1 MICLLP
7 ISFLS
12 KVLVPWA
19 EELGEVTTEAGAAP
33 PGEATVT
40 DASLEEEIPE
50 VEDFGNSAYVYKR
63 DYNSA
68 VYSNYASEYLIF
80 TGGYLGSTPFKV
92 YDDSGR
98 QTEGYCMQAHIK
110 APPAGRDNA
119 VHYVEGTNN
128 ATEADKA
135 AATAL
140 AEFAFGGYAT
150 DPNVECWFND
160 TTNVED
166 GGTYGTYLVSD
177 GAGGVRVARGLM
189 IRGVVYEMSYEQAR
203 SITQTAVHAT
213 CTIYDSKITSVTA
226 RDGNPNVAAAYNK
239 LCTIANTA
247 SAVVANNN
255 ATHDFHELVVTMN
268 GDGVET
274 AYSSSQKFVL
284 TIYNNK
290 TGAWDTCKSTD
301 KLSEDY
307 KDASGNVKMKLVYDS
322 FGICNNLTSSDSG
335 TLHADD
341 PHKTVSYNYNPYK
354 VGNSTAH
361 FDYFKV
367 YEATGN
373 QVDFTVTYDKVT
385 AGTVRKHVP
394 YEGDAAHQV
403 SENVNTFGQTAT
415 ITCKYSDLRGKPL
428 KIAYYTEDA
437 MAHAKY
443 YNGTNYA
450 ARMYKNADYQDTFV
464 LNSSQRLSKNGSVS
478 LQAESLSHVTL
489 KKSSSNPNCS
499 NNNPLY
505 DLAGTTYT
513 LYTDVN
519 AKNVAKTVS
528 GSNAVLTC
536 NSAGN
541 TNTLEMPIGTYYAKE
556 TAVGKGY
563 LKSDQVLGPFILT
576 AANTVGN
583 PYVINTTDTPVDDPI
598 SVALTKTNNSNV
610 PIKGAVYCIE
620 YYPGIQTYSES
631 EAQTKHTGS
640 VSKWYFETDANGKV
654 IFLLSPTA
662 SGYNSSPFFTDPMGD
677 RTIPLGTVIMY
688 EKKAPANYTKSS
700 THWVFQVRQEGS
712 GGEAWLYGMDNGVE
726 KQYKNG
732 TTVSDTNAPKFSD
745 TPIPVNLTV
754 QKKNGNTAPQQGSTG
769 DVTLEGAVFGLYVKR
784 DIVDES
790 TGETKVKAEN
800 YSVDTPLTH
809 SDGTPVID
817 PTTGKQVVAK
827 AGTAKAIRISVATG
841 KDGKIDFNGLFPAK
855 NADDYY
861 VVELCAPKDF
871 YRDKTEH
878 PVDLR
883 DNRTDAEKSN
893 VNYTA
898 LSKHLDV
905 TNQPIMQPIHVK
917 KYVPVKDGNTTK
929 IKPLNGAGFSVY
941 LISSLKGD
949 ISACKVT
956 NADGSVS
963 YNFKSYDFSNE
974 TGEVVTD
981 DGERVLVTG
990 SGDNDDGEVTSIDL
1004 MPGTYVIVETKT
1016 PEGYETVDPMVVTL
1030 PRYRKDSAGNFVLD
1044 ANGDPK
1050 IYATTSVSPTDMT
1063 IEKYLKINKKDKS
1076 TNEFVLQNKAK
1087 FSIWDIS
1094 GADSSEYSKDPKTY
1108 GKQVT
1113 QQRQTENGYTD
1124 VSIFE
1129 TNDEGFLLLFEAF
1142 KYGEYTIVEEEAP
1155 TGYDK
1160 DDNITFS
1167 VRQDGIYLWANNQW
1181 VKATTY
1187 SNKVG
1192 DTEYEYWEVDF
1203 YDAPFSLEIAKA
1215 DWETG
1220 DWVPNAELTIYKA
1233 MDKAGHIA
1241 IGEDGKPVVLVARD
1255 ESGKDV
1261 EAVWVT
1267 SAGIKKFDKVPS
1279 GWYVIRETKAP
1290 TEDGYATCADK
1301 VVYVGNDET
1310 IAPGGKMTISGDE
1323 TVYYSFSYDKDGVT
1337 IANVAEYEYNTK
1349 NGKVALY
1356 DKPITVELSK
1366 IDSAT
1371 EKELPGAVLTLYR
1384 MDNDGD
1390 TKIETWTSTSE
1401 SHVIKYL
1408 TPGRYKLHEDTVPL
1422 GYYTTQ
1428 NTIEFD
1434 VYDSEEIQKCV
1445 MINHPIEVTF
1455 DKQSVNLGGASMKG
1469 ATLALYRV
1477 SDGPAFA
1484 TATDAT
1490 TSDAS
1495 SSDATVSDATNSDA
1509 EGLRLVERWVSDGT
1523 PHTIK
1528 YLTPGDY
1535 RLIEEK
1541 TPYGYTTSNSIDF
1554 SISDQKAAE
1563 AVVMYDEPIKCYVQI
1578 FKHGEMLTTT
1588 EIVECEYGKYT
1599 KFKWEDAPISQISF
1613 DVYDEDDNLVDTIVT
1628 DENGTGISKELAFGS
1643 YKIKERVPDGWVD
1656 NHVVYNVKFTWLQ
1669 GMTETNLTA
1678 SVTINNESCN
1688 TQININKVGE
1698 EAVLNNKGEYE
1709 YVEKPLKGVLFGVY
1723 AKDAIKDYSG
1733 KEIAAADTCVGYAV
1747 TDSNGVASCDSK
1759 LVRGEYYYKELKTA
1773 GPQYVM
1779 DEDLHPFTLILAN
1792 SKISTFNVN
1801 ETLPIKNVL
1810 ARGNIK
1816 VLKVNKDGRAP
1827 LAGAEFDVFNADGK
1841 IVDHLVTGADGT
1853 AMTKVLPYGKYSLRE
1868 TKAPTGFVLSKA
1880 AFDTEIIA
1888 NGDVPL
1894 LEITNSTITKLG
1906 SKGIFIVVGL
1916 AVIFAGLVT
1925 VICFKLRRK

>member
-1 MICLLP
+1 MKSKKKKRLLILIGILMICLLP

-12 KVLVPWA
+12 KALVPWA

-40 DASLEEEIPE
+40 DAANDTVIDAGRTLLSGIQNGSIKYTDLSVEQAVQVVKAILCSKEDFAWFCSLDDSQAKKIFSVDKRRIQFEFETLMKDNTDMSFVKDMS
-50 VEDFGNSAYVYKR
+50 VEDYDKFFGTTEGKSVISTVMNGKTVDATAAADGGFNMNITSCAPGHEGILQILPLGKHYVHCIEGGHYVSGSNKPPYGWMEVNGSKFYLMCGNDNREINSFFAFSTKSIEAEEWEISVAFPSATQMYFDYYWTKKGGAQPSNEVPDR
-63 DYNSA
+63 DFHDA
-68 VYSNYASEYLIF
+68 LGKLMEGV
-80 TGGYLGSTPFKV
+80 GSTSSYNGKSYAYPGSWNDVIRSERYKV
-92 YDDSGR
+92 FD
-98 QTEGYCMQAHIK
+98 
-110 APPAGRDNA
+110 
-119 VHYVEGTNN
+119 
-128 ATEADKA
+128 AD
-135 AATAL
+135 
-140 AEFAFGGYAT
+140 
-150 DPNVECWFND
+150 
-160 TTNVED
+160 
-166 GGTYGTYLVSD
+166 
-177 GAGGVRVARGLM
+177 
-189 IRGVVYEMSYEQAR
+189 
-203 SITQTAVHAT
+203 
-213 CTIYDSKITSVTA
+213 
-226 RDGNPNVAAAYNK
+226 
-239 LCTIANTA
+239 
-247 SAVVANNN
+247 
-255 ATHDFHELVVTMN
+255 
-268 GDGVET
+268 
-274 AYSSSQKFVL
+274 
-284 TIYNNK
+284 
-290 TGAWDTCKSTD
+290 TGA
-301 KLSEDY
+301 E
-307 KDASGNVKMKLVYDS
+307 
-322 FGICNNLTSSDSG
+322 
-335 TLHADD
+335 
-341 PHKTVSYNYNPYK
+341 
-354 VGNSTAH
+354 
-361 FDYFKV
+361 
-367 YEATGN
+367 
-373 QVDFTVTYDKVT
+373 
-385 AGTVRKHVP
+385 
-394 YEGDAAHQV
+394 
-403 SENVNTFGQTAT
+403 
-415 ITCKYSDLRGKPL
+415 
-428 KIAYYTEDA
+428 
-437 MAHAKY
+437 
-443 YNGTNYA
+443 
-450 ARMYKNADYQDTFV
+450 
-464 LNSSQRLSKNGSVS
+464 LNSSSLLEMSVVDGQQITHKLRFETGTSYFGTTITVPQGTVFHYYQGANQYDVVGGQRVTVPNGTIGYFYAPLSTNGVIAAETVS
-478 LQAESLSHVTL
+478 AGWYVETTYRFECKGKPVQISTGNRLPVQQLLCPITKQPSLNFSIKAATTSHVAL
-489 KKSSSNPNCS
+489 KKTSSNPNCS
-499 NNNPLY
+499 SNNPLY
-505 DLAGTTYT
+505 DLAGTQYT
-513 LYTDVN
+513 VYNQDGTP
-519 AKNVAKTVS
+519 ATTIAGTP
-528 GSNAVLTC
+528 AVLTC
-536 NSAGN
+536 KSDGT
-541 TNTLEMPIGTYYAKE
+541 TNILEMPIGSYKVKE
-556 TAVGKGY
+556 TKVGKGY
-563 LKSDQVLGPFILT
+563 LKNDDEIPITLT
-576 AANTVGN
+576 AENTADN
-583 PYVINTTDTPVDDPI
+583 PYVINTTDIPTYDPI
-598 SVALTKTNNSNV
+598 NVALTKSTDTNK
-610 PIKGAVYCIE
+610 PIRGAVYCIE

-654 IFLLSPTA
+654 RFKTSPTA
-662 SGYNSSPFFTDPMGD
+662 SGYISSPFYTDPLGM
-677 RTIPLGTVIMY
+677 RTMPLGTVIMY
-688 EKKAPANYTKSS
+688 EEKAPANYTKSE
-700 THWVFQVRQEGS
+700 THWVFQVRQTSDGQK
-712 GGEAWLYGMDNGVE
+712 AWLYSLGKNGTE
-726 KQYKNG
+726 IAYENG
-732 TTVSDTNAPKFSD
+732 TTVSDTNAPNFTESPIHVRLPLIKAYTDKNPKQGDYGD
-745 TPIPVNLTV
+745 TLV
-754 QKKNGNTAPQQGSTG
+754 A
-769 DVTLEGAVFGLYVKR
+769 GAVFALYAER
-784 DIVDES
+784 DIVDVS
-790 TGETKVKAEN
+790 TGETVVKAET
-800 YSVDTPLTH
+800 YTVDTPLKFD
-809 SDGTPVID
+809 DGTPVTD
-817 PTTGKQVVAK
+817 PTTGKQVIAK
-827 AGTAKAIRISVATG
+827 AGTPKVIKISAPTD
-841 KDGKIDFNGLFPAK
+841 KDGKTEMNNIFPAK

-861 VVELCAPKDF
+861 VMEICAPKDF
-871 YRDKTEH
+871 YKDTTKH
-878 PVDLR
+878 PQDLR
-883 DNRTDAEKSN
+883 DGRTDQQKLTVNYDEYTAKTFTISNRT
-893 VNYTA
+893 
-898 LSKHLDV
+898 
-905 TNQPIMQPIHVK
+905 IMQPIHVK

-1050 IYATTSVSPTDMT
+1050 IYATTSVSPTDMQ

-1241 IGEDGKPVVLVARD
+1241 IGEDGKPVVLEARD
-1255 ESGKDV
+1255 ESGKTV
-1261 EAVWVT
+1261 KAVWVT
-1267 SAGIKKFDKVPS
+1267 AGGIKKFDKVPA

-1384 MDNDGD
+1384 MDSNGD

-1455 DKQSVNLGGASMKG
+1455 DKQSVNLGGASVKG

-1509 EGLRLVERWVSDGT
+1509 EGLQLVERWVSDGT

-1599 KFKWEDAPISQISF
+1599 KFKWEDAPMSQISF
-1613 DVYDEDDNLVDTIVT
+1613 DVYDEDGNLVDTIVT

-1643 YKIKERVPDGWVD
+1643 YKIKERVPDGWVA

-1688 TQININKVGE
+1688 TQVNINKVGE
-1698 EAVLNNKGEYE
+1698 EAVLNSKGEYE
-1709 YVEKPLKGVLFGVY
+1709 YVEKPLKGVLFGIY

-1841 IVDHLVTGADGT
+1841 IVDHLVTGTDGT

-1880 AFDTEIIA
+1880 TFDTEIIA

-1906 SKGIFIVVGL
+1906 STDIFVIVGL
-1916 AVIFAGLVT
+1916 AIVFAGLLT

>member
-1 MICLLP
+1 MKSKKKKRLLILIGILMVCLLP

-33 PGEATVT
+33 PGDATVT
-40 DASLEEEIPE
+40 DAANDPAIDVGRTLLLGIQNGSVKYTDLSVEQAVQVVKAILCSKEDFAWFCSLDDSQAKKIFSVDKRRIQFEFETLMKDNTDMSFVKDMS
-50 VEDFGNSAYVYKR
+50 VEDYDKFFGTTEGKSVISTVMNGKTVDATAAADGGFNMNITSCAPGHEGILQILPLGKHYVHCIEGGHYVSGSNKPPYGWMEVNGSKFYLMCGNDNKEINSFFAFSTKSIEAEEWEISVAFPSATQMYFDYYWTKKGGAQPSNEVPDR
-63 DYNSA
+63 DFHDA
-68 VYSNYASEYLIF
+68 LGKLMEGV
-80 TGGYLGSTPFKV
+80 GSTSSYNGKSYSYPGSWNDVIRSERYKV
-92 YDDSGR
+92 FD
-98 QTEGYCMQAHIK
+98 
-110 APPAGRDNA
+110 
-119 VHYVEGTNN
+119 
-128 ATEADKA
+128 AD
-135 AATAL
+135 
-140 AEFAFGGYAT
+140 
-150 DPNVECWFND
+150 
-160 TTNVED
+160 
-166 GGTYGTYLVSD
+166 
-177 GAGGVRVARGLM
+177 
-189 IRGVVYEMSYEQAR
+189 
-203 SITQTAVHAT
+203 
-213 CTIYDSKITSVTA
+213 
-226 RDGNPNVAAAYNK
+226 
-239 LCTIANTA
+239 
-247 SAVVANNN
+247 
-255 ATHDFHELVVTMN
+255 
-268 GDGVET
+268 
-274 AYSSSQKFVL
+274 
-284 TIYNNK
+284 
-290 TGAWDTCKSTD
+290 TGA
-301 KLSEDY
+301 E
-307 KDASGNVKMKLVYDS
+307 
-322 FGICNNLTSSDSG
+322 
-335 TLHADD
+335 
-341 PHKTVSYNYNPYK
+341 
-354 VGNSTAH
+354 
-361 FDYFKV
+361 
-367 YEATGN
+367 
-373 QVDFTVTYDKVT
+373 
-385 AGTVRKHVP
+385 
-394 YEGDAAHQV
+394 
-403 SENVNTFGQTAT
+403 
-415 ITCKYSDLRGKPL
+415 
-428 KIAYYTEDA
+428 
-437 MAHAKY
+437 
-443 YNGTNYA
+443 
-450 ARMYKNADYQDTFV
+450 
-464 LNSSQRLSKNGSVS
+464 LNSSSLLEMSVVDGQQITHKLRFETGTSYFGTTITVPQGTVFHYYQGANQYDVVGGQRVTVPNGTIGYFYAPLSTNGVIAAETVS
-478 LQAESLSHVTL
+478 AGWYVETTYRFECKGKPVQISTGKRLPVQQLLCPITKQPSLNFSIKAATTSHVAL

-505 DLAGTTYT
+505 DLAGTQYT
-513 LYTDVN
+513 VYNQDGTP
-519 AKNVAKTVS
+519 ATTIAGTP
-528 GSNAVLTC
+528 AILTC
-536 NSAGN
+536 KSDGT
-541 TNTLEMPIGTYYAKE
+541 TNMLEMSIGSYKVKE
-556 TAVGKGY
+556 TKVGKGY
-563 LKSDQVLGPFILT
+563 LLNKNEIPITLT
-576 AANTVGN
+576 ADNTVDN
-583 PYVINTTDTPVDDPI
+583 PLVINTTDQPVDDPI
-598 SVALTKTNNSNV
+598 SVILKKENDKNV
-610 PIKGAVYCIE
+610 AIKGAVYCIE

-654 IFLLSPTA
+654 SFDLSPTA
-662 SGYNSSPFFTDPMGD
+662 SGYISSPFYTNPLGG

-688 EKKAPANYTKSS
+688 EKKAPENYTKSS

-712 GGEAWLYGMDNGVE
+712 GGEAWLYGMEGGTE
-726 KQYKNG
+726 KRYDDG
-732 TTVSDTNAPKFSD
+732 TTVSDTNAPKFTD
-745 TPIPVNLTV
+745 TYIPVNLTV
-754 QKKNGNTAPQQGSTG
+754 QKKNGNPTPQQGSTG

-817 PTTGKQVVAK
+817 PTTGKQVIAK
-827 AGTAKAIRISVATG
+827 AGTAKAIRISTVTG
-841 KDGKIDFNGLFPAK
+841 KDGKISFNGLFPAK

-871 YRDKTEH
+871 YRDKAEH

-883 DNRTDAEKSN
+883 DNRTDAEKSD

-917 KYVPVKDGNTTK
+917 KYVPVKGGNTTK
-929 IKPLNGAGFSVY
+929 IEPLNGAGFSVY

-1050 IYATTSVSPTDMT
+1050 IYATTSVSPTDMQ

-1167 VRQDGIYLWANNQW
+1167 VRQDGIYLWARNQW
-1181 VKATTY
+1181 VKAETY

-1192 DTEYEYWEVDF
+1192 DTEYDFWEVNF

-1267 SAGIKKFDKVPS
+1267 SAGIKRFDKVPS
-1279 GWYVIRETKAP
+1279 GWYVIRETKTP
-1290 TEDGYATCADK
+1290 TQEGYATCPDR

-1310 IAPGGKMTISGDE
+1310 IAPNGKMTISGDE
-1323 TVYYSFSYDKDGVT
+1323 TVYFSFTYDDDGVT
-1337 IANVAEYEYNTK
+1337 IANVPEYEADTK

-1356 DKPITVELSK
+1356 DKPITVEISK
-1366 IDSAT
+1366 IDAAT

-1384 MDNDGD
+1384 VDEDED
-1390 TKIETWTSTSE
+1390 TVIETWTSTKT
-1401 SHVIKYL
+1401 SHVVKYL

-1422 GYYTTQ
+1422 GYYTTE

-1434 VYDSEEIQKCV
+1434 VSNTEEIQKCV
-1445 MINHPIEVTF
+1445 MVNHPIEVTF
-1455 DKQSVNLGGASMKG
+1455 DKQSVNLGGTSLPG
-1469 ATLALYRV
+1469 ATLALYRI
-1477 SDGPAFA
+1477 SEDPAFA

-1490 TSDAS
+1490 ASDAS
-1495 SSDATVSDATNSDA
+1495 NSDATVSDASNSDA
-1509 EGLRLVERWVSDGT
+1509 DGLQLVKRWVTDGK
-1523 PHTIK
+1523 PYTIK

-1541 TPYGYTTSNSIDF
+1541 TPEGYTTAASIDF

-1578 FKHGEMLTTT
+1578 FKHGEMLTKT

-1599 KFKWEDAPISQISF
+1599 KFKWEDAPMSQISF
-1613 DVYDEDDNLVDTIVT
+1613 DVYDENDNLVDTIVT
-1628 DENGTGISKELAFGS
+1628 NENGTGVSTDLAFGS
-1643 YKIKERVPDGWVD
+1643 YKIKERVPDGWID
-1656 NHVVYNVKFTWLQ
+1656 KHVVYNVKFTWLQ

-1678 SVTINNESCN
+1678 SVTVNNESCN
-1688 TQININKVGE
+1688 TQVNINKVGE
-1698 EAVLNNKGEYE
+1698 EAVLNSKGEYE
-1709 YVEKPLKGVLFGVY
+1709 YVEKPLKGVLFGIY

-1880 AFDTEIIA
+1880 TFDTEIIA

>member
-1 MICLLP
+1 MKSKKKKRLLILIGILMVCLLP

-33 PGEATVT
+33 PGDATVT
-40 DASLEEEIPE
+40 DAANDPAIDVGRTLLSGIQNGSVKYTDLSVEQAVQVVKAILCSKEDFAWFCSLNDSQAKKIFSVDKRRIQFEFETLMKDNTDMSFVKDMS
-50 VEDFGNSAYVYKR
+50 VEDYDKFFGTTEGKSVISTVMNGKTVDATAAADGGFNMNITSCAPGHEGILQILPLGKHYVHCIEGGHYVSGSNKPPYGWMEVNGSKFYLMCGNDNKEINSFFAFSTKSIEAEEWEISVAFPSATQMYFDYYWTKKGGAQPSNEVPDR
-63 DYNSA
+63 DFHDA
-68 VYSNYASEYLIF
+68 LGKLME
-80 TGGYLGSTPFKV
+80 GEGSTSSYNGKSYAYPGSWNDVIRSERYKV
-92 YDDSGR
+92 FD
-98 QTEGYCMQAHIK
+98 
-110 APPAGRDNA
+110 
-119 VHYVEGTNN
+119 
-128 ATEADKA
+128 AD
-135 AATAL
+135 
-140 AEFAFGGYAT
+140 
-150 DPNVECWFND
+150 
-160 TTNVED
+160 
-166 GGTYGTYLVSD
+166 
-177 GAGGVRVARGLM
+177 
-189 IRGVVYEMSYEQAR
+189 
-203 SITQTAVHAT
+203 
-213 CTIYDSKITSVTA
+213 
-226 RDGNPNVAAAYNK
+226 
-239 LCTIANTA
+239 
-247 SAVVANNN
+247 
-255 ATHDFHELVVTMN
+255 
-268 GDGVET
+268 
-274 AYSSSQKFVL
+274 
-284 TIYNNK
+284 
-290 TGAWDTCKSTD
+290 TGA
-301 KLSEDY
+301 E
-307 KDASGNVKMKLVYDS
+307 
-322 FGICNNLTSSDSG
+322 
-335 TLHADD
+335 
-341 PHKTVSYNYNPYK
+341 
-354 VGNSTAH
+354 
-361 FDYFKV
+361 
-367 YEATGN
+367 
-373 QVDFTVTYDKVT
+373 
-385 AGTVRKHVP
+385 
-394 YEGDAAHQV
+394 
-403 SENVNTFGQTAT
+403 
-415 ITCKYSDLRGKPL
+415 
-428 KIAYYTEDA
+428 
-437 MAHAKY
+437 
-443 YNGTNYA
+443 
-450 ARMYKNADYQDTFV
+450 
-464 LNSSQRLSKNGSVS
+464 LNSSSLLEMSVVDGQQITHKLRFETGTSYFGTTITVPQGTVFHYYQGANQYDVVGGQRVTVPNGTIGYFYAPLSTNGVIAAETVS
-478 LQAESLSHVTL
+478 AGWYVETTYRFECKGKPVQISTGKRLPVQQLLCPITKQPSLNFSIKAATTSHVAL

-505 DLAGTTYT
+505 DLAGTQYT
-513 LYTDVN
+513 IYNQDGVT
-519 AKNVAKTVS
+519 VAKTIS
-528 GSNAVLTC
+528 GNNAILTC

-541 TNTLEMPIGTYYAKE
+541 TNTLELPIGKYVVKE
-556 TAVGKGY
+556 TKAGKGY
-563 LKSDQVLGPFILT
+563 LLDKSTIAIELT
-576 AANTVGN
+576 ASNTTDN
-583 PYVINTTDTPVDDPI
+583 PYVINTTDKPVDDPI
-598 SVALTKTNNSNV
+598 SVALTKENNNKV

-640 VSKWYFETDANGKV
+640 VSKWYFETDANGEV
-654 IFLLSPTA
+654 VFLSSLTA
-662 SGYNSSPFFTDPMGD
+662 AGYSSSPFFTGALGG

-688 EKKAPANYTKSS
+688 EEKAPDNYTKSDK
-700 THWVFQVRQEGS
+700 HWVFQVRQAS
-712 GGEAWLYGMDNGVE
+712 DDLAYMYGMDNGVE
-726 KQYKNG
+726 KCYDGVN
-732 TTVSDTNAPKFSD
+732 VSDTNAPKFID

-754 QKKNGNTAPQQGSTG
+754 QKKNGNPSPAQGSTG

-929 IKPLNGAGFSVY
+929 IEPLNGAEFSVY

-956 NADGSVS
+956 NADGSIS

-990 SGDNDDGEVTSIDL
+990 SDDNDDGEVTSIDL

-1050 IYATTSVSPTDMT
+1050 IYATTSVSPTDMQ

-1167 VRQDGIYLWANNQW
+1167 VRQDGIYLWARNQW
-1181 VKATTY
+1181 VKAETY

-1192 DTEYEYWEVDF
+1192 DTEYDFWEVNF

-1267 SAGIKKFDKVPS
+1267 SAGIKRFDKVPS
-1279 GWYVIRETKAP
+1279 GWYVIRETKTP
-1290 TEDGYATCADK
+1290 TQEGYATCPDR
-1301 VVYVGNDET
+1301 VVYVGNDKT
-1310 IAPGGKMTISGDE
+1310 IAPNGKMTISGDE
-1323 TVYYSFSYDKDGVT
+1323 TVYFSFTYDDDGVT
-1337 IANVAEYEYNTK
+1337 IANVPEYEADTK

-1356 DKPITVELSK
+1356 DKPITVKISK
-1366 IDSAT
+1366 IDAAT

-1384 MDNDGD
+1384 VDEEED
-1390 TKIETWTSTSE
+1390 TVIETWTSTKT
-1401 SHVIKYL
+1401 SHVVKYL

-1422 GYYTTQ
+1422 GYYTTE

-1434 VYDSEEIQKCV
+1434 ISNTEEIQKCV
-1445 MINHPIEVTF
+1445 MVNHPIEVTF
-1455 DKQSVNLGGASMKG
+1455 DKQSINLGGTSLPG
-1469 ATLALYRV
+1469 ATLALYRI
-1477 SDGPAFA
+1477 SEGPAFA

-1490 TSDAS
+1490 ASDAS
-1495 SSDATVSDATNSDA
+1495 SSDATVSDASNSDA
-1509 EGLRLVERWVSDGT
+1509 DGLQLVKRWVTDGK
-1523 PHTIK
+1523 PYTIK

-1541 TPYGYTTSNSIDF
+1541 TPEGYTTAASIDF
-1554 SISDQKAAE
+1554 NISDQKAAE
-1563 AVVMYDEPIKCYVQI
+1563 AIVMYDEPIKCYVQI
-1578 FKHGEMLTTT
+1578 FKHGEMLTKT
-1588 EIVECEYGKYT
+1588 EIVDCEYGKYT
-1599 KFKWEDAPISQISF
+1599 KFKWEDAPMSQISF
-1613 DVYDEDDNLVDTIVT
+1613 DVYDEDGNLVDTIVT
-1628 DENGTGISKELAFGS
+1628 NENGTGVSKELAFGS

-1656 NHVVYNVKFTWLQ
+1656 KHVVYNVKFTWLQ

-1678 SVTINNESCN
+1678 SVTVNNESCN

-1698 EAVLNNKGEYE
+1698 EAVLNSKGEYE
-1709 YVEKPLKGVLFGVY
+1709 YVEKPLKGVLFGIY

-1880 AFDTEIIA
+1880 TFDTEIIA

>member
-1 MICLLP
+1 MKSKKKKRLLILIGILMVCLLP

-33 PGEATVT
+33 PGDATVT
-40 DASLEEEIPE
+40 DAANDTVIDAGRTLLSGIQNGSIKYTDLSVEQAVQVVKAILCSKEDFAWFCSLDDSQAKKIFSVDKRRIQFEFETLMKDNTDMSFVKDMS
-50 VEDFGNSAYVYKR
+50 VEDYDKFFGTTEGKSVISTVMNGKTVDATAAADGGFNMNITSCAPGHEGILQILPLGKHYVHCIEGGHYVSGSNKPPYGWMEVNGSKFYLMCGNDNKEINSFFAFSTKSIEAEEWEISVAFPSATQMYFDYYWTKKGGAQPSNEVPDR
-63 DYNSA
+63 DFHDA
-68 VYSNYASEYLIF
+68 LGKLMEGV
-80 TGGYLGSTPFKV
+80 GSTSSYNGKSYAYPGSWNDVIRSERYKV
-92 YDDSGR
+92 FD
-98 QTEGYCMQAHIK
+98 
-110 APPAGRDNA
+110 
-119 VHYVEGTNN
+119 
-128 ATEADKA
+128 AD
-135 AATAL
+135 
-140 AEFAFGGYAT
+140 
-150 DPNVECWFND
+150 
-160 TTNVED
+160 
-166 GGTYGTYLVSD
+166 
-177 GAGGVRVARGLM
+177 
-189 IRGVVYEMSYEQAR
+189 
-203 SITQTAVHAT
+203 
-213 CTIYDSKITSVTA
+213 
-226 RDGNPNVAAAYNK
+226 
-239 LCTIANTA
+239 
-247 SAVVANNN
+247 
-255 ATHDFHELVVTMN
+255 
-268 GDGVET
+268 
-274 AYSSSQKFVL
+274 
-284 TIYNNK
+284 
-290 TGAWDTCKSTD
+290 TGA
-301 KLSEDY
+301 E
-307 KDASGNVKMKLVYDS
+307 
-322 FGICNNLTSSDSG
+322 
-335 TLHADD
+335 
-341 PHKTVSYNYNPYK
+341 
-354 VGNSTAH
+354 
-361 FDYFKV
+361 
-367 YEATGN
+367 
-373 QVDFTVTYDKVT
+373 
-385 AGTVRKHVP
+385 
-394 YEGDAAHQV
+394 
-403 SENVNTFGQTAT
+403 
-415 ITCKYSDLRGKPL
+415 
-428 KIAYYTEDA
+428 
-437 MAHAKY
+437 
-443 YNGTNYA
+443 
-450 ARMYKNADYQDTFV
+450 
-464 LNSSQRLSKNGSVS
+464 LNSSSLLEMSVVDGQQITHKLRFETGTSYFGTTITVPQGTVFHYYQGANQYDVVGGQRVTVPNGTIGYFYAPLSTNGVIAAETVS
-478 LQAESLSHVTL
+478 AGWYVETTYRFECKGKPVQISTGKRLPVQQLLCPITKQPSLNFSIKAATTSHVAL

-505 DLAGTTYT
+505 DLAGTQYT
-513 LYTDVN
+513 VYNQDGVT
-519 AKNVAKTVS
+519 VAKTIS
-528 GSNAVLTC
+528 GNNAVLTC

-541 TNTLEMPIGTYYAKE
+541 TNTLEMPIGKYVVKE
-556 TAVGKGY
+556 TKAGKGY
-563 LKSDQVLGPFILT
+563 LLDKSTIAIELT
-576 AANTVGN
+576 ASNTTDN
-583 PYVINTTDTPVDDPI
+583 PYVINTTDKPVDDPI
-598 SVALTKTNNSNV
+598 SVALTKENNNKV

-640 VSKWYFETDANGKV
+640 VSKWYFETDANGEV
-654 IFLLSPTA
+654 VFLSSLTA
-662 SGYNSSPFFTDPMGD
+662 AGYSSSPFFTGALGG

-688 EKKAPANYTKSS
+688 EEKAPDNYTKSDK
-700 THWVFQVRQEGS
+700 HWVFQVRQAS
-712 GGEAWLYGMDNGVE
+712 DDLAYMYGMDNGVE
-726 KQYKNG
+726 KCYDGVN
-732 TTVSDTNAPKFSD
+732 VSDTNAPKFSD

-754 QKKNGNTAPQQGSTG
+754 QKKNGNPTPQQGSTG

-800 YSVDTPLTH
+800 YSADTPLTH

-817 PTTGKQVVAK
+817 PTTGKQVIAK

-841 KDGKIDFNGLFPAK
+841 KDGKISFNDLFPAK

-871 YRDKTEH
+871 YRDKAEH
-878 PVDLR
+878 SVDLR
-883 DNRTDAEKSN
+883 DNRTDAEKSD

-929 IKPLNGAGFSVY
+929 IEPLNGAGFSVY

-956 NADGSVS
+956 NADGSIS

-990 SGDNDDGEVTSIDL
+990 SGDNDDGEATSIDL

-1050 IYATTSVSPTDMT
+1050 IYATTSVSPTDMQ

-1124 VSIFE
+1124 VSVFE

-1192 DTEYEYWEVDF
+1192 DTEYDFWEVNF

-1267 SAGIKKFDKVPS
+1267 SAGIKRFDKVPS
-1279 GWYVIRETKAP
+1279 GWYVIRETKTP
-1290 TEDGYATCADK
+1290 TQEGYATCPDR

-1310 IAPGGKMTISGDE
+1310 IAPNGKMTISGDE
-1323 TVYYSFSYDKDGVT
+1323 TVYFSFTYDDDGVT
-1337 IANVAEYEYNTK
+1337 IANVPEYEADTK

-1356 DKPITVELSK
+1356 DKPITVKISK
-1366 IDSAT
+1366 IDAAT

-1384 MDNDGD
+1384 VDEDKD
-1390 TKIETWTSTSE
+1390 TVIETWTSTKT
-1401 SHVIKYL
+1401 SHVVKYL

-1422 GYYTTQ
+1422 GYYTTE

-1434 VYDSEEIQKCV
+1434 VSNTEEIQKCV
-1445 MINHPIEVTF
+1445 MVNHPIEVTF
-1455 DKQSVNLGGASMKG
+1455 DKQSINLGGTSLPG
-1469 ATLALYRV
+1469 ATLALYRI
-1477 SDGPAFA
+1477 SEGPAFA

-1490 TSDAS
+1490 ASDAS
-1495 SSDATVSDATNSDA
+1495 SSDATVSDASNSDA
-1509 EGLRLVERWVSDGT
+1509 DGLQLVKRWVTDGK
-1523 PHTIK
+1523 PYTIK

-1541 TPYGYTTSNSIDF
+1541 TPEGYTTAASIDF

-1578 FKHGEMLTTT
+1578 FKHGEMLTKT
-1588 EIVECEYGKYT
+1588 EIVDCEYGKYT
-1599 KFKWEDAPISQISF
+1599 KFKWEDAPMSQISF
-1613 DVYDEDDNLVDTIVT
+1613 DVYDEDGNLVDTIVT
-1628 DENGTGISKELAFGS
+1628 NENGTGVSKELAFGS

-1656 NHVVYNVKFTWLQ
+1656 KHVVYNVKFTWLQ
-1669 GMTETNLTA
+1669 DMTETNLTA
-1678 SVTINNESCN
+1678 SVTVNNESCN
-1688 TQININKVGE
+1688 TQVNINKVGE
-1698 EAVLNNKGEYE
+1698 EAVLNSKGEYE
-1709 YVEKPLKGVLFGVY
+1709 YVEKPLKGVLFGIY

-1880 AFDTEIIA
+1880 TFDTEIIA

>member
-1 MICLLP
+1 MKSKKKKRLLILIGILMICLLP

-33 PGEATVT
+33 PGDATVT
-40 DASLEEEIPE
+40 DAANDTVIDAGRTLLSGIQNGSIKYTDLSVEQAVQVVKAILCSKEDFAWFCSLDDSQAKKIFSVDKRRIQFEFETLMKDNTDMSFVKDMS
-50 VEDFGNSAYVYKR
+50 VEDYDKFFGTTEGKSVISTVMNGKTVDATAAADGGFNMNITSCAPGHEGILQILPLGKHYVHCIEGGHYVSGSNKPPYGWMEVNGSKFYLMCGNDNREINSFFAFSTKSIEAEEWEISVAFPSATQMYFDYYWTKKGGAQPSNEVPDR
-63 DYNSA
+63 DFHDA
-68 VYSNYASEYLIF
+68 LGKLMEGV
-80 TGGYLGSTPFKV
+80 GSTSSYNGKSYAYPGSWNDVIRSERYKV
-92 YDDSGR
+92 FD
-98 QTEGYCMQAHIK
+98 
-110 APPAGRDNA
+110 
-119 VHYVEGTNN
+119 
-128 ATEADKA
+128 AD
-135 AATAL
+135 
-140 AEFAFGGYAT
+140 
-150 DPNVECWFND
+150 
-160 TTNVED
+160 
-166 GGTYGTYLVSD
+166 
-177 GAGGVRVARGLM
+177 
-189 IRGVVYEMSYEQAR
+189 
-203 SITQTAVHAT
+203 
-213 CTIYDSKITSVTA
+213 
-226 RDGNPNVAAAYNK
+226 
-239 LCTIANTA
+239 
-247 SAVVANNN
+247 
-255 ATHDFHELVVTMN
+255 
-268 GDGVET
+268 
-274 AYSSSQKFVL
+274 
-284 TIYNNK
+284 
-290 TGAWDTCKSTD
+290 TGA
-301 KLSEDY
+301 E
-307 KDASGNVKMKLVYDS
+307 
-322 FGICNNLTSSDSG
+322 
-335 TLHADD
+335 
-341 PHKTVSYNYNPYK
+341 
-354 VGNSTAH
+354 
-361 FDYFKV
+361 
-367 YEATGN
+367 
-373 QVDFTVTYDKVT
+373 
-385 AGTVRKHVP
+385 
-394 YEGDAAHQV
+394 
-403 SENVNTFGQTAT
+403 
-415 ITCKYSDLRGKPL
+415 
-428 KIAYYTEDA
+428 
-437 MAHAKY
+437 
-443 YNGTNYA
+443 
-450 ARMYKNADYQDTFV
+450 
-464 LNSSQRLSKNGSVS
+464 LNSSSLLEMSVVDGQQITHKLRFETGTSYFGTTITVPQGTVFHYYQGANQYDVVGGQRVTVPNGTIGYFYAPLSTNGVIAAETVS
-478 LQAESLSHVTL
+478 AGWYVETTYRFECKGKPVQISTGKRLPVQQLLCPITKQPSLNFSIKAATTSHVAL
-489 KKSSSNPNCS
+489 KKTSSNPNCS

-505 DLAGTTYT
+505 DLAGTQYT
-513 LYTDVN
+513 VYNQDGTP
-519 AKNVAKTVS
+519 ATTIAGTP
-528 GSNAVLTC
+528 AVLTC
-536 NSAGN
+536 KSDGT
-541 TNTLEMPIGTYYAKE
+541 TNILEMPIGSYKVKE
-556 TAVGKGY
+556 TKVGKGY
-563 LKSDQVLGPFILT
+563 LKNDDEIPITLT
-576 AANTVGN
+576 AANTVDN
-583 PYVINTTDTPVDDPI
+583 PYVINTTDIPTDDPI
-598 SVALTKTNNSNV
+598 NVALTKSTDTNK
-610 PIKGAVYCIE
+610 PIRGAVYCIE

-654 IFLLSPTA
+654 DFTRFPTA
-662 SGYNSSPFFTDPMGD
+662 SGYNSSPFFSVPLGG

-688 EKKAPANYTKSS
+688 EEKAPANYTKSA
-700 THWVFQVRQEGS
+700 TRWVFQIRQSADGQR
-712 GGEAWLYGMDNGVE
+712 AWLYGM
-726 KQYKNG
+726 KNG
-732 TTVSDTNAPKFSD
+732 AEVKYENGITVSDTNAPNFTES
-745 TPIPVNLTV
+745 PIHVRLPLVKAYTD
-754 QKKNGNTAPQQGSTG
+754 KNPQQGDYG
-769 DVTLEGAVFGLYVKR
+769 DTSVAGAVFALYAER
-784 DIVDES
+784 DIIDVS
-790 TGETKVKAEN
+790 TGETVVKAET
-800 YSVDTPLTH
+800 YSADTPLKFD
-809 SDGTPVID
+809 DGTPVTD
-817 PTTGKQVVAK
+817 PTTGKQVIAK
-827 AGTAKAIRISVATG
+827 AGTPKVIKISAPTD
-841 KDGKIDFNGLFPAK
+841 KDGKTEMNNIFPAK

-861 VVELCAPKDF
+861 VMEICAPKDF
-871 YRDKTEH
+871 YRDKAEH
-878 PVDLR
+878 SVDLR
-883 DNRTDAEKSN
+883 DGRTDQQKLTVNYDEYTAKTFTISNRT
-893 VNYTA
+893 
-898 LSKHLDV
+898 
-905 TNQPIMQPIHVK
+905 IMQPIHVK
-917 KYVPVKDGNTTK
+917 KYTPVKVGNMTE
-929 IKPLNGAGFSVY
+929 IKPLNGAEFSVY

-956 NADGSVS
+956 NADGSIS

-1030 PRYRKDSAGNFVLD
+1030 PRYRKD
-1044 ANGDPK
+1044 ANGNIVKDNNDDPR
-1050 IYATTSVSPTDMT
+1050 IYATTSVSPTDGP

-1076 TNEFVLQNKAK
+1076 TSEFVFQNRAK
-1087 FSIWDIS
+1087 FSIWNIS
-1094 GADSSEYSKDPKTY
+1094 GTDTSEYSKDPKTY

-1113 QQRQTENGYTD
+1113 QQRQTETGYTD
-1124 VSIFE
+1124 VSTFE
-1129 TNDEGFLLLFEAF
+1129 TNDEGYLMLFEPF
-1142 KYGEYTIVEEEAP
+1142 KYGEYAIVEEEAP
-1155 TGYDK
+1155 VGFDK
-1160 DDNITFS
+1160 AEPIIFS
-1167 VRQDGIYLWANNQW
+1167 VRQDGVYLWVNNSW
-1181 VKATTY
+1181 EKAAVYTNAT
-1187 SNKVG
+1187 G
-1192 DTEYEYWEVDF
+1192 ETEYEYWEVDF
-1203 YDAPFSLEIAKA
+1203 YDAPFSLEVAKA

-1220 DWVPNAELTIYKA
+1220 KWVPNAELTIYKA
-1233 MDKAGHIA
+1233 LDKAGHVA
-1241 IGEDGKPVVLVARD
+1241 LDESGNPVILEARD
-1255 ESGKDV
+1255 ESGKTV
-1261 EAVWVT
+1261 KAVWVT
-1267 SAGIKKFDKVPS
+1267 AGGIKKFDKVPA

-1337 IANVAEYEYNTK
+1337 IANVAKYEYNTK

-1384 MDNDGD
+1384 MDSDGD

-1455 DKQSVNLGGASMKG
+1455 DKQSVNLGGASVKG

-1490 TSDAS
+1490 ASDAS
-1495 SSDATVSDATNSDA
+1495 NSDATVRDATNSDA
-1509 EGLRLVERWVSDGT
+1509 EGLQLVERWVSDGT

-1599 KFKWEDAPISQISF
+1599 KFKWEDAPMSQISF
-1613 DVYDEDDNLVDTIVT
+1613 DVYDEYGNLVDTIVT

-1698 EAVLNNKGEYE
+1698 EAVLNSKGEYE
-1709 YVEKPLKGVLFGVY
+1709 YVEKPLKGVLFGIY

-1841 IVDHLVTGADGT
+1841 IVDHLVTGTDGT

-1880 AFDTEIIA
+1880 TFDTEIIA

-1906 SKGIFIVVGL
+1906 STDIFVIVGL
-1916 AVIFAGLVT
+1916 AIVFAGLLT

>member
-1 MICLLP
+1 MKSKKKKRLLILIGILIVCLLP

-19 EELGEVTTEAGAAP
+19 EELGGVTTEAGAAP
-33 PGEATVT
+33 PGDATVT
-40 DASLEEEIPE
+40 DASKDDVWVDISDPILTWEEVQMLYAPPAHQESRFPHIHDMYWGYFSGVQATLYCIAVNANDKEYATHGYCYQHGVSTDTYGTVLSAVDGHTEFSQDSYTNIAKALAYAKHWSPMPGVVWNGFTSDGGNNEHTKNDNAVVALACSYFSGASEETSKASTIYGYGTGYYGNSPRAYIDALNAISYKDLPFLVDGVNGVSKGKRCGVTGRTKADKSEDGLLMSDVLTVDASSDLVWNYAIPANYKFRVYTNAE
-50 VEDFGNSAYVYKR
+50 LTQYTDYNAGSTVSLRGGNQFRVYANPIVGNKTVTFDFGNNTKYIM
-63 DYNSA
+63 
-68 VYSNYASEYLIF
+68 YLTCWVSPGGLQNVV
-80 TGGYLGSTPFKV
+80 TGDLSFSPFSFQV
-92 YDDSGR
+92 
-98 QTEGYCMQAHIK
+98 EW
-110 APPAGRDNA
+110 
-119 VHYVEGTNN
+119 EGT
-128 ATEADKA
+128 
-135 AATAL
+135 
-140 AEFAFGGYAT
+140 
-150 DPNVECWFND
+150 
-160 TTNVED
+160 
-166 GGTYGTYLVSD
+166 
-177 GAGGVRVARGLM
+177 
-189 IRGVVYEMSYEQAR
+189 
-203 SITQTAVHAT
+203 
-213 CTIYDSKITSVTA
+213 
-226 RDGNPNVAAAYNK
+226 
-239 LCTIANTA
+239 
-247 SAVVANNN
+247 
-255 ATHDFHELVVTMN
+255 
-268 GDGVET
+268 
-274 AYSSSQKFVL
+274 
-284 TIYNNK
+284 
-290 TGAWDTCKSTD
+290 
-301 KLSEDY
+301 
-307 KDASGNVKMKLVYDS
+307 
-322 FGICNNLTSSDSG
+322 
-335 TLHADD
+335 
-341 PHKTVSYNYNPYK
+341 
-354 VGNSTAH
+354 
-361 FDYFKV
+361 
-367 YEATGN
+367 
-373 QVDFTVTYDKVT
+373 
-385 AGTVRKHVP
+385 
-394 YEGDAAHQV
+394 
-403 SENVNTFGQTAT
+403 
-415 ITCKYSDLRGKPL
+415 
-428 KIAYYTEDA
+428 
-437 MAHAKY
+437 
-443 YNGTNYA
+443 
-450 ARMYKNADYQDTFV
+450 
-464 LNSSQRLSKNGSVS
+464 
-478 LQAESLSHVTL
+478 SHVTL
-489 KKSSSNPNCS
+489 KKTSSNPNCS

-505 DLAGTTYT
+505 DLAGTQYT
-513 LYTDVN
+513 VYNQDGTP
-519 AKNVAKTVS
+519 ATTIAGTP
-528 GSNAVLTC
+528 AVLTC
-536 NSAGN
+536 KSDGT
-541 TNTLEMPIGTYYAKE
+541 TNILEMSIGSYKVKE
-556 TAVGKGY
+556 TKAGKGY
-563 LKSDQVLGPFILT
+563 LLNKNEIPITLT
-576 AANTVGN
+576 ADNTADN
-583 PYVINTTDTPVDDPI
+583 PLVINATDKPVDDPI
-598 SVALTKTNNSNV
+598 NVILKKENDENVA
-610 PIKGAVYCIE
+610 IKGAVYCIE

-631 EAQTKHTGS
+631 EAQIKHSGT
-640 VSKWYFETDANGKV
+640 VSKWYFETDANGSV
-654 IFLLSPTA
+654 RFTSSPTA
-662 SGYNSSPFFTDPMGD
+662 SGYTSSPFFKTPLGV
-677 RTIPLGTVIMY
+677 RTIPLGTVVMY
-688 EKKAPANYTKSS
+688 EEKAPDNYKKSG
-700 THWVFQVRQEGS
+700 THWVFQVKQDGEG
-712 GGEAWLYGMDNGVE
+712 GVAYLYDSTGKKYDD
-726 KQYKNG
+726 G
-732 TTVSDTNAPKFSD
+732 TTVSDTNAPKFID

-754 QKKNGNTAPQQGSTG
+754 QKKNGNPSPAQGSTG

-929 IKPLNGAGFSVY
+929 IEPLNGAGFSVY

-981 DGERVLVTG
+981 DGERVLITG

-1050 IYATTSVSPTDMT
+1050 IYATTSVSPTDMQ

-1160 DDNITFS
+1160 DNNITFS

-1192 DTEYEYWEVDF
+1192 DTEYDFWEVNF

-1267 SAGIKKFDKVPS
+1267 SAGIKRFDKVPS
-1279 GWYVIRETKAP
+1279 GWYVIRETKTP
-1290 TEDGYATCADK
+1290 TQEGYATCPDR

-1310 IAPGGKMTISGDE
+1310 IAPNGKMTISGDE
-1323 TVYYSFSYDKDGVT
+1323 TVYFSFTYDDDGVT
-1337 IANVAEYEYNTK
+1337 IANVPEYEADTK

-1356 DKPITVELSK
+1356 DKPITVKISK
-1366 IDSAT
+1366 IDAAT

-1384 MDNDGD
+1384 VDEDKD
-1390 TKIETWTSTSE
+1390 TVIETWTSTKT
-1401 SHVIKYL
+1401 SHVVKYL

-1422 GYYTTQ
+1422 GYYTTE

-1434 VYDSEEIQKCV
+1434 VSNTEEIQKCV
-1445 MINHPIEVTF
+1445 MVNHPIEVTF
-1455 DKQSVNLGGASMKG
+1455 DKQSINLGGTSLPG
-1469 ATLALYRV
+1469 ATLALYRI
-1477 SDGPAFA
+1477 SEGPAFA

-1490 TSDAS
+1490 ASDAS
-1495 SSDATVSDATNSDA
+1495 SSDATVSDASNSDA
-1509 EGLRLVERWVSDGT
+1509 DGLQLVKRWVTDGK
-1523 PHTIK
+1523 PYTIK

-1541 TPYGYTTSNSIDF
+1541 TPEGYTTAASIDF

-1578 FKHGEMLTTT
+1578 FKHGEMLTKT

-1599 KFKWEDAPISQISF
+1599 KFKWEDAPMSQISF
-1613 DVYDEDDNLVDTIVT
+1613 DVYDENDNLVDTIVT
-1628 DENGTGISKELAFGS
+1628 NENGTGVSTDLAFGS

-1698 EAVLNNKGEYE
+1698 EAVLNSKGEYE
-1709 YVEKPLKGVLFGVY
+1709 YVEKPLKGVLFGIY

-1841 IVDHLVTGADGT
+1841 IVDHLVTGTDGT

-1880 AFDTEIIA
+1880 TFDTEIIA

>member
-1 MICLLP
+1 MKSKKKKRLLILIGILMVCLLP

-33 PGEATVT
+33 PGDATVT
-40 DASLEEEIPE
+40 DAANDTVIDAGRTLLSGIQNGSIKYTDLSVEQAVQVVKAILCSKEDFAWFCSLDDSQAKKIFSVDKRRIQFEFETLMKDNTDMSFVKDMS
-50 VEDFGNSAYVYKR
+50 VEDYDKFFGTTEGKSVISTVMNGKTVDATAAADGGFNMNITSCAPGHESILQILPLGKHYVHCIEGGHYVSGSNKPPYGWMEVNGSKFYLMCGNDNTEINSFFAFSTKSIEAEEWEISVAFPSATQMYFDYYWTKKGGAQPSNEVPDR
-63 DYNSA
+63 DFHDA
-68 VYSNYASEYLIF
+68 LGKLMEGV
-80 TGGYLGSTPFKV
+80 GSTSSYNGKSYAYPGSWNDVIRSERYKV
-92 YDDSGR
+92 FD
-98 QTEGYCMQAHIK
+98 
-110 APPAGRDNA
+110 
-119 VHYVEGTNN
+119 
-128 ATEADKA
+128 AD
-135 AATAL
+135 
-140 AEFAFGGYAT
+140 
-150 DPNVECWFND
+150 
-160 TTNVED
+160 
-166 GGTYGTYLVSD
+166 
-177 GAGGVRVARGLM
+177 
-189 IRGVVYEMSYEQAR
+189 
-203 SITQTAVHAT
+203 
-213 CTIYDSKITSVTA
+213 
-226 RDGNPNVAAAYNK
+226 
-239 LCTIANTA
+239 
-247 SAVVANNN
+247 
-255 ATHDFHELVVTMN
+255 
-268 GDGVET
+268 
-274 AYSSSQKFVL
+274 
-284 TIYNNK
+284 
-290 TGAWDTCKSTD
+290 TGA
-301 KLSEDY
+301 E
-307 KDASGNVKMKLVYDS
+307 
-322 FGICNNLTSSDSG
+322 
-335 TLHADD
+335 
-341 PHKTVSYNYNPYK
+341 
-354 VGNSTAH
+354 
-361 FDYFKV
+361 
-367 YEATGN
+367 
-373 QVDFTVTYDKVT
+373 
-385 AGTVRKHVP
+385 
-394 YEGDAAHQV
+394 
-403 SENVNTFGQTAT
+403 
-415 ITCKYSDLRGKPL
+415 
-428 KIAYYTEDA
+428 
-437 MAHAKY
+437 
-443 YNGTNYA
+443 
-450 ARMYKNADYQDTFV
+450 
-464 LNSSQRLSKNGSVS
+464 LNSSSLLEMSVVDGQQITHKLRFETGTSYFGTTITVPQGTVFHYYQGANQYDVVGGQRVTVPNGTIGYFYAPLSTNGVIAAETVS
-478 LQAESLSHVTL
+478 AGWYVETTYRFECKGKPVQISTGKRLPVQQLLCPITKQPSLNFSIKAATTSHVAL
-489 KKSSSNPNCS
+489 KKTSSNPNCS
-499 NNNPLY
+499 SNNPLY
-505 DLAGTTYT
+505 DLAGTQYT
-513 LYTDVN
+513 VYNQDGTP
-519 AKNVAKTVS
+519 ATTIAGTP
-528 GSNAVLTC
+528 AVLTC
-536 NSAGN
+536 KSDGT
-541 TNTLEMPIGTYYAKE
+541 TNILEMPIGSYKVKE
-556 TAVGKGY
+556 TKVGKGY
-563 LKSDQVLGPFILT
+563 LKNDDEIPITLT
-576 AANTVGN
+576 AENTADN
-583 PYVINTTDTPVDDPI
+583 PYVINTTDIPTDDPI
-598 SVALTKTNNSNV
+598 NVALTKSTDTNK
-610 PIKGAVYCIE
+610 PIRGAVYCIE

-654 IFLLSPTA
+654 RFKTSPTA
-662 SGYNSSPFFTDPMGD
+662 SGYISSPFYTDPLGM
-677 RTIPLGTVIMY
+677 RTMPLGTVIMY
-688 EKKAPANYTKSS
+688 EEKAPANYTKSE
-700 THWVFQVRQEGS
+700 THWVFQVRQTSDGQK
-712 GGEAWLYGMDNGVE
+712 AWLYSLGKNGTE
-726 KQYKNG
+726 IAYENG
-732 TTVSDTNAPKFSD
+732 TTVSDTNAPNFTES
-745 TPIPVNLTV
+745 PIHVRLPLIKAYTD
-754 QKKNGNTAPQQGSTG
+754 KNPQQGDYG
-769 DVTLEGAVFGLYVKR
+769 DTSVAGAVFALYAER
-784 DIVDES
+784 DIVDIS
-790 TGETKVKAEN
+790 TGETVVKAET
-800 YSVDTPLTH
+800 YTVDTPLKFD
-809 SDGTPVID
+809 DGTPVTD
-817 PTTGKQVVAK
+817 PTTGKQVIAK
-827 AGTAKAIRISVATG
+827 AGTPKVIKISAPTD
-841 KDGKIDFNGLFPAK
+841 KDGKTEMNNIFPAK
-855 NADDYY
+855 NANDYY
-861 VVELCAPKDF
+861 VMEVCAPKDF
-871 YRDKTEH
+871 YRDKAVH
-878 PVDLR
+878 SVDLR
-883 DNRTDAEKSN
+883 DGRTDQQKLTVNYDEYTAKTFTISNRTIK
-893 VNYTA
+893 
-898 LSKHLDV
+898 
-905 TNQPIMQPIHVK
+905 QPIHVK
-917 KYVPVKDGNTTK
+917 KYTPVKVGNTTE

-949 ISACKVT
+949 VSSCKIM
-956 NADGSVS
+956 NADGSIS

-974 TGEVVTD
+974 TGEVVTG
-981 DGERVLVTG
+981 DGERILVTG

-1004 MPGTYVIVETKT
+1004 MPGTYVVVETQT

-1030 PRYRKDSAGNFVLD
+1030 PRYRKD
-1044 ANGDPK
+1044 ANGNIVKDNNDDPR
-1050 IYATTSVSPTDMT
+1050 IYATTSVSPTDGP

-1076 TNEFVLQNKAK
+1076 TSEFVFQNRAK
-1087 FSIWDIS
+1087 FSIWNIS
-1094 GADSSEYSKDPKTY
+1094 GTNTSEYGKDPKTY
-1108 GKQVT
+1108 GKRVT
-1113 QQRQTENGYTD
+1113 QQRQTETGYTD
-1124 VSIFE
+1124 VSTFE
-1129 TNDEGFLLLFEAF
+1129 TNDEGYLMLFEPF
-1142 KYGEYTIVEEEAP
+1142 KYGEYAIVEEEAP
-1155 TGYDK
+1155 VGFDK
-1160 DDNITFS
+1160 AEPIIFS
-1167 VRQDGIYLWANNQW
+1167 VRQDGVYLWVNNSW
-1181 VKATTY
+1181 EKAAVYTNAT
-1187 SNKVG
+1187 G
-1192 DTEYEYWEVDF
+1192 ETEYEYWEVDF
-1203 YDAPFSLEIAKA
+1203 YDAPFSLEVAKA

-1220 DWVPNAELTIYKA
+1220 KWVPNAELTIYKA

-1241 IGEDGKPVVLVARD
+1241 IGEDGKPVVLEARD
-1255 ESGKDV
+1255 ESGKIV
-1261 EAVWVT
+1261 KAVWVT
-1267 SAGIKKFDKVPS
+1267 AGGIKKFDKVPA

-1337 IANVAEYEYNTK
+1337 IANVAKYEYNTK

-1455 DKQSVNLGGASMKG
+1455 DKQSVNLGGASVKG

-1490 TSDAS
+1490 ASDAS
-1495 SSDATVSDATNSDA
+1495 NSDATVRDATNSDA
-1509 EGLRLVERWVSDGT
+1509 EGLQLVERWVSDGT

-1554 SISDQKAAE
+1554 NISDQKAAE

-1599 KFKWEDAPISQISF
+1599 KFKWEDAPMSQISF
-1613 DVYDEDDNLVDTIVT
+1613 DVYDEDGNLVDTIVT

-1669 GMTETNLTA
+1669 GMTEINLTA

-1688 TQININKVGE
+1688 TQVNINKVGE
-1698 EAVLNNKGEYE
+1698 EAVLNSKGEYE
-1709 YVEKPLKGVLFGVY
+1709 YVEKPLKGVLFGIY

-1841 IVDHLVTGADGT
+1841 IVDHLVTGTDGT
-1853 AMTKVLPYGKYSLRE
+1853 AMTKILPYGKYSLRE

-1880 AFDTEIIA
+1880 TFDTEIIA

>member
-1 MICLLP
+1 MKSKKKKRLLILIGILMICLLP

-33 PGEATVT
+33 PGDATVT
-40 DASLEEEIPE
+40 DAANDTVIDAGRTLLSGIQNGSIKYTDLSVEQAVQVVKAILCSKEDFAWFCSLDDSQAKKIFSVDKRRIQFEFETLMKDNTDMSFVKDMS
-50 VEDFGNSAYVYKR
+50 VEDYDKFFGTTEGKSVISTVMNGKTVDATAAADGGFNMNITSCAPGHEGILQILPLGKHYVHCIEGGHYVSGSNKPPYGWMEVNGSKFYLMCGNDNKEINSFFAFSTKSIEAEEWEISVAFPSATQMYFDYYWTKKGGAQPSNEVPDR
-63 DYNSA
+63 DFHDA
-68 VYSNYASEYLIF
+68 LGKLME
-80 TGGYLGSTPFKV
+80 GEGSTSSYNGKSYAYPGSWNDVIRSERYKV
-92 YDDSGR
+92 FDADTGAELNSGSLLEMSVVDGQQITHKLRFETGTSYFGTTITVPQGTVFHYYQGANQYDVVGGQR
-98 QTEGYCMQAHIK
+98 VTVPNGTIGYFYAPLSTNGVIAAETVSAGWYVETTYRFECKGKPVQISTGKRLPVQQLLCPITKQPSLNFSIK
-110 APPAGRDNA
+110 A
-119 VHYVEGTNN
+119 
-128 ATEADKA
+128 AT
-135 AATAL
+135 T
-140 AEFAFGGYAT
+140 
-150 DPNVECWFND
+150 
-160 TTNVED
+160 
-166 GGTYGTYLVSD
+166 
-177 GAGGVRVARGLM
+177 
-189 IRGVVYEMSYEQAR
+189 
-203 SITQTAVHAT
+203 
-213 CTIYDSKITSVTA
+213 
-226 RDGNPNVAAAYNK
+226 
-239 LCTIANTA
+239 
-247 SAVVANNN
+247 
-255 ATHDFHELVVTMN
+255 
-268 GDGVET
+268 
-274 AYSSSQKFVL
+274 
-284 TIYNNK
+284 
-290 TGAWDTCKSTD
+290 
-301 KLSEDY
+301 
-307 KDASGNVKMKLVYDS
+307 
-322 FGICNNLTSSDSG
+322 
-335 TLHADD
+335 
-341 PHKTVSYNYNPYK
+341 
-354 VGNSTAH
+354 
-361 FDYFKV
+361 
-367 YEATGN
+367 
-373 QVDFTVTYDKVT
+373 
-385 AGTVRKHVP
+385 
-394 YEGDAAHQV
+394 
-403 SENVNTFGQTAT
+403 
-415 ITCKYSDLRGKPL
+415 
-428 KIAYYTEDA
+428 
-437 MAHAKY
+437 
-443 YNGTNYA
+443 
-450 ARMYKNADYQDTFV
+450 
-464 LNSSQRLSKNGSVS
+464 
-478 LQAESLSHVTL
+478 SHVAL

-505 DLAGTTYT
+505 DLAGTQYT
-513 LYTDVN
+513 VYNQDGTP
-519 AKNVAKTVS
+519 ATTIAGTP
-528 GSNAVLTC
+528 AILTC
-536 NSAGN
+536 KSDGT
-541 TNTLEMPIGTYYAKE
+541 TNMLEMSIGSYKVKE
-556 TAVGKGY
+556 TKVGKGY
-563 LKSDQVLGPFILT
+563 LLNKNEIPITLT
-576 AANTVGN
+576 ADNTVDN
-583 PYVINTTDTPVDDPI
+583 PLVINTTDQPVDDPI
-598 SVALTKTNNSNV
+598 SVILKKENDKNV
-610 PIKGAVYCIE
+610 AIKGAVYCIE

-654 IFLLSPTA
+654 SFDLSPTA
-662 SGYNSSPFFTDPMGD
+662 SGYISSPFYTNPLGG

-688 EKKAPANYTKSS
+688 EKKAPENYTKSS

-712 GGEAWLYGMDNGVE
+712 GGEAWLYGMEGGTE
-726 KQYKNG
+726 KRYDDG
-732 TTVSDTNAPKFSD
+732 TTVSDTNAPKFTD
-745 TPIPVNLTV
+745 TYIPVNLTV
-754 QKKNGNTAPQQGSTG
+754 QKKNGNPTPQQGSAG
-769 DVTLEGAVFGLYVKR
+769 DATLEGAVFGLYVKR

-817 PTTGKQVVAK
+817 PTTGKQVIAK

-841 KDGKIDFNGLFPAK
+841 KDGKISFNELFPAK

-871 YRDKTEH
+871 YRDKAEH
-878 PVDLR
+878 SVDLR
-883 DNRTDAEKSN
+883 DNRTDAEKSD

-929 IKPLNGAGFSVY
+929 IEPLNGAGFSVY

-1050 IYATTSVSPTDMT
+1050 IYATTSVSPTDMQ

-1108 GKQVT
+1108 GTQVT

-1167 VRQDGIYLWANNQW
+1167 VRQDGIYLWARNQW
-1181 VKATTY
+1181 VKAETY

-1192 DTEYEYWEVDF
+1192 DTEYDFWEVNF

-1267 SAGIKKFDKVPS
+1267 SAGIKRFDKVPS
-1279 GWYVIRETKAP
+1279 GWYVIRETKTP
-1290 TEDGYATCADK
+1290 TQEGYATCPDR

-1310 IAPGGKMTISGDE
+1310 IAPNGKMTISGDE
-1323 TVYYSFSYDKDGVT
+1323 TVYFSFTYDDDGVT
-1337 IANVAEYEYNTK
+1337 IANVPEYEADTK

-1356 DKPITVELSK
+1356 DKPITVKISK
-1366 IDSAT
+1366 IDAAT

-1384 MDNDGD
+1384 VDEDED
-1390 TKIETWTSTSE
+1390 TVIETWTSTKT
-1401 SHVIKYL
+1401 SHVVKYL

-1422 GYYTTQ
+1422 GYYTTE

-1434 VYDSEEIQKCV
+1434 ISNTEEIQKCV
-1445 MINHPIEVTF
+1445 MVNHPIEVTF
-1455 DKQSVNLGGASMKG
+1455 DKQSINLGGTSLPG
-1469 ATLALYRV
+1469 ATLALYRI
-1477 SDGPAFA
+1477 SEGPAFA

-1490 TSDAS
+1490 ASDAS
-1495 SSDATVSDATNSDA
+1495 SSDATVSDASNSDA
-1509 EGLRLVERWVSDGT
+1509 DGLQLVKRWVTDGK
-1523 PHTIK
+1523 PYTIK

-1541 TPYGYTTSNSIDF
+1541 TPEGYTTAASIDF
-1554 SISDQKAAE
+1554 NISDQKAAE

-1578 FKHGEMLTTT
+1578 FKHGEMLTKT
-1588 EIVECEYGKYT
+1588 EIVDCEYGKYT
-1599 KFKWEDAPISQISF
+1599 KFKWEDAPMSQISF
-1613 DVYDEDDNLVDTIVT
+1613 DVYDENDNLVDTIVT
-1628 DENGTGISKELAFGS
+1628 NENGTGVSTDLAFGS

-1656 NHVVYNVKFTWLQ
+1656 KHVVYNVKFTWLQ

-1678 SVTINNESCN
+1678 SVTVNNESCN
-1688 TQININKVGE
+1688 TQVNINKVGE
-1698 EAVLNNKGEYE
+1698 EAVLNSTGEYE
-1709 YVEKPLKGVLFGVY
+1709 YVEKPLKGVLFGIY

-1880 AFDTEIIA
+1880 TFDTEIIA

>member
-1 MICLLP
+1 MKSKKKKRLLILIGVILICLLP

-33 PGEATVT
+33 PGDATAMDAVTDEKEGQLVNISDPILSWKEVQLLYAPQPHQETQFPHIHDFYYGRFYKTSSSYVQATLYCIAINASDKAYATHGYCYQHGVSTDNYGTVLSAVDGHSQFTSQDSYTNIAKALAYAKHWSPMPGVVWNGFTSDGGDNEHTKNDNAVVALACSYFSGASEETSKASTIYGYGTGYYGNSPRAYIDALNAISYKDLPFLVDGVNGVSKGKRCGVTGRTKADKSEDGLLMSDVLTVDASSDLVWNYAIPANYKFRVYTNAELTQYTDYNAGSTVSLRGGNQFRVYANPIVGNKTVT
-40 DASLEEEIPE
+40 F
-50 VEDFGNSAYVYKR
+50 DFGNNTKYIM
-63 DYNSA
+63 
-68 VYSNYASEYLIF
+68 YLTCWISPGGLQNVV
-80 TGGYLGSTPFKV
+80 TGDLSFSPF
-92 YDDSGR
+92 SF
-98 QTEGYCMQAHIK
+98 QLEW
-110 APPAGRDNA
+110 
-119 VHYVEGTNN
+119 EGT
-128 ATEADKA
+128 
-135 AATAL
+135 
-140 AEFAFGGYAT
+140 
-150 DPNVECWFND
+150 
-160 TTNVED
+160 
-166 GGTYGTYLVSD
+166 
-177 GAGGVRVARGLM
+177 
-189 IRGVVYEMSYEQAR
+189 
-203 SITQTAVHAT
+203 
-213 CTIYDSKITSVTA
+213 
-226 RDGNPNVAAAYNK
+226 
-239 LCTIANTA
+239 
-247 SAVVANNN
+247 
-255 ATHDFHELVVTMN
+255 
-268 GDGVET
+268 
-274 AYSSSQKFVL
+274 
-284 TIYNNK
+284 
-290 TGAWDTCKSTD
+290 
-301 KLSEDY
+301 
-307 KDASGNVKMKLVYDS
+307 
-322 FGICNNLTSSDSG
+322 
-335 TLHADD
+335 
-341 PHKTVSYNYNPYK
+341 
-354 VGNSTAH
+354 
-361 FDYFKV
+361 
-367 YEATGN
+367 
-373 QVDFTVTYDKVT
+373 
-385 AGTVRKHVP
+385 
-394 YEGDAAHQV
+394 
-403 SENVNTFGQTAT
+403 
-415 ITCKYSDLRGKPL
+415 
-428 KIAYYTEDA
+428 
-437 MAHAKY
+437 
-443 YNGTNYA
+443 
-450 ARMYKNADYQDTFV
+450 
-464 LNSSQRLSKNGSVS
+464 
-478 LQAESLSHVTL
+478 SHVTL
-489 KKSSSNPNCS
+489 KKSSSNSNCS

-505 DLAGTTYT
+505 DLAGTQYT
-513 LYTDVN
+513 VYNQDGTP
-519 AKNVAKTVS
+519 ATTIAGTP
-528 GSNAVLTC
+528 AVLTC
-536 NSAGN
+536 KSDGT
-541 TNTLEMPIGTYYAKE
+541 TNMLEMPIGSYKVKE
-556 TAVGKGY
+556 TKVGKGY
-563 LKSDQVLGPFILT
+563 LKNDDEIPITLT
-576 AANTVGN
+576 AENTADN
-583 PYVINTTDTPVDDPI
+583 PYVINTTDIPTDDPI
-598 SVALTKTNNSNV
+598 NVALTKSTDTNK
-610 PIKGAVYCIE
+610 PIRGAVYCIE

-654 IFLLSPTA
+654 RFKTSPTA
-662 SGYNSSPFFTDPMGD
+662 SGYISSPFYTDPLGM
-677 RTIPLGTVIMY
+677 RTMPLGTVIMY
-688 EKKAPANYTKSS
+688 EEKAPANYTKSE
-700 THWVFQVRQEGS
+700 THWVFQVRQTSDGQK
-712 GGEAWLYGMDNGVE
+712 AWLYSLGKNGTE
-726 KQYKNG
+726 IAYENG
-732 TTVSDTNAPKFSD
+732 TTVSDTNAPNFTESPIHVRLPLIKAYTDKNPKQGDYGD
-745 TPIPVNLTV
+745 TSV
-754 QKKNGNTAPQQGSTG
+754 A
-769 DVTLEGAVFGLYVKR
+769 GAVFALYAER
-784 DIVDES
+784 DIVDVS
-790 TGETKVKAEN
+790 TGETVVKAET
-800 YSVDTPLTH
+800 YTVDTPLKFD
-809 SDGTPVID
+809 DGTPVTD
-817 PTTGKQVVAK
+817 PTTGKKVIAK
-827 AGTAKAIRISVATG
+827 AGTPKVIKISAPTD
-841 KDGKIDFNGLFPAK
+841 KDGKTEMNNIFPAK

-861 VVELCAPKDF
+861 VMEICAPKDF
-871 YRDKTEH
+871 YKDTTKH
-878 PVDLR
+878 PQDLR
-883 DNRTDAEKSN
+883 DGRTDQQKLTVNYDEYTAKTFTISNRT
-893 VNYTA
+893 
-898 LSKHLDV
+898 
-905 TNQPIMQPIHVK
+905 IMQPIHVK

-1050 IYATTSVSPTDMT
+1050 IYATTSVSPTDMQ

-1241 IGEDGKPVVLVARD
+1241 IGEDGKPVVLEARD
-1255 ESGKDV
+1255 ESGKTV
-1261 EAVWVT
+1261 KAVWVT
-1267 SAGIKKFDKVPS
+1267 AGGIKKFDKVPA

-1337 IANVAEYEYNTK
+1337 IANVSKYEYNTK

-1384 MDNDGD
+1384 MDSDGD

-1455 DKQSVNLGGASMKG
+1455 DKQSVNLGGASVKG
-1469 ATLALYRV
+1469 ATLALYRI
-1477 SDGPAFA
+1477 SEGPAFA

-1490 TSDAS
+1490 VSDAS

-1509 EGLRLVERWVSDGT
+1509 EGLQLVERWVSDGT

-1599 KFKWEDAPISQISF
+1599 KFKWEDAPMSQISF
-1613 DVYDEDDNLVDTIVT
+1613 DVYDEDGNLVDTIVT

-1688 TQININKVGE
+1688 TQVNINKVGE
-1698 EAVLNNKGEYE
+1698 EAVLNSKGEYE
-1709 YVEKPLKGVLFGVY
+1709 YIEKPLKGVLFGIY

-1841 IVDHLVTGADGT
+1841 IVDHLVTGTDGT

-1880 AFDTEIIA
+1880 TFDTEIIA

>member
-1 MICLLP
+1 MKSKKKKRLLILIGILMICLLP

-33 PGEATVT
+33 PGDATVT
-40 DASLEEEIPE
+40 DASKDDVWVDISDPILTWEEVQMLYAPPAHQESRFPHIHDMYWGYFSGVKATLYCIAVNANDSEYATHGYCYQHGVSTDTYGTVLSAVDGHTEFSQDSYTNIAKALAYAKHWSPMPGVVWNGFTSDGGNNEHTKNDNAVVALACSYFSGASEETSKASTIYGYGTGYYGNSPRAYIDALNAISYKDLPFLVDGVNGVSKGKRCGVTGRTKADKSEDGLLMSDVLTVDASSDLVWNYAIPANYKFRVYTNAE
-50 VEDFGNSAYVYKR
+50 LTQYTDYNAGSTVSLRGGNQFRVYANPIVGNKTVTFDFGNNTKYIM
-63 DYNSA
+63 
-68 VYSNYASEYLIF
+68 YLTCWVSPGGLQNVV
-80 TGGYLGSTPFKV
+80 TGDLSFSPFSFQV
-92 YDDSGR
+92 
-98 QTEGYCMQAHIK
+98 EW
-110 APPAGRDNA
+110 
-119 VHYVEGTNN
+119 EGT
-128 ATEADKA
+128 
-135 AATAL
+135 
-140 AEFAFGGYAT
+140 
-150 DPNVECWFND
+150 
-160 TTNVED
+160 
-166 GGTYGTYLVSD
+166 
-177 GAGGVRVARGLM
+177 
-189 IRGVVYEMSYEQAR
+189 
-203 SITQTAVHAT
+203 
-213 CTIYDSKITSVTA
+213 
-226 RDGNPNVAAAYNK
+226 
-239 LCTIANTA
+239 
-247 SAVVANNN
+247 
-255 ATHDFHELVVTMN
+255 
-268 GDGVET
+268 
-274 AYSSSQKFVL
+274 
-284 TIYNNK
+284 
-290 TGAWDTCKSTD
+290 
-301 KLSEDY
+301 
-307 KDASGNVKMKLVYDS
+307 
-322 FGICNNLTSSDSG
+322 
-335 TLHADD
+335 
-341 PHKTVSYNYNPYK
+341 
-354 VGNSTAH
+354 
-361 FDYFKV
+361 
-367 YEATGN
+367 
-373 QVDFTVTYDKVT
+373 
-385 AGTVRKHVP
+385 
-394 YEGDAAHQV
+394 
-403 SENVNTFGQTAT
+403 
-415 ITCKYSDLRGKPL
+415 
-428 KIAYYTEDA
+428 
-437 MAHAKY
+437 
-443 YNGTNYA
+443 
-450 ARMYKNADYQDTFV
+450 
-464 LNSSQRLSKNGSVS
+464 
-478 LQAESLSHVTL
+478 SHVAL
-489 KKSSSNPNCS
+489 KKSSSNPTCT

-513 LYTDVN
+513 VYNEDGVT
-519 AKNVAKTVS
+519 VAKTVS
-528 GSNAVLTC
+528 GNNAVLTC

-541 TNTLEMPIGTYYAKE
+541 TNTLELPIGKYVVKE
-556 TAVGKGY
+556 TKAGKGY
-563 LKSDQVLGPFILT
+563 QLNKSTIAIELT
-576 AANTVGN
+576 ASNTADN
-583 PYVINTTDTPVDDPI
+583 PYVINTTDKPVDDPI
-598 SVALTKTNNSNV
+598 SVALTKENNNKI

-640 VSKWYFETDANGKV
+640 VSKWYFETDANGEA
-654 IFLLSPTA
+654 IFSSSPTA
-662 SGYNSSPFFTDPMGD
+662 SGYSSSPFFTSSIGK

-688 EKKAPANYTKSS
+688 EEKAPGNYTKSS
-700 THWVFQVRQEGS
+700 KHWVFQIRQAGDGS
-712 GGEAWLYGMDNGVE
+712 GDAYLYGLNASGTEVRYDG
-726 KQYKNG
+726 G

-754 QKKNGNTAPQQGSTG
+754 QKKNGNPTPQQGSTG

-790 TGETKVKAEN
+790 TGETKVKAES

-817 PTTGKQVVAK
+817 PTTGKQVIAK
-827 AGTAKAIRISVATG
+827 AGTAKAIHISVATG
-841 KDGKIDFNGLFPAK
+841 KDGKISFNDLFPAK

-871 YRDKTEH
+871 YRDKAEH
-878 PVDLR
+878 SVDLR
-883 DNRTDAEKSN
+883 DNRTDAEKSD

-929 IKPLNGAGFSVY
+929 IEPLNGAGFSVY

-1050 IYATTSVSPTDMT
+1050 IYATTSVSPTDMQ

-1167 VRQDGIYLWANNQW
+1167 VRQDGIYLWARNQW
-1181 VKATTY
+1181 VKAETY

-1192 DTEYEYWEVDF
+1192 DTEYDFWEVNF

-1267 SAGIKKFDKVPS
+1267 SAGIKRFDKVPS
-1279 GWYVIRETKAP
+1279 GWYVIRETKTP
-1290 TEDGYATCADK
+1290 TQEGYATCPDR

-1310 IAPGGKMTISGDE
+1310 IAPNGKMTISGDE
-1323 TVYYSFSYDKDGVT
+1323 TVYFSFTYDDDGVT
-1337 IANVAEYEYNTK
+1337 IANVPEYEADTK

-1356 DKPITVELSK
+1356 DKPITVKISK
-1366 IDSAT
+1366 IDAAT

-1384 MDNDGD
+1384 VDEDED
-1390 TKIETWTSTSE
+1390 TVIETWTSTKT
-1401 SHVIKYL
+1401 SHVVKYL

-1422 GYYTTQ
+1422 GYYTTE

-1434 VYDSEEIQKCV
+1434 VSNTEEIQKCV
-1445 MINHPIEVTF
+1445 MVNHPIEVTF
-1455 DKQSVNLGGASMKG
+1455 DKQSVNLGGTSLPG
-1469 ATLALYRV
+1469 ATLALYRI
-1477 SDGPAFA
+1477 SEGPAFA

-1490 TSDAS
+1490 ASDAS
-1495 SSDATVSDATNSDA
+1495 NSDATVSDASNSDA
-1509 EGLRLVERWVSDGT
+1509 DGLQLVKRWVTNGK
-1523 PHTIK
+1523 PYTIK

-1541 TPYGYTTSNSIDF
+1541 TPEGYTTAASIDF

-1563 AVVMYDEPIKCYVQI
+1563 AIVMYDEPIKCYVQI
-1578 FKHGEMLTTT
+1578 FKHGEMLTKT

-1599 KFKWEDAPISQISF
+1599 KFKWEDAPMSQISF
-1613 DVYDEDDNLVDTIVT
+1613 DVYDEDGNLVDTIVT
-1628 DENGTGISKELAFGS
+1628 NENGTGVSIDLAFGS

-1656 NHVVYNVKFTWLQ
+1656 KHVVYNVTFTWLQ

-1678 SVTINNESCN
+1678 SVTVNNESCN
-1688 TQININKVGE
+1688 TQVNINKVGE
-1698 EAVLNNKGEYE
+1698 EAVLNSKGEYE
-1709 YVEKPLKGVLFGVY
+1709 YVEKPLKGVLFGIY

-1880 AFDTEIIA
+1880 TFDTEIIA

>member
-1 MICLLP
+1 MKSKKKKRLLILIGILMICLLP

-19 EELGEVTTEAGAAP
+19 DELGEVTTEAGAAP
-33 PGEATVT
+33 PGDATVT
-40 DASLEEEIPE
+40 DAVTDEKEGQLVNISDPILSWKEVQLLYAPQPHQETQFPHIHDFYYGRFYKTSSNYVQATLYCIAINASDKAYATHGYCYQHGVSTDNYGTVLSAVDGHSQFTSQDSYTNIAKALAYAKHWTPMPGVVWNGFTSDGGDNEHTKNDNAVVALACSYFSGASEETSKASTIYGYGTGYYGNSPRAYIDALNAISYKDLPFLVDGVNGVSKGKRCGVTGRTKADKSEDGLLMSDVLTVDASSDLVWNYAIPANYKFRVYTNAELTQYTDYNAGSTVSLRGGNQFRVYANPI
-50 VEDFGNSAYVYKR
+50 VGNKTVTFDFGNNTKYIM
-63 DYNSA
+63 
-68 VYSNYASEYLIF
+68 YL
-80 TGGYLGSTPFKV
+80 TCWLSPGGYQNVVTGDLSFSPF
-92 YDDSGR
+92 SF
-98 QTEGYCMQAHIK
+98 QLEW
-110 APPAGRDNA
+110 
-119 VHYVEGTNN
+119 EGT
-128 ATEADKA
+128 
-135 AATAL
+135 
-140 AEFAFGGYAT
+140 
-150 DPNVECWFND
+150 
-160 TTNVED
+160 
-166 GGTYGTYLVSD
+166 
-177 GAGGVRVARGLM
+177 
-189 IRGVVYEMSYEQAR
+189 
-203 SITQTAVHAT
+203 
-213 CTIYDSKITSVTA
+213 
-226 RDGNPNVAAAYNK
+226 
-239 LCTIANTA
+239 
-247 SAVVANNN
+247 
-255 ATHDFHELVVTMN
+255 
-268 GDGVET
+268 
-274 AYSSSQKFVL
+274 
-284 TIYNNK
+284 
-290 TGAWDTCKSTD
+290 
-301 KLSEDY
+301 
-307 KDASGNVKMKLVYDS
+307 
-322 FGICNNLTSSDSG
+322 
-335 TLHADD
+335 
-341 PHKTVSYNYNPYK
+341 
-354 VGNSTAH
+354 
-361 FDYFKV
+361 
-367 YEATGN
+367 
-373 QVDFTVTYDKVT
+373 
-385 AGTVRKHVP
+385 
-394 YEGDAAHQV
+394 
-403 SENVNTFGQTAT
+403 
-415 ITCKYSDLRGKPL
+415 
-428 KIAYYTEDA
+428 
-437 MAHAKY
+437 
-443 YNGTNYA
+443 
-450 ARMYKNADYQDTFV
+450 
-464 LNSSQRLSKNGSVS
+464 
-478 LQAESLSHVTL
+478 SHVAL
-489 KKSSSNPNCS
+489 KKTSSNPNCS
-499 NNNPLY
+499 SNNPLY
-505 DLAGTTYT
+505 DLAGTQYT
-513 LYTDVN
+513 VYNQDGTP
-519 AKNVAKTVS
+519 ATTIAGTP
-528 GSNAVLTC
+528 AVLTC
-536 NSAGN
+536 KSDGT
-541 TNTLEMPIGTYYAKE
+541 TNILEMPIGSYKVKE
-556 TAVGKGY
+556 TKVGKGY
-563 LKSDQVLGPFILT
+563 LKNDDEIPITLT
-576 AANTVGN
+576 AANTVDN
-583 PYVINTTDTPVDDPI
+583 PYVINTTDIPTDDPI
-598 SVALTKTNNSNV
+598 NVALTKSTDTNK
-610 PIKGAVYCIE
+610 PIRGAVYCIE

-654 IFLLSPTA
+654 DFTRFPTA
-662 SGYNSSPFFTDPMGD
+662 SGYNSSPFFSDPLGG

-688 EKKAPANYTKSS
+688 EEKAPANYTKSA
-700 THWVFQVRQEGS
+700 TRWVFQIRQSADGQ
-712 GGEAWLYGMDNGVE
+712 GAWLYGM
-726 KQYKNG
+726 KNG
-732 TTVSDTNAPKFSD
+732 AEVKYENGITVSDTNAPNFTES
-745 TPIPVNLTV
+745 PIHVRLPLVKAYTD
-754 QKKNGNTAPQQGSTG
+754 KNPQQGDYG
-769 DVTLEGAVFGLYVKR
+769 DTSVAGAVFALYAER
-784 DIVDES
+784 DIIDVS
-790 TGETKVKAEN
+790 TGETVVKAET
-800 YSVDTPLTH
+800 YSADTPLKFD
-809 SDGTPVID
+809 DGTPVTD
-817 PTTGKQVVAK
+817 PTTGKQVIAK
-827 AGTAKAIRISVATG
+827 AGTPKVIKISAPTD
-841 KDGKIDFNGLFPAK
+841 KDGKTEMNNIFPAK

-861 VVELCAPKDF
+861 VMEICAPKDF
-871 YRDKTEH
+871 YRDKAEH
-878 PVDLR
+878 SVDLR
-883 DNRTDAEKSN
+883 DGRTDQQKLTVNYDEYTAKTFTISNRT
-893 VNYTA
+893 
-898 LSKHLDV
+898 
-905 TNQPIMQPIHVK
+905 IMQPIHVK
-917 KYVPVKDGNTTK
+917 KYTPVKVGNMTE
-929 IKPLNGAGFSVY
+929 IKPLNGAEFSVY

-956 NADGSVS
+956 NADGSIS

-1030 PRYRKDSAGNFVLD
+1030 PRYRKD
-1044 ANGDPK
+1044 ANGNIVKDNNDDPR
-1050 IYATTSVSPTDMT
+1050 IYATTSVSPTDGP

-1076 TNEFVLQNKAK
+1076 TSEFVFQNRAK
-1087 FSIWDIS
+1087 FSIWNIS
-1094 GADSSEYSKDPKTY
+1094 GTDTSEYSKDPKTY

-1113 QQRQTENGYTD
+1113 QQRQTETGYTD
-1124 VSIFE
+1124 VSTFE
-1129 TNDEGFLLLFEAF
+1129 TNDEGYLMLFEPF
-1142 KYGEYTIVEEEAP
+1142 KYGEYAIVEEEAP
-1155 TGYDK
+1155 VGFDK
-1160 DDNITFS
+1160 AEPIIFS
-1167 VRQDGIYLWANNQW
+1167 VRQDGVYLWVNNSW
-1181 VKATTY
+1181 EKAAVYTNAT
-1187 SNKVG
+1187 G
-1192 DTEYEYWEVDF
+1192 ETEYEYWEVDF
-1203 YDAPFSLEIAKA
+1203 YDAPFSLEVAKA

-1220 DWVPNAELTIYKA
+1220 KWVPNAELTIYKA
-1233 MDKAGHIA
+1233 LDKAGHVA
-1241 IGEDGKPVVLVARD
+1241 LDESGNPVILEARD
-1255 ESGKDV
+1255 ESGKTV
-1261 EAVWVT
+1261 KAVWVT
-1267 SAGIKKFDKVPS
+1267 AGGIKKFDKVPS

-1455 DKQSVNLGGASMKG
+1455 DKQSVNLGGASVKG

-1509 EGLRLVERWVSDGT
+1509 EGLQLVERWVSDGT

-1599 KFKWEDAPISQISF
+1599 KFKWEDAPMSQISF
-1613 DVYDEDDNLVDTIVT
+1613 DVYDEDGNLVDTIVT

-1688 TQININKVGE
+1688 TQVNINKVGE
-1698 EAVLNNKGEYE
+1698 EAVLNSKGEYE
-1709 YVEKPLKGVLFGVY
+1709 YVEKPLKGVLFGIY

-1880 AFDTEIIA
+1880 TFDTEIIA

>member
-1 MICLLP
+1 MKSKKKKRLLILIGILIVCLLP

-33 PGEATVT
+33 PGDATVT
-40 DASLEEEIPE
+40 DAANDTVIDAGRTLLSGIQNGSIKYTDLSVEQAVQVVKAILCSKEDFAWFCSLDDSQAKKIFSVDKRRIQFEFETLMKDNTDMSFVKDMS
-50 VEDFGNSAYVYKR
+50 VEDYDKFFGTTEGKSVISTVMNGKTVDATAAADGGFNMNITSCAPGHEGILQILPLGKHYVHCIEGGHYVSGSNKPPYGWMEVNGSKFYLMCGNDNKEINSFFAFSTKSIEAEEWEISVAFPSATQMYFDYYWTKKGGAQPSNEVPDR
-63 DYNSA
+63 DFHDA
-68 VYSNYASEYLIF
+68 LGKLMEGV
-80 TGGYLGSTPFKV
+80 GSTSSYNGKSYAYPGSWNDVIRSERYKV
-92 YDDSGR
+92 FD
-98 QTEGYCMQAHIK
+98 
-110 APPAGRDNA
+110 
-119 VHYVEGTNN
+119 
-128 ATEADKA
+128 AD
-135 AATAL
+135 
-140 AEFAFGGYAT
+140 
-150 DPNVECWFND
+150 
-160 TTNVED
+160 
-166 GGTYGTYLVSD
+166 
-177 GAGGVRVARGLM
+177 
-189 IRGVVYEMSYEQAR
+189 
-203 SITQTAVHAT
+203 
-213 CTIYDSKITSVTA
+213 
-226 RDGNPNVAAAYNK
+226 
-239 LCTIANTA
+239 
-247 SAVVANNN
+247 
-255 ATHDFHELVVTMN
+255 
-268 GDGVET
+268 
-274 AYSSSQKFVL
+274 
-284 TIYNNK
+284 
-290 TGAWDTCKSTD
+290 TGA
-301 KLSEDY
+301 E
-307 KDASGNVKMKLVYDS
+307 
-322 FGICNNLTSSDSG
+322 
-335 TLHADD
+335 
-341 PHKTVSYNYNPYK
+341 
-354 VGNSTAH
+354 
-361 FDYFKV
+361 
-367 YEATGN
+367 
-373 QVDFTVTYDKVT
+373 
-385 AGTVRKHVP
+385 
-394 YEGDAAHQV
+394 
-403 SENVNTFGQTAT
+403 
-415 ITCKYSDLRGKPL
+415 
-428 KIAYYTEDA
+428 
-437 MAHAKY
+437 
-443 YNGTNYA
+443 
-450 ARMYKNADYQDTFV
+450 
-464 LNSSQRLSKNGSVS
+464 LNSSSLLEMSVVDGQQITHKLRFETGTSYFGTTITVPQGTVFHYYQGANQYDVVGGQRVTVPNGTIGYFYAPLSTNGVIAAETVS
-478 LQAESLSHVTL
+478 AGWYVETTYRFECKGKPVQISTGKRLPVQQLLCPITKQPSLNFSIKAATTSHVAL

-513 LYTDVN
+513 IYNQDGTP
-519 AKNVAKTVS
+519 ATTIAGTP
-528 GSNAVLTC
+528 AVLTC
-536 NSAGN
+536 KSDGT
-541 TNTLEMPIGTYYAKE
+541 TNILEMPIGSYKVKE
-556 TAVGKGY
+556 TKVGKGY
-563 LKSDQVLGPFILT
+563 LKNDDEIPITLT
-576 AANTVGN
+576 AANTADN
-583 PYVINTTDTPVDDPI
+583 PYVINTTDIPTDDPI
-598 SVALTKTNNSNV
+598 NVALTKSTDTNK
-610 PIKGAVYCIE
+610 PIRGAVYCIE

-654 IFLLSPTA
+654 YFRDSITA
-662 SGYNSSPFFTDPMGD
+662 SGYSSSAFFKNSLGM
-677 RTIPLGTVIMY
+677 RTIPLGTVVMY
-688 EKKAPANYTKSS
+688 EEKAPANYTKSS
-700 THWVFQVRQEGS
+700 TRWIFQIRQESS
-712 GGEAWLYGMDNGVE
+712 GGDAWLYGLDKSGTEVKYTNGI
-726 KQYKNG
+726 
-732 TTVSDTNAPKFSD
+732 TVSDTNAPNFTES
-745 TPIPVNLTV
+745 PIHVWLPLVKAYTD
-754 QKKNGNTAPQQGSTG
+754 KNPQQGDYG
-769 DVTLEGAVFGLYVKR
+769 DTSVAGAVFALYAER
-784 DIVDES
+784 DIVDVS
-790 TGETKVKAEN
+790 TGETVVKAET
-800 YSVDTPLTH
+800 YTVDTPLKFD
-809 SDGTPVID
+809 DGTPVTD
-817 PTTGKQVVAK
+817 PTTGKQVIAK
-827 AGTAKAIRISVATG
+827 AGTPKVIKISAPTD
-841 KDGKIDFNGLFPAK
+841 KDGKTEMNNIFPAK

-861 VVELCAPKDF
+861 VMEICAPKDF
-871 YRDKTEH
+871 YKDTTKH
-878 PVDLR
+878 PQDLR
-883 DNRTDAEKSN
+883 DGRTDQQKLTVNYDEYTAKTFTISNRT
-893 VNYTA
+893 
-898 LSKHLDV
+898 
-905 TNQPIMQPIHVK
+905 IMQPIHVK

-929 IKPLNGAGFSVY
+929 IEPLNGAGFSVY

-1050 IYATTSVSPTDMT
+1050 IYVTTSVSPTDMQ

-1094 GADSSEYSKDPKTY
+1094 GADSSEYSKDPKIY

-1113 QQRQTENGYTD
+1113 QQRQTESGYTD
-1124 VSIFE
+1124 VSVFE

-1167 VRQDGIYLWANNQW
+1167 VRQDGIYLWARNQW
-1181 VKATTY
+1181 VKAETY

-1192 DTEYEYWEVDF
+1192 DTEYDFWEVNF

-1267 SAGIKKFDKVPS
+1267 SAGIKRFDKVPS
-1279 GWYVIRETKAP
+1279 GWYVIRETKTP

-1323 TVYYSFSYDKDGVT
+1323 TVYYSFSYDDDGVT
-1337 IANVAEYEYNTK
+1337 IANVPEYEADTK

-1356 DKPITVELSK
+1356 DKPITVKISK
-1366 IDSAT
+1366 IDAAT

-1384 MDNDGD
+1384 VDEDED
-1390 TKIETWTSTSE
+1390 TVIETWTSTE
-1401 SHVIKYL
+1401 TSHVVKYL

-1422 GYYTTQ
+1422 GYYTTE

-1434 VYDSEEIQKCV
+1434 ISNTEEIQKCV
-1445 MINHPIEVTF
+1445 MVNHPIEVTF
-1455 DKQSVNLGGASMKG
+1455 DKQSINLGGTSLPG
-1469 ATLALYRV
+1469 ATLALYRI
-1477 SDGPAFA
+1477 SEGPAFA

-1490 TSDAS
+1490 ASDAS
-1495 SSDATVSDATNSDA
+1495 SSDATVSDASNSDA
-1509 EGLRLVERWVSDGT
+1509 DGLQLVKRWVTDGK
-1523 PHTIK
+1523 PYTIK

-1541 TPYGYTTSNSIDF
+1541 TPEGYTTAASIDF
-1554 SISDQKAAE
+1554 NISDQKAAE
-1563 AVVMYDEPIKCYVQI
+1563 AIVMYDEPIKCYVQI
-1578 FKHGEMLTTT
+1578 FKHGEMLTKT
-1588 EIVECEYGKYT
+1588 EIVDCEYGKYT
-1599 KFKWEDAPISQISF
+1599 KFKWEDAPMSQISF
-1613 DVYDEDDNLVDTIVT
+1613 DVYDEDGNLVDTIVT
-1628 DENGTGISKELAFGS
+1628 NENGTGVSKDLAFGS

-1656 NHVVYNVKFTWLQ
+1656 KHVVYNVKFTWLQ

-1678 SVTINNESCN
+1678 SVTVNNESCN

-1698 EAVLNNKGEYE
+1698 EAVLNSKGEYE
-1709 YVEKPLKGVLFGVY
+1709 YVEKPLKGVLFGIY

-1841 IVDHLVTGADGT
+1841 IVDHLVTGTDGT

-1880 AFDTEIIA
+1880 TFDTEIIA

>member
-1 MICLLP
+1 MKSKKKKRLLILIGILMICLLP

-12 KVLVPWA
+12 KALVPWA

-40 DASLEEEIPE
+40 DAANDTVIDAGRTLLSGIQNGSIKYTDLSVEQAVQVVKAILCSKEDFAWFCSLDDSQAKKIFSVDKRRIQFEFETLMKDNTDMSFVKDMS
-50 VEDFGNSAYVYKR
+50 VEDYDKFFGTTEGKSVISTVMNGKTVDATAAADGGFNMNITSCAPGHEGILQILPLGKHYVHCIEGGHYVSGSNKPPYGWMEVNGSKFYLMCGNDNREINSFFAFSTKSIEAEEWEISVAFPSATQMYFDYYWTKKGGAQPSNEVPDR
-63 DYNSA
+63 DFHDA
-68 VYSNYASEYLIF
+68 LGKLMEGV
-80 TGGYLGSTPFKV
+80 GSTSSYNGKSYAYPGSWNDVIRSERYKV
-92 YDDSGR
+92 FD
-98 QTEGYCMQAHIK
+98 
-110 APPAGRDNA
+110 
-119 VHYVEGTNN
+119 
-128 ATEADKA
+128 AD
-135 AATAL
+135 
-140 AEFAFGGYAT
+140 
-150 DPNVECWFND
+150 
-160 TTNVED
+160 
-166 GGTYGTYLVSD
+166 
-177 GAGGVRVARGLM
+177 
-189 IRGVVYEMSYEQAR
+189 
-203 SITQTAVHAT
+203 
-213 CTIYDSKITSVTA
+213 
-226 RDGNPNVAAAYNK
+226 
-239 LCTIANTA
+239 
-247 SAVVANNN
+247 
-255 ATHDFHELVVTMN
+255 
-268 GDGVET
+268 
-274 AYSSSQKFVL
+274 
-284 TIYNNK
+284 
-290 TGAWDTCKSTD
+290 TGA
-301 KLSEDY
+301 E
-307 KDASGNVKMKLVYDS
+307 
-322 FGICNNLTSSDSG
+322 
-335 TLHADD
+335 
-341 PHKTVSYNYNPYK
+341 
-354 VGNSTAH
+354 
-361 FDYFKV
+361 
-367 YEATGN
+367 
-373 QVDFTVTYDKVT
+373 
-385 AGTVRKHVP
+385 
-394 YEGDAAHQV
+394 
-403 SENVNTFGQTAT
+403 
-415 ITCKYSDLRGKPL
+415 
-428 KIAYYTEDA
+428 
-437 MAHAKY
+437 
-443 YNGTNYA
+443 
-450 ARMYKNADYQDTFV
+450 
-464 LNSSQRLSKNGSVS
+464 LNSSSLLEMSVVDGQQITHKLRFETGTSYFGTTITVPQGTVFHYYQGANQYDVVGGQRVTVPNGTIGYFYAPLSTNGVIAAETVS
-478 LQAESLSHVTL
+478 AGWYVETTYRFECKGKPVQISTGKRLPVQQLLCPITKQPSLNFSIKAATTSHVAL
-489 KKSSSNPNCS
+489 KKTSSNPNCS

-505 DLAGTTYT
+505 DLAGTQYT
-513 LYTDVN
+513 VYNQDGTP
-519 AKNVAKTVS
+519 ATTIAGTP
-528 GSNAVLTC
+528 AVLTC
-536 NSAGN
+536 KSDGT
-541 TNTLEMPIGTYYAKE
+541 TNILEMPIGSYKVKE
-556 TAVGKGY
+556 TKVGKGY
-563 LKSDQVLGPFILT
+563 LKNDDEIPITLT
-576 AANTVGN
+576 AANTVDN
-583 PYVINTTDTPVDDPI
+583 PYVINTTDIPTDDPI
-598 SVALTKTNNSNV
+598 NVALTKSTDTNK
-610 PIKGAVYCIE
+610 PIRGAVYCIE

-654 IFLLSPTA
+654 DFTRFPTA
-662 SGYNSSPFFTDPMGD
+662 SGYNSSPFFSDPLGG

-688 EKKAPANYTKSS
+688 EEKAPANYTKSA
-700 THWVFQVRQEGS
+700 TRWVFQIRQSADGQR
-712 GGEAWLYGMDNGVE
+712 AWLYGM
-726 KQYKNG
+726 KNG
-732 TTVSDTNAPKFSD
+732 AEVKYENGITVSDTNAPNFTES
-745 TPIPVNLTV
+745 PIHVRLPLVKAYTD
-754 QKKNGNTAPQQGSTG
+754 KNPQQGDYG
-769 DVTLEGAVFGLYVKR
+769 DTSVAGAVFALYAER
-784 DIVDES
+784 DIIDVS
-790 TGETKVKAEN
+790 TGETVVKAET
-800 YSVDTPLTH
+800 YSADTPLKFD
-809 SDGTPVID
+809 DGTPVTD
-817 PTTGKQVVAK
+817 PTTGKQVIAK
-827 AGTAKAIRISVATG
+827 AGTPKVIKISAPTD
-841 KDGKIDFNGLFPAK
+841 KDGKTEMNNIFPAK

-861 VVELCAPKDF
+861 VMEICAPKDF
-871 YRDKTEH
+871 YRDKAEH
-878 PVDLR
+878 SVDLR
-883 DNRTDAEKSN
+883 DGRTDQQKLTVNYDEYTAKTFTISNRT
-893 VNYTA
+893 
-898 LSKHLDV
+898 
-905 TNQPIMQPIHVK
+905 IMQPIHVK
-917 KYVPVKDGNTTK
+917 KYTPVKVGNMTE
-929 IKPLNGAGFSVY
+929 IKPLNGAEFSVY

-956 NADGSVS
+956 NADGSIS

-1030 PRYRKDSAGNFVLD
+1030 PRYRKD
-1044 ANGDPK
+1044 ANGNIVKDNNDDPR
-1050 IYATTSVSPTDMT
+1050 IYATTSVSPTDGP

-1076 TNEFVLQNKAK
+1076 TSEFVFQNRAK
-1087 FSIWDIS
+1087 FSIWNIS
-1094 GADSSEYSKDPKTY
+1094 GTDTSEYSKDPKTY

-1113 QQRQTENGYTD
+1113 QQRQTETGYTD
-1124 VSIFE
+1124 VSTFE
-1129 TNDEGFLLLFEAF
+1129 TNDEGYLMLFEPF
-1142 KYGEYTIVEEEAP
+1142 KYGEYAIVEEEAP
-1155 TGYDK
+1155 VGFDK
-1160 DDNITFS
+1160 AEPIIFS
-1167 VRQDGIYLWANNQW
+1167 VRQDGVYLWVNNSW
-1181 VKATTY
+1181 EKAAVYTNAT
-1187 SNKVG
+1187 G
-1192 DTEYEYWEVDF
+1192 ETEYEYWEVDF
-1203 YDAPFSLEIAKA
+1203 YDAPFSLEVAKA

-1220 DWVPNAELTIYKA
+1220 KWVPNAELTIYKA
-1233 MDKAGHIA
+1233 LDKAGHVA
-1241 IGEDGKPVVLVARD
+1241 LDESGNPVILEARD
-1255 ESGKDV
+1255 ESGKTV
-1261 EAVWVT
+1261 KAVWVT
-1267 SAGIKKFDKVPS
+1267 AGGIKKFDKVPA

-1337 IANVAEYEYNTK
+1337 IANVAKYEYNTK

-1384 MDNDGD
+1384 MDSDGD

-1455 DKQSVNLGGASMKG
+1455 DKQSVNLGGASVKG

-1490 TSDAS
+1490 ASDAS
-1495 SSDATVSDATNSDA
+1495 NSDATVRDATNSDA
-1509 EGLRLVERWVSDGT
+1509 EGLQLVERWVSDGT

-1599 KFKWEDAPISQISF
+1599 KFKWEDAPMSQISF
-1613 DVYDEDDNLVDTIVT
+1613 DVYDEYGNLVDTIVT

-1678 SVTINNESCN
+1678 SVTVNNESCN

-1698 EAVLNNKGEYE
+1698 EAVLNSKGEYE
-1709 YVEKPLKGVLFGVY
+1709 YVEKPLKGVLFGIY

-1841 IVDHLVTGADGT
+1841 IVDHLVTGTDGT

-1880 AFDTEIIA
+1880 TFDTEIIA

-1906 SKGIFIVVGL
+1906 STDIFVIVGL
-1916 AVIFAGLVT
+1916 AIVFAGLLT

>member
-33 PGEATVT
+33 PGDATVT
-40 DASLEEEIPE
+40 DAANDTVIDVGRTLLSGIQNGSIKYTDLSVEQAVQVVKALLADKQSFDWFCSLDDEQAKKIFSVDKRRIQFEFETLMKDNTDMSFVKDMS
-50 VEDFGNSAYVYKR
+50 VEDYDKFFGTTEGKSVISTVMNGKTVDATAAADGGFNMNITSCAPRHEGILQILPLGKHYVHCIEGGHYVSGSNKPPYGWMEVNGRKFYLMCGNDNREINSFFAFSTKSIEAEEWEISVAFPSATQMYFDYYWTKKGGAQPSNEVPDR
-63 DYNSA
+63 DFHDA
-68 VYSNYASEYLIF
+68 LGKLMEGV
-80 TGGYLGSTPFKV
+80 GSTSSYNGKSYAYPGSWNDVIRSERYKV
-92 YDDSGR
+92 FDVDTGAELNSSSLLEMSVVDGQQITHRLRFETGTSYFGTTITVPLGTVFHYYQGANQYDVAGGQR
-98 QTEGYCMQAHIK
+98 ITVPNGTIGYFY
-110 APPAGRDNA
+110 APLSTNGVMSAETVSAGW
-119 VHYVEGTNN
+119 YVET
-128 ATEADKA
+128 TYR
-135 AATAL
+135 
-140 AEFAFGGYAT
+140 F
-150 DPNVECWFND
+150 EC
-160 TTNVED
+160 
-166 GGTYGTYLVSD
+166 
-177 GAGGVRVARGLM
+177 
-189 IRGVVYEMSYEQAR
+189 
-203 SITQTAVHAT
+203 
-213 CTIYDSKITSVTA
+213 K
-226 RDGNPNVAAAYNK
+226 
-239 LCTIANTA
+239 
-247 SAVVANNN
+247 
-255 ATHDFHELVVTMN
+255 
-268 GDGVET
+268 
-274 AYSSSQKFVL
+274 
-284 TIYNNK
+284 
-290 TGAWDTCKSTD
+290 
-301 KLSEDY
+301 
-307 KDASGNVKMKLVYDS
+307 
-322 FGICNNLTSSDSG
+322 
-335 TLHADD
+335 
-341 PHKTVSYNYNPYK
+341 
-354 VGNSTAH
+354 
-361 FDYFKV
+361 
-367 YEATGN
+367 
-373 QVDFTVTYDKVT
+373 
-385 AGTVRKHVP
+385 
-394 YEGDAAHQV
+394 
-403 SENVNTFGQTAT
+403 
-415 ITCKYSDLRGKPL
+415 GKPL
-428 KIAYYTEDA
+428 QISTGNRLPVQQLLCPITK
-437 MAHAKY
+437 
-443 YNGTNYA
+443 
-450 ARMYKNADYQDTFV
+450 QPS
-464 LNSSQRLSKNGSVS
+464 LNFSIK
-478 LQAESLSHVTL
+478 AEAISHVAL
-489 KKSSSNPNCS
+489 KKTSSNPNCS
-499 NNNPLY
+499 SNNPLY

-519 AKNVAKTVS
+519 ATNVAKTVS

-563 LKSDQVLGPFILT
+563 LKSEQVLGPFILT
-576 AANTVGN
+576 AANTVDN

-598 SVALTKTNNSNV
+598 YVALTKSTDANK
-610 PIKGAVYCIE
+610 PIRGAIYCIE

-631 EAQTKHTGS
+631 DAQTKHTGS
-640 VSKWYFETDANGKV
+640 VSKWYFETDATGKV
-654 IFLLSPTA
+654 DFHYSSTA
-662 SGYNSSPFFTDPMGD
+662 SGYNSSSFFTDPMGD
-677 RTIPLGTVIMY
+677 RTIPLGTIIMY
-688 EKKAPANYTKSS
+688 EEKAPDNYTKSS
-700 THWVFQVRQEGS
+700 THWVFQVRQADNGQR
-712 GGEAWLYGMDNGVE
+712 AWLYGLDKNGVE
-726 KQYKNG
+726 QQYDS
-732 TTVSDTNAPKFSD
+732 TTVSDTNAPNFTES
-745 TPIPVNLTV
+745 PIHVRLPLVKAYTD
-754 QKKNGNTAPQQGSTG
+754 KNPQQGDYG
-769 DVTLEGAVFGLYVKR
+769 DTSVAGAVFALYAER
-784 DIVDES
+784 DIVDVS
-790 TGETKVKAEN
+790 TGETVVKAET
-800 YSVDTPLTH
+800 YAVDTPLKFD
-809 SDGTPVID
+809 DGTPVTD
-817 PTTGKQVVAK
+817 PTTGKQVIAK
-827 AGTAKAIRISVATG
+827 AGTPKVIKISAPTD
-841 KDGKIDFNGLFPAK
+841 KDGKTEMNNIFPAK

-861 VVELCAPKDF
+861 VMEICAPKDF
-871 YRDKTEH
+871 YKDTTKH
-878 PVDLR
+878 PQDLR
-883 DNRTDAEKSN
+883 DGRTDQQKLTVNYDEYTAKTFTISNRTIE
-893 VNYTA
+893 
-898 LSKHLDV
+898 
-905 TNQPIMQPIHVK
+905 QPIHVK

-929 IKPLNGAGFSVY
+929 IEPLNGAGFSVY

-1050 IYATTSVSPTDMT
+1050 IYATTSVSPTDMQ

-1167 VRQDGIYLWANNQW
+1167 VRQDGIYLWARNQW
-1181 VKATTY
+1181 VKAETY

-1192 DTEYEYWEVDF
+1192 DTEYDFWEVNF

-1267 SAGIKKFDKVPS
+1267 SAGIKRFDKVPS
-1279 GWYVIRETKAP
+1279 GWYVIRETKTP
-1290 TEDGYATCADK
+1290 TQEGYATCPDR

-1310 IAPGGKMTISGDE
+1310 IAPNGKMTISGDE
-1323 TVYYSFSYDKDGVT
+1323 TVYFSFTYDDDGVT
-1337 IANVAEYEYNTK
+1337 IADVPEYEADTK

-1356 DKPITVELSK
+1356 DKPITVEISK
-1366 IDSAT
+1366 IDAAT

-1384 MDNDGD
+1384 VDENED
-1390 TKIETWTSTSE
+1390 TVIETWTSTKT
-1401 SHVIKYL
+1401 SHVVKYL

-1422 GYYTTQ
+1422 GYYTTE

-1434 VYDSEEIQKCV
+1434 VSNTEEIQKCV
-1445 MINHPIEVTF
+1445 MVNHPIEVTF
-1455 DKQSVNLGGASMKG
+1455 DKQSINLGGTSLPG
-1469 ATLALYRV
+1469 ATLALYRI
-1477 SDGPAFA
+1477 SEGPAFA

-1490 TSDAS
+1490 ASDAS
-1495 SSDATVSDATNSDA
+1495 SSDATVSDASNSDA
-1509 EGLRLVERWVSDGT
+1509 DGLQLVERWVTDGK

-1528 YLTPGDY
+1528 YLIPGDY

-1541 TPYGYTTSNSIDF
+1541 TPEGYTTAASIDF
-1554 SISDQKAAE
+1554 NISDQNAAE

-1578 FKHGEMLTTT
+1578 FKHGEMLTKT
-1588 EIVECEYGKYT
+1588 EIVDCEYGKYT
-1599 KFKWEDAPISQISF
+1599 KFKWEDAPMSQISF
-1613 DVYDEDDNLVDTIVT
+1613 DVYDEDGNLVDTIVT
-1628 DENGTGISKELAFGS
+1628 NENGTGVSKELAFGS

-1656 NHVVYNVKFTWLQ
+1656 KHVVYNVKFTWLQ
-1669 GMTETNLTA
+1669 DMTETNLTA
-1678 SVTINNESCN
+1678 SVTVNNESCN
-1688 TQININKVGE
+1688 TQVNINKVGE
-1698 EAVLNNKGEYE
+1698 EAVLNSKGEYE
-1709 YVEKPLKGVLFGVY
+1709 YVEKPLKGVLFGIY

-1880 AFDTEIIA
+1880 TFDTEIIA

>member
-1 MICLLP
+1 MKSKKKKRLLILIGILMVCLLP

-33 PGEATVT
+33 PGEATAT
-40 DASLEEEIPE
+40 DASLEEEIPMLDLAIDYDHNNPFLVSAFGVHGITGGTGADGNADCADYVAKAIYGYYTE
-50 VEDFGNSAYVYKR
+50 QMHEEFPALGHFLTGSCTVVSKVTAALDANPYFSQVYANSTLYSDLGGSGYNQATANLYNTAYDEHTEAGDIVIFVYQFPNSNFTFVHIGICGGGKSLIYQSPSHGWGSYDAGWYIAHARYTLNGRDLDSPLVYQDRDGYRKALTGMFVYRHMAPADSALRVCKMPYYGGANVESLVANNPE
-63 DYNSA
+63 YNTVKGA
-68 VYSNYASEYLIF
+68 VYAIYSDAALRNVV
-80 TGGYLGSTPFKV
+80 GYCIQD
-92 YDDSGR
+92 DDS
-98 QTEGYCMQAHIK
+98 
-110 APPAGRDNA
+110 DN
-119 VHYVEGTNN
+119 VSTNMKKTPDVN
-128 ATEADKA
+128 GE
-135 AATAL
+135 
-140 AEFAFGGYAT
+140 E
-150 DPNVECWFND
+150 V
-160 TTNVED
+160 
-166 GGTYGTYLVSD
+166 
-177 GAGGVRVARGLM
+177 
-189 IRGVVYEMSYEQAR
+189 
-203 SITQTAVHAT
+203 
-213 CTIYDSKITSVTA
+213 KITSSGTYYLKETKAPDNGVMALSSNVYSFYVDVTKG
-226 RDGNPNVAAAYNK
+226 RH
-239 LCTIANTA
+239 TIGVPY
-247 SAVVANNN
+247 SF
-255 ATHDFHELVVTMN
+255 ATRSKMNLV
-268 GDGVET
+268 
-274 AYSSSQKFVL
+274 SSQPGV
-284 TIYNNK
+284 YNENP
-290 TGAWDTCKSTD
+290 T
-301 KLSEDY
+301 
-307 KDASGNVKMKLVYDS
+307 LV
-322 FGICNNLTSSDSG
+322 SG
-335 TLHADD
+335 TNHNQPGIIDD
-341 PHKTVSYNYNPYK
+341 ANY
-354 VGNSTAH
+354 G
-361 FDYFKV
+361 
-367 YEATGN
+367 
-373 QVDFTVTYDKVT
+373 
-385 AGTVRKHVP
+385 HV
-394 YEGDAAHQV
+394 A
-403 SENVNTFGQTAT
+403 
-415 ITCKYSDLRGKPL
+415 
-428 KIAYYTEDA
+428 
-437 MAHAKY
+437 
-443 YNGTNYA
+443 
-450 ARMYKNADYQDTFV
+450 
-464 LNSSQRLSKNGSVS
+464 
-478 LQAESLSHVTL
+478 L
-489 KKSSSNPNCS
+489 KKTSSNPNCS

-505 DLAGTTYT
+505 DLAGTTYIVYDAAT
-513 LYTDVN
+513 RT
-519 AKNVAKTVS
+519 VAKTVT
-528 GSNAVLTC
+528 GSDAILVCDSN
-536 NSAGN
+536 GN
-541 TNTLEMPIGTYYAKE
+541 TATLEMPLGSYYVEE
-556 TAVGKGY
+556 TKAGKGY
-563 LKSDQVLGPFILT
+563 LKNERALPTFELT
-576 AANTVGN
+576 AAHTTDN

-598 SVALTKTNNSNV
+598 TVALTKSTNSNK

-620 YYPGIQTYSES
+620 YYPGIQTYNEL
-631 EAQTKHTGS
+631 EAQIKHTGS
-640 VSKWYFETDANGKV
+640 VSKWYFETDANGEARFV
-654 IFLLSPTA
+654 SSPTA
-662 SGYNSSPFFTDPMGD
+662 SGYNSSPFFTGVLGN

-688 EKKAPANYTKSS
+688 EEKAPENYTKSP

-712 GGEAWLYGMDNGVE
+712 GGGAWLYGMDNGVE

-732 TTVSDTNAPKFSD
+732 TTASDTNAPKFSD
-745 TPIPVNLTV
+745 TSIPVNLTV
-754 QKKNGNTAPQQGSTG
+754 QKKNGNPTPQQGSTG

-817 PTTGKQVVAK
+817 PTTGKQVIAK
-827 AGTAKAIRISVATG
+827 AGTAKAIRISTATG
-841 KDGKIDFNGLFPAK
+841 KDGKISFNDLFPAK

-871 YRDKTEH
+871 YRDKAEH
-878 PVDLR
+878 SVDLR

-929 IKPLNGAGFSVY
+929 IEPLNGAGFSVY

-956 NADGSVS
+956 NADGSIS

-1004 MPGTYVIVETKT
+1004 MPGTYVVVETQT

-1030 PRYRKDSAGNFVLD
+1030 PRYRKD
-1044 ANGDPK
+1044 ANGNIVKDNNDDPR
-1050 IYATTSVSPTDMT
+1050 IYATTSVSPTDGP

-1076 TNEFVLQNKAK
+1076 TSEFVFQNRAK
-1087 FSIWDIS
+1087 FSIWNIS
-1094 GADSSEYSKDPKTY
+1094 GTNTSEYSKDPKTY

-1113 QQRQTENGYTD
+1113 QQRQTETGYTD
-1124 VSIFE
+1124 VSTFE
-1129 TNDEGFLLLFEAF
+1129 TNDEGYLMLFEPF
-1142 KYGEYTIVEEEAP
+1142 KYGEYAIVEEEAP
-1155 TGYDK
+1155 VGFDK
-1160 DDNITFS
+1160 AEPIIFS
-1167 VRQDGIYLWANNQW
+1167 VRQDGVYLWVNNSW
-1181 VKATTY
+1181 EKAAVYTNAT
-1187 SNKVG
+1187 G
-1192 DTEYEYWEVDF
+1192 ETEYEYWEVDF
-1203 YDAPFSLEIAKA
+1203 YDAPFSLEVAKA

-1220 DWVPNAELTIYKA
+1220 KWVPNAELTIYKA
-1233 MDKAGHIA
+1233 LDKAGHVA
-1241 IGEDGKPVVLVARD
+1241 LDESGNPVILEARD
-1255 ESGKDV
+1255 ESGKIV
-1261 EAVWVT
+1261 KAVWVT
-1267 SAGIKKFDKVPS
+1267 AGGIKKFDKVPS

-1290 TEDGYATCADK
+1290 TEDGYATCVDK

-1337 IANVAEYEYNTK
+1337 IANVAKYEYNTK

-1384 MDNDGD
+1384 MDSDGD

-1455 DKQSVNLGGASMKG
+1455 DKQSVNLGGASVKG
-1469 ATLALYRV
+1469 ATLALYRI
-1477 SDGPAFA
+1477 SEGPAFA

-1490 TSDAS
+1490 VSDAS

-1509 EGLRLVERWVSDGT
+1509 EGLQLVERWVSDGT

-1599 KFKWEDAPISQISF
+1599 KFKWEDAPMSQISF
-1613 DVYDEDDNLVDTIVT
+1613 DVYDEDGNLVDTIVT

-1698 EAVLNNKGEYE
+1698 EAVLNSKGEYE
-1709 YVEKPLKGVLFGVY
+1709 YVEKPLKGVLFGIY

-1880 AFDTEIIA
+1880 TFDTEIIA

>member
-1 MICLLP
+1 MKSKKKKRLLILIGILMVCLLP

-33 PGEATVT
+33 PGDATVT
-40 DASLEEEIPE
+40 DAANDTVIDAGRTLLSGIQNGSIKYTDLSVEQAVQVVKAILCSKEDFAWFCSLDDSQAKKIFSVDKRRIQFEFETLMKDNTDMSFVKDMS
-50 VEDFGNSAYVYKR
+50 VEDYDKFFGTTEGKSVISTVMNGKTVDATAAADGGFNMNITSCAPGHEGILQILPLGKHYVHCIEGGHYVSGSNKPPYGWMEVNGSKFYLMCGNDNKEINSFFAFSTKSIEAEEWEISVAFPSATQMYFDYYWTKKGGAQPSNEVPDR
-63 DYNSA
+63 DFHDA
-68 VYSNYASEYLIF
+68 LGKLMEGV
-80 TGGYLGSTPFKV
+80 GSTSSYNGKSYAYPGSWNDVIRSERYKV
-92 YDDSGR
+92 FD
-98 QTEGYCMQAHIK
+98 
-110 APPAGRDNA
+110 
-119 VHYVEGTNN
+119 
-128 ATEADKA
+128 AD
-135 AATAL
+135 
-140 AEFAFGGYAT
+140 
-150 DPNVECWFND
+150 
-160 TTNVED
+160 
-166 GGTYGTYLVSD
+166 
-177 GAGGVRVARGLM
+177 
-189 IRGVVYEMSYEQAR
+189 
-203 SITQTAVHAT
+203 
-213 CTIYDSKITSVTA
+213 
-226 RDGNPNVAAAYNK
+226 
-239 LCTIANTA
+239 
-247 SAVVANNN
+247 
-255 ATHDFHELVVTMN
+255 
-268 GDGVET
+268 
-274 AYSSSQKFVL
+274 
-284 TIYNNK
+284 
-290 TGAWDTCKSTD
+290 TGA
-301 KLSEDY
+301 E
-307 KDASGNVKMKLVYDS
+307 
-322 FGICNNLTSSDSG
+322 
-335 TLHADD
+335 
-341 PHKTVSYNYNPYK
+341 
-354 VGNSTAH
+354 
-361 FDYFKV
+361 
-367 YEATGN
+367 
-373 QVDFTVTYDKVT
+373 
-385 AGTVRKHVP
+385 
-394 YEGDAAHQV
+394 
-403 SENVNTFGQTAT
+403 
-415 ITCKYSDLRGKPL
+415 
-428 KIAYYTEDA
+428 
-437 MAHAKY
+437 
-443 YNGTNYA
+443 
-450 ARMYKNADYQDTFV
+450 
-464 LNSSQRLSKNGSVS
+464 LNSSSLLEMSVVDGQQITHKLRFETGTSYFGTTITVPQGTVFHYYQGANQYDVVGGQRVTVPNGTIGYFYAPLSTNGVIAAETVS
-478 LQAESLSHVTL
+478 AGWYVETTYRFECKGKPVQISTGKRLPVQQLLCPITKQPSLNFSIKAATTSHVAL

-505 DLAGTTYT
+505 DLAGTQYT
-513 LYTDVN
+513 VYNQDGVT
-519 AKNVAKTVS
+519 VAKTIS
-528 GSNAVLTC
+528 GNNAVLTC

-541 TNTLEMPIGTYYAKE
+541 TNTLEMPIGKYVVKE
-556 TAVGKGY
+556 TKAGKGY
-563 LKSDQVLGPFILT
+563 LLDKSTIAIELT
-576 AANTVGN
+576 ASNTTDN
-583 PYVINTTDTPVDDPI
+583 PYVINTTDKPVDDPI
-598 SVALTKTNNSNV
+598 SVALTKENNNKV

-640 VSKWYFETDANGKV
+640 VSKWYFETDANGEV
-654 IFLLSPTA
+654 VFLSSLTA
-662 SGYNSSPFFTDPMGD
+662 AGYSSSPFFTGALGG

-688 EKKAPANYTKSS
+688 EEKAPDNYTKSDK
-700 THWVFQVRQEGS
+700 HWVFQVRQAS
-712 GGEAWLYGMDNGVE
+712 DDLAYMYGMDNGVE
-726 KQYKNG
+726 KCYDGVN
-732 TTVSDTNAPKFSD
+732 VSDTNAPKFSD

-754 QKKNGNTAPQQGSTG
+754 QKKNGNPTPQQGSTG
-769 DVTLEGAVFGLYVKR
+769 DGTLEGAVFGLYVKR

-800 YSVDTPLTH
+800 YSADTPLTH

-817 PTTGKQVVAK
+817 PTTGKQVIAK

-841 KDGKIDFNGLFPAK
+841 KDGKISFNELFPAK

-871 YRDKTEH
+871 YRDKAEH
-878 PVDLR
+878 SVDLR
-883 DNRTDAEKSN
+883 DNRTDAEKSD

-929 IKPLNGAGFSVY
+929 IEPLNGAGFSVY

-1050 IYATTSVSPTDMT
+1050 IYATTSVSPTDMQ

-1113 QQRQTENGYTD
+1113 QQRQTESGYTD
-1124 VSIFE
+1124 VSVFE

-1167 VRQDGIYLWANNQW
+1167 VRQDGIYLWARNQW
-1181 VKATTY
+1181 VKAETY

-1192 DTEYEYWEVDF
+1192 DTEYDFWEVNF

-1267 SAGIKKFDKVPS
+1267 SAGIKRFDKVPS
-1279 GWYVIRETKAP
+1279 GWYVIRETKTP
-1290 TEDGYATCADK
+1290 TQEGYATCPDR

-1310 IAPGGKMTISGDE
+1310 IAPNGKMTISGDE
-1323 TVYYSFSYDKDGVT
+1323 TVYFSFTYDDDGVT
-1337 IANVAEYEYNTK
+1337 IANVPEYEADTK

-1356 DKPITVELSK
+1356 DKPITVEISK
-1366 IDSAT
+1366 IDAAT

-1384 MDNDGD
+1384 VDEDED
-1390 TKIETWTSTSE
+1390 TVIETWTSTKT
-1401 SHVIKYL
+1401 SHVVKYL

-1422 GYYTTQ
+1422 GYYTTE

-1434 VYDSEEIQKCV
+1434 VSNTEEIQKCV
-1445 MINHPIEVTF
+1445 MVNHPIEVTF
-1455 DKQSVNLGGASMKG
+1455 DKQSINLGGTSLPG
-1469 ATLALYRV
+1469 ATLALYRI
-1477 SDGPAFA
+1477 SEGPAFA

-1490 TSDAS
+1490 ASDAS
-1495 SSDATVSDATNSDA
+1495 SSDATVSDASNSDA
-1509 EGLRLVERWVSDGT
+1509 DGLQLVKRWVTDGK
-1523 PHTIK
+1523 PYTIK

-1541 TPYGYTTSNSIDF
+1541 TPEGYTTAASIDF

-1578 FKHGEMLTTT
+1578 FKHGEMLTKT

-1599 KFKWEDAPISQISF
+1599 KFKWEDAPMSQISF
-1613 DVYDEDDNLVDTIVT
+1613 DVYDEDGNLVDTIVT
-1628 DENGTGISKELAFGS
+1628 NENGTGVSKDLAFGS

-1656 NHVVYNVKFTWLQ
+1656 KHVVYNVKFTWLQ

-1678 SVTINNESCN
+1678 SVTVNNESCN
-1688 TQININKVGE
+1688 TQVNINKVGE
-1698 EAVLNNKGEYE
+1698 EAVLNSNGEYE
-1709 YVEKPLKGVLFGVY
+1709 YVEKPLKGVLFGIY

-1841 IVDHLVTGADGT
+1841 IVDHLVTGTDGT

-1880 AFDTEIIA
+1880 TFDTEIIA

>member
-1 MICLLP
+1 MKSKKKKRLLILIGILMVCLLP

-33 PGEATVT
+33 PGDATVT
-40 DASLEEEIPE
+40 DAANDTVIDVGRTLLSGIQNGSVKYTDLSVEQAVQVVKALLADKQSFDWFCSLDDEQAKKIFSVDKRRIQFEFETLMKDNTDMSFVKDMS
-50 VEDFGNSAYVYKR
+50 VEDYDKFFGTTEGKSVISTVMNGKTVDATAAADGGFNMNITSCAPGHEGILQILPLGKHYVHCIEGGHYVSGSNKPPYGWMEVNGRKFYLMCGNDNREINSFFAFSTKSIEAEEWEISVAFPSATQMYFDYYWTKKGGAQPSNEVPDR
-63 DYNSA
+63 DFHDA
-68 VYSNYASEYLIF
+68 LGKLMEGV
-80 TGGYLGSTPFKV
+80 GSTSSYNGKSYANPGSWNDVIRSERYKV
-92 YDDSGR
+92 FD
-98 QTEGYCMQAHIK
+98 
-110 APPAGRDNA
+110 
-119 VHYVEGTNN
+119 
-128 ATEADKA
+128 AD
-135 AATAL
+135 
-140 AEFAFGGYAT
+140 
-150 DPNVECWFND
+150 
-160 TTNVED
+160 
-166 GGTYGTYLVSD
+166 
-177 GAGGVRVARGLM
+177 
-189 IRGVVYEMSYEQAR
+189 
-203 SITQTAVHAT
+203 
-213 CTIYDSKITSVTA
+213 
-226 RDGNPNVAAAYNK
+226 
-239 LCTIANTA
+239 
-247 SAVVANNN
+247 
-255 ATHDFHELVVTMN
+255 
-268 GDGVET
+268 
-274 AYSSSQKFVL
+274 
-284 TIYNNK
+284 
-290 TGAWDTCKSTD
+290 TGA
-301 KLSEDY
+301 E
-307 KDASGNVKMKLVYDS
+307 
-322 FGICNNLTSSDSG
+322 
-335 TLHADD
+335 
-341 PHKTVSYNYNPYK
+341 
-354 VGNSTAH
+354 
-361 FDYFKV
+361 
-367 YEATGN
+367 
-373 QVDFTVTYDKVT
+373 
-385 AGTVRKHVP
+385 
-394 YEGDAAHQV
+394 
-403 SENVNTFGQTAT
+403 
-415 ITCKYSDLRGKPL
+415 
-428 KIAYYTEDA
+428 
-437 MAHAKY
+437 
-443 YNGTNYA
+443 
-450 ARMYKNADYQDTFV
+450 
-464 LNSSQRLSKNGSVS
+464 LNSSSLLEMSVVDGQQITHKLRFETGTSYFGTTITVPQGTVFHYYQGANQYDVVGGQRVTVPNGTIGYFYAPLSTNGVIAAETVS
-478 LQAESLSHVTL
+478 AGWYVETTYRFECKGKPVQISTGKRLPVQQLLCPITKQPSLNFSIKAATTSHVAL

-505 DLAGTTYT
+505 DLAGTQYT
-513 LYTDVN
+513 VYNQDGTP
-519 AKNVAKTVS
+519 ATTIAGTP
-528 GSNAVLTC
+528 AVLTC
-536 NSAGN
+536 KSDGT
-541 TNTLEMPIGTYYAKE
+541 TNILEMPIGSYKVKE
-556 TAVGKGY
+556 TKAGKGY
-563 LKSDQVLGPFILT
+563 LKNDDEIPITLT
-576 AANTVGN
+576 AANTADN
-583 PYVINTTDTPVDDPI
+583 PYVINTTDIPTTDPI
-598 SVALTKTNNSNV
+598 TVALTKSTNTNK
-610 PIKGAVYCIE
+610 PIRGAVYCIE
-620 YYPGIQTYSES
+620 YYPGIQTYSAS
-631 EAQTKHTGS
+631 EAQIKHTGS
-640 VSKWYFETDANGKV
+640 VSKWYFETDAKGEV
-654 IFLLSPTA
+654 RFVSSPTA
-662 SGYNSSPFFTDPMGD
+662 SGYTSSPFFTNALGA

-688 EKKAPANYTKSS
+688 EEKAPDNYTKSS
-700 THWVFQVRQEGS
+700 TRWVFQVRQSADGQR
-712 GGEAWLYGMDNGVE
+712 AWLYGMENGVE
-726 KQYKNG
+726 KQYEN
-732 TTVSDTNAPKFSD
+732 TTVSDTNAPNFTES
-745 TPIPVNLTV
+745 PIHVRLPLVKAYTD
-754 QKKNGNTAPQQGSTG
+754 KNPQQGDYG
-769 DVTLEGAVFGLYVKR
+769 DTSVAGAVFALYAER
-784 DIVDES
+784 DIVDVS
-790 TGETKVKAEN
+790 TGETVVKAET
-800 YSVDTPLTH
+800 YTVDTPLKFD
-809 SDGTPVID
+809 DGTPVTD
-817 PTTGKQVVAK
+817 STTGKQVIAK
-827 AGTAKAIRISVATG
+827 AGTPKVIKLSAPTD
-841 KDGKIDFNGLFPAK
+841 KDGKTEMNNIFPAK

-861 VVELCAPKDF
+861 VMEICAPKDF
-871 YRDKTEH
+871 YRDKAEH
-878 PVDLR
+878 SVDLR
-883 DNRTDAEKSN
+883 DGRTDQQKLTVNYDEYTAKTFTISNRT
-893 VNYTA
+893 
-898 LSKHLDV
+898 
-905 TNQPIMQPIHVK
+905 IMQPIHVK

-929 IKPLNGAGFSVY
+929 IDPLNGAEFSVY

-956 NADGSVS
+956 NADGSIS

-1050 IYATTSVSPTDMT
+1050 IYATTSVSPTDMQ

-1203 YDAPFSLEIAKA
+1203 YDAPFSLEVAKA

-1220 DWVPNAELTIYKA
+1220 KWVPNAELTIYKA

-1241 IGEDGKPVVLVARD
+1241 IGEDGKPVVLEARD
-1255 ESGKDV
+1255 ESGKTV
-1261 EAVWVT
+1261 KAVWVT
-1267 SAGIKKFDKVPS
+1267 AGGIKKFDKVPA

-1455 DKQSVNLGGASMKG
+1455 DKQSVNLGGASVKG

-1509 EGLRLVERWVSDGT
+1509 EGLQLVERWVSDGT

-1599 KFKWEDAPISQISF
+1599 KFKWEDAPMSQISF
-1613 DVYDEDDNLVDTIVT
+1613 DVYDEDGNLVDTIVT

-1709 YVEKPLKGVLFGVY
+1709 YVEKPLKGVLFGIY

-1841 IVDHLVTGADGT
+1841 IVDHLVTGTDGT

-1880 AFDTEIIA
+1880 TFDTEIIA

>member
-1 MICLLP
+1 MKSKKKKRLLILIGILMVCLLP

-33 PGEATVT
+33 PGDATVT
-40 DASLEEEIPE
+40 DAANDTVIDAGRTLLSGIQNGSIKYTDLSVEQAVQVVKAILCSKEDFAWFCSLDDSQSKKIFSVDKRRIQFEFETLMKDNTDMSFVKDMS
-50 VEDFGNSAYVYKR
+50 VEDYDKFFGTTEGKSVISTVMNGKTVDATAADDGGFNMNITSCAPGHEGILQILPLGKHYVHCIEGGHYVSGSNKPPYGWMEVNGSKFYLMCGNDNTEINSFFAFSTKSIEAEEWKISVAFPSATQMYFDYYWTKKGGAQPSNEVPDR
-63 DYNSA
+63 DFHDA
-68 VYSNYASEYLIF
+68 LGKLMEGV
-80 TGGYLGSTPFKV
+80 GSTSSYNGKSYAYPGSWNDVIRSERYKV
-92 YDDSGR
+92 FD
-98 QTEGYCMQAHIK
+98 
-110 APPAGRDNA
+110 
-119 VHYVEGTNN
+119 
-128 ATEADKA
+128 AD
-135 AATAL
+135 
-140 AEFAFGGYAT
+140 
-150 DPNVECWFND
+150 
-160 TTNVED
+160 
-166 GGTYGTYLVSD
+166 
-177 GAGGVRVARGLM
+177 
-189 IRGVVYEMSYEQAR
+189 
-203 SITQTAVHAT
+203 
-213 CTIYDSKITSVTA
+213 
-226 RDGNPNVAAAYNK
+226 
-239 LCTIANTA
+239 
-247 SAVVANNN
+247 
-255 ATHDFHELVVTMN
+255 
-268 GDGVET
+268 
-274 AYSSSQKFVL
+274 
-284 TIYNNK
+284 
-290 TGAWDTCKSTD
+290 TGA
-301 KLSEDY
+301 E
-307 KDASGNVKMKLVYDS
+307 
-322 FGICNNLTSSDSG
+322 
-335 TLHADD
+335 
-341 PHKTVSYNYNPYK
+341 
-354 VGNSTAH
+354 
-361 FDYFKV
+361 
-367 YEATGN
+367 
-373 QVDFTVTYDKVT
+373 
-385 AGTVRKHVP
+385 
-394 YEGDAAHQV
+394 
-403 SENVNTFGQTAT
+403 
-415 ITCKYSDLRGKPL
+415 
-428 KIAYYTEDA
+428 
-437 MAHAKY
+437 
-443 YNGTNYA
+443 
-450 ARMYKNADYQDTFV
+450 
-464 LNSSQRLSKNGSVS
+464 LNSSSLLEMSVVDGQQITHKLRFETGTSYFGTTITVPQGTVFHYYQGANQYDVVGGQRVTVPNGTIGYFYAPLSTNGVIAAETVS
-478 LQAESLSHVTL
+478 AGWYVETTYRFECKGKPVQISTGKRLPVQQLLCPITKQPSLNFSIKAATTSHVAL
-489 KKSSSNPNCS
+489 KKTSSNPNCS

-505 DLAGTTYT
+505 DLAGTQYT
-513 LYTDVN
+513 VYNQDGTP
-519 AKNVAKTVS
+519 ATTIAGTP
-528 GSNAVLTC
+528 AVLTC
-536 NSAGN
+536 KSDGT
-541 TNTLEMPIGTYYAKE
+541 TNILEMPIGSYKVKE
-556 TAVGKGY
+556 TKVGKGY
-563 LKSDQVLGPFILT
+563 LKNDDEIPITLT
-576 AANTVGN
+576 AANTVDN
-583 PYVINTTDTPVDDPI
+583 PYVINTTDIPTDDPI
-598 SVALTKTNNSNV
+598 NVALTKSTDTNK
-610 PIKGAVYCIE
+610 PIRGAVYCIE

-654 IFLLSPTA
+654 DFTRFPTA
-662 SGYNSSPFFTDPMGD
+662 SGYNSSPFFSDPLGG

-688 EKKAPANYTKSS
+688 EEKAPANYTKSA
-700 THWVFQVRQEGS
+700 TRWVFQIRQSADGQR
-712 GGEAWLYGMDNGVE
+712 AWLYGM
-726 KQYKNG
+726 KNG
-732 TTVSDTNAPKFSD
+732 AEVKYENGITVSDTNAPNFTES
-745 TPIPVNLTV
+745 PIHVRLPLVKAYTD
-754 QKKNGNTAPQQGSTG
+754 KNPQQGDYG
-769 DVTLEGAVFGLYVKR
+769 DTSVAGAVFALYAER
-784 DIVDES
+784 DIIDVS
-790 TGETKVKAEN
+790 TGETVVKAET
-800 YSVDTPLTH
+800 YSADTPLKFD
-809 SDGTPVID
+809 DGTPVTD
-817 PTTGKQVVAK
+817 PTTGKQVIAK
-827 AGTAKAIRISVATG
+827 AGTPKVIKISAPTD
-841 KDGKIDFNGLFPAK
+841 KDGKTEMNNIFPAK

-861 VVELCAPKDF
+861 VMEICAPKDF
-871 YRDKTEH
+871 YRDKAEH
-878 PVDLR
+878 SVDLR
-883 DNRTDAEKSN
+883 DGRTDQQKLTVNYDEYTAKTFTISNRT
-893 VNYTA
+893 
-898 LSKHLDV
+898 
-905 TNQPIMQPIHVK
+905 IMQPIHVK
-917 KYVPVKDGNTTK
+917 KYTPVKVGNMTE
-929 IKPLNGAGFSVY
+929 IKPLNGAEFSVY

-956 NADGSVS
+956 NADGSIS

-1030 PRYRKDSAGNFVLD
+1030 PRYRKD
-1044 ANGDPK
+1044 ANGNIVKDNNDDPR
-1050 IYATTSVSPTDMT
+1050 IYATTSVSPTDGP

-1076 TNEFVLQNKAK
+1076 TSEFVFQNRAK
-1087 FSIWDIS
+1087 FSIWNIS
-1094 GADSSEYSKDPKTY
+1094 GTDTSEYSKDPKTY

-1113 QQRQTENGYTD
+1113 QQRQTETGYTD
-1124 VSIFE
+1124 VSTFE
-1129 TNDEGFLLLFEAF
+1129 TNDEGYLMLFEPF
-1142 KYGEYTIVEEEAP
+1142 KYGEYAIVEEEAP
-1155 TGYDK
+1155 VGFDK
-1160 DDNITFS
+1160 AEPIIFS
-1167 VRQDGIYLWANNQW
+1167 VRQDGVYLWVNNSW
-1181 VKATTY
+1181 EKAAVYTNAT
-1187 SNKVG
+1187 G
-1192 DTEYEYWEVDF
+1192 ETEYEYWEVDF
-1203 YDAPFSLEIAKA
+1203 YDAPFSLEVAKA

-1220 DWVPNAELTIYKA
+1220 KWVPNAELTIYKA
-1233 MDKAGHIA
+1233 LDKAGHVA
-1241 IGEDGKPVVLVARD
+1241 LDESGNPVILEARD
-1255 ESGKDV
+1255 ESGKIV
-1261 EAVWVT
+1261 KAVWVT
-1267 SAGIKKFDKVPS
+1267 AGGIKKFDKVPS

-1290 TEDGYATCADK
+1290 TEDGYATCVDK

-1337 IANVAEYEYNTK
+1337 IANVAKYEYNTK

-1455 DKQSVNLGGASMKG
+1455 DKQSVNLGGASVKG

-1490 TSDAS
+1490 ASDAS
-1495 SSDATVSDATNSDA
+1495 NSDATVRDATNSDA
-1509 EGLRLVERWVSDGT
+1509 EGLQLVERWVSDGT

-1554 SISDQKAAE
+1554 NISDQKAAE

-1599 KFKWEDAPISQISF
+1599 KFKWEDAPMSQISF
-1613 DVYDEDDNLVDTIVT
+1613 DVYDEDGNLVDTIVT

-1643 YKIKERVPDGWVD
+1643 YKIKERVPDGWVA

-1688 TQININKVGE
+1688 TQVNINKVGE
-1698 EAVLNNKGEYE
+1698 EAVLNSKGEYE
-1709 YVEKPLKGVLFGVY
+1709 YVEKPLKGVLFGIY

-1841 IVDHLVTGADGT
+1841 IVDHLVTGTDGT

-1880 AFDTEIIA
+1880 TFDTEIIA

-1906 SKGIFIVVGL
+1906 STDIFVIVGL
-1916 AVIFAGLVT
+1916 AIVFAGLLT

>member
-1 MICLLP
+1 MKSKKKKRLLILIGILMICLLP

-12 KVLVPWA
+12 KALVPWA

-40 DASLEEEIPE
+40 DAANDTVIDAGRTLLSGIQNGSIKYTDLSVEQAVQVVKAILCSKEDFAWFCSLDDSQAKKIFSVDKRRIQFEFETLMKDNTDMSFVKDMS
-50 VEDFGNSAYVYKR
+50 VEDYDKFFGTTEGKSVISTVMNGKTVDATAAADGGFNMNITSCAPGHEGILQILPLGKHYVHCIEGGHYVSGSNKPPYGWMEVNGSKFYLMCGNDNREINSFFAFSTKSIEAEEWEISVAFPSATQMYFDYYWTKKGGAQPSNEVPDR
-63 DYNSA
+63 DFHDA
-68 VYSNYASEYLIF
+68 LGKLMEGV
-80 TGGYLGSTPFKV
+80 GSTSSYNGKSYAYPGSWNDVIRSERYKV
-92 YDDSGR
+92 FD
-98 QTEGYCMQAHIK
+98 
-110 APPAGRDNA
+110 
-119 VHYVEGTNN
+119 
-128 ATEADKA
+128 AD
-135 AATAL
+135 
-140 AEFAFGGYAT
+140 
-150 DPNVECWFND
+150 
-160 TTNVED
+160 
-166 GGTYGTYLVSD
+166 
-177 GAGGVRVARGLM
+177 
-189 IRGVVYEMSYEQAR
+189 
-203 SITQTAVHAT
+203 
-213 CTIYDSKITSVTA
+213 
-226 RDGNPNVAAAYNK
+226 
-239 LCTIANTA
+239 
-247 SAVVANNN
+247 
-255 ATHDFHELVVTMN
+255 
-268 GDGVET
+268 
-274 AYSSSQKFVL
+274 
-284 TIYNNK
+284 
-290 TGAWDTCKSTD
+290 TGA
-301 KLSEDY
+301 E
-307 KDASGNVKMKLVYDS
+307 
-322 FGICNNLTSSDSG
+322 
-335 TLHADD
+335 
-341 PHKTVSYNYNPYK
+341 
-354 VGNSTAH
+354 
-361 FDYFKV
+361 
-367 YEATGN
+367 
-373 QVDFTVTYDKVT
+373 
-385 AGTVRKHVP
+385 
-394 YEGDAAHQV
+394 
-403 SENVNTFGQTAT
+403 
-415 ITCKYSDLRGKPL
+415 
-428 KIAYYTEDA
+428 
-437 MAHAKY
+437 
-443 YNGTNYA
+443 
-450 ARMYKNADYQDTFV
+450 
-464 LNSSQRLSKNGSVS
+464 LNSSSLLEMSVVDGQQITHKLRFETGTSYFGTTITVPQGTVFHYYQGANQYDVVGGQRVTVPNGTIGYFYAPLSTNGVIAAETVS
-478 LQAESLSHVTL
+478 AGWYVETTYRFECKGKPVQISTGNRLPVQQLLCPITKQPSLNFSIKAATTSHVAL
-489 KKSSSNPNCS
+489 KKTSSNPNCS
-499 NNNPLY
+499 SNNPLY
-505 DLAGTTYT
+505 DLAGTQYT
-513 LYTDVN
+513 VYNQDGTP
-519 AKNVAKTVS
+519 ATTIAGTP
-528 GSNAVLTC
+528 AVLTC
-536 NSAGN
+536 KSDGT
-541 TNTLEMPIGTYYAKE
+541 TNILEMPIGSYKVKE
-556 TAVGKGY
+556 TKVGKGY
-563 LKSDQVLGPFILT
+563 LKNDDEIPITLT
-576 AANTVGN
+576 AENTADN
-583 PYVINTTDTPVDDPI
+583 PYVINTTDIPTDDPI
-598 SVALTKTNNSNV
+598 NVALTKSTDTNK
-610 PIKGAVYCIE
+610 PIRGAVYCIE

-654 IFLLSPTA
+654 RFKTSPTA
-662 SGYNSSPFFTDPMGD
+662 SGYISSPFYTDPLGM
-677 RTIPLGTVIMY
+677 RTMPLGTVIMY
-688 EKKAPANYTKSS
+688 EEKAPANYTKSE
-700 THWVFQVRQEGS
+700 THWVFQVRQTSDGQK
-712 GGEAWLYGMDNGVE
+712 AWLYSLGKNGTE
-726 KQYKNG
+726 IAYENG
-732 TTVSDTNAPKFSD
+732 TTVSDTNAPNFTESPIHVRLPLIKAYTDKNPKQGDYGD
-745 TPIPVNLTV
+745 TLV
-754 QKKNGNTAPQQGSTG
+754 A
-769 DVTLEGAVFGLYVKR
+769 GAVFALYAER
-784 DIVDES
+784 DIVDVS
-790 TGETKVKAEN
+790 TGETVVKVET
-800 YSVDTPLTH
+800 YTVDTPLKFD
-809 SDGTPVID
+809 DGTPVTD
-817 PTTGKQVVAK
+817 PTTGKQVIAK
-827 AGTAKAIRISVATG
+827 AGTPKVIKISAPTD
-841 KDGKIDFNGLFPAK
+841 KDGKTEMNNIFPAK

-861 VVELCAPKDF
+861 VMEICAPKDF
-871 YRDKTEH
+871 YKDTTKH
-878 PVDLR
+878 PQDLR
-883 DNRTDAEKSN
+883 DGRTDQQKLTVNYDEYTAKTFTISNRT
-893 VNYTA
+893 
-898 LSKHLDV
+898 
-905 TNQPIMQPIHVK
+905 IMQPIHVK

-1050 IYATTSVSPTDMT
+1050 IYATTSVSPTDMQ

-1241 IGEDGKPVVLVARD
+1241 IGEDGKPVVLEARD
-1255 ESGKDV
+1255 ESGKTV
-1261 EAVWVT
+1261 KAVWVT
-1267 SAGIKKFDKVPS
+1267 AGGIKKFDKVPA

-1384 MDNDGD
+1384 MDSNGD

-1455 DKQSVNLGGASMKG
+1455 DKQSVNLGGASVKG

-1509 EGLRLVERWVSDGT
+1509 EGLQLVERWVSDGT

-1599 KFKWEDAPISQISF
+1599 KFKWEDAPMSQISF
-1613 DVYDEDDNLVDTIVT
+1613 DVYDEDGNLVDTIVT
-1628 DENGTGISKELAFGS
+1628 DENGTGVSKELAFGT
-1643 YKIKERVPDGWVD
+1643 YKIKEHVPDGWVD
-1656 NHVVYNVKFTWLQ
+1656 SHVVYNVKFTWLQ

-1688 TQININKVGE
+1688 TQVNINKVGE

-1709 YVEKPLKGVLFGVY
+1709 YVEKPLKGVLFGIY

-1827 LAGAEFDVFNADGK
+1827 LAGAEFDVFNANGK
-1841 IVDHLVTGADGT
+1841 IVDHLVTGTDGT
-1853 AMTKVLPYGKYSLRE
+1853 AMTKILPYGKYSLRE

-1880 AFDTEIIA
+1880 TFDTEIIA

>member
-1 MICLLP
+1 M
-7 ISFLS
+7 
-12 KVLVPWA
+12 
-19 EELGEVTTEAGAAP
+19 
-33 PGEATVT
+33 
-40 DASLEEEIPE
+40 
-50 VEDFGNSAYVYKR
+50 
-63 DYNSA
+63 
-68 VYSNYASEYLIF
+68 
-80 TGGYLGSTPFKV
+80 
-92 YDDSGR
+92 
-98 QTEGYCMQAHIK
+98 
-110 APPAGRDNA
+110 
-119 VHYVEGTNN
+119 
-128 ATEADKA
+128 
-135 AATAL
+135 
-140 AEFAFGGYAT
+140 
-150 DPNVECWFND
+150 
-160 TTNVED
+160 
-166 GGTYGTYLVSD
+166 
-177 GAGGVRVARGLM
+177 
-189 IRGVVYEMSYEQAR
+189 
-203 SITQTAVHAT
+203 
-213 CTIYDSKITSVTA
+213 
-226 RDGNPNVAAAYNK
+226 
-239 LCTIANTA
+239 
-247 SAVVANNN
+247 
-255 ATHDFHELVVTMN
+255 
-268 GDGVET
+268 
-274 AYSSSQKFVL
+274 
-284 TIYNNK
+284 
-290 TGAWDTCKSTD
+290 
-301 KLSEDY
+301 
-307 KDASGNVKMKLVYDS
+307 
-322 FGICNNLTSSDSG
+322 
-335 TLHADD
+335 
-341 PHKTVSYNYNPYK
+341 
-354 VGNSTAH
+354 
-361 FDYFKV
+361 
-367 YEATGN
+367 
-373 QVDFTVTYDKVT
+373 
-385 AGTVRKHVP
+385 
-394 YEGDAAHQV
+394 
-403 SENVNTFGQTAT
+403 
-415 ITCKYSDLRGKPL
+415 
-428 KIAYYTEDA
+428 
-437 MAHAKY
+437 
-443 YNGTNYA
+443 
-450 ARMYKNADYQDTFV
+450 
-464 LNSSQRLSKNGSVS
+464 
-478 LQAESLSHVTL
+478 
-489 KKSSSNPNCS
+489 
-499 NNNPLY
+499 
-505 DLAGTTYT
+505 
-513 LYTDVN
+513 
-519 AKNVAKTVS
+519 
-528 GSNAVLTC
+528 
-536 NSAGN
+536 
-541 TNTLEMPIGTYYAKE
+541 
-556 TAVGKGY
+556 
-563 LKSDQVLGPFILT
+563 
-576 AANTVGN
+576 
-583 PYVINTTDTPVDDPI
+583 
-598 SVALTKTNNSNV
+598 
-610 PIKGAVYCIE
+610 
-620 YYPGIQTYSES
+620 
-631 EAQTKHTGS
+631 
-640 VSKWYFETDANGKV
+640 
-654 IFLLSPTA
+654 
-662 SGYNSSPFFTDPMGD
+662 
-677 RTIPLGTVIMY
+677 
-688 EKKAPANYTKSS
+688 
-700 THWVFQVRQEGS
+700 
-712 GGEAWLYGMDNGVE
+712 
-726 KQYKNG
+726 
-732 TTVSDTNAPKFSD
+732 
-745 TPIPVNLTV
+745 
-754 QKKNGNTAPQQGSTG
+754 
-769 DVTLEGAVFGLYVKR
+769 KR

-817 PTTGKQVVAK
+817 PTTGKQVIAK
-827 AGTAKAIRISVATG
+827 AGTAKAIRISTVTG
-841 KDGKIDFNGLFPAK
+841 KDGKISFNGLFPAK

-871 YRDKTEH
+871 YRDKAEH

-883 DNRTDAEKSN
+883 DNRTDAEKSD

-905 TNQPIMQPIHVK
+905 TNRPIMQPIHVK

-929 IKPLNGAGFSVY
+929 IEPLNGAGFSVY

-974 TGEVVTD
+974 TGEVITD

-1016 PEGYETVDPMVVTL
+1016 PEGYETVDPTVVTL

-1050 IYATTSVSPTDMT
+1050 IYATTSVSPTDMQ

-1167 VRQDGIYLWANNQW
+1167 VRQDGIYLWVNNQW

-1203 YDAPFSLEIAKA
+1203 YDAPFSLEVAKA

-1220 DWVPNAELTIYKA
+1220 KWVPNAELTIYKA

-1241 IGEDGKPVVLVARD
+1241 IGEDGKPVVLEARD
-1255 ESGKDV
+1255 ESGKTV
-1261 EAVWVT
+1261 KAVWVT
-1267 SAGIKKFDKVPS
+1267 AGGIKKFDKVPA

-1455 DKQSVNLGGASMKG
+1455 DKQSVNLGGASVKG

-1495 SSDATVSDATNSDA
+1495 SSDA
-1509 EGLRLVERWVSDGT
+1509 
-1523 PHTIK
+1523 
-1528 YLTPGDY
+1528 
-1535 RLIEEK
+1535 
-1541 TPYGYTTSNSIDF
+1541 
-1554 SISDQKAAE
+1554 
-1563 AVVMYDEPIKCYVQI
+1563 
-1578 FKHGEMLTTT
+1578 
-1588 EIVECEYGKYT
+1588 
-1599 KFKWEDAPISQISF
+1599 
-1613 DVYDEDDNLVDTIVT
+1613 
-1628 DENGTGISKELAFGS
+1628 
-1643 YKIKERVPDGWVD
+1643 
-1656 NHVVYNVKFTWLQ
+1656 
-1669 GMTETNLTA
+1669 
-1678 SVTINNESCN
+1678 
-1688 TQININKVGE
+1688 
-1698 EAVLNNKGEYE
+1698 
-1709 YVEKPLKGVLFGVY
+1709 
-1723 AKDAIKDYSG
+1723 

-1841 IVDHLVTGADGT
+1841 IVDHLVTGTDGT

-1880 AFDTEIIA
+1880 TFDTEIIA

>member
-1 MICLLP
+1 MKSKKKKRLLILIGILMVCLLP

-33 PGEATVT
+33 PGDATVT
-40 DASLEEEIPE
+40 DAANDPAIDVGRTLLLGIQNGSVKYTDLSVEQAVQVVKAILCSKEDFAWFCSLDDSQAKKIFSVDKRRIQFEFETLMKDNTDMSFVKDMS
-50 VEDFGNSAYVYKR
+50 VEDYDKFFGTTEGKSVISTVMNGKTVDATAAADGGFNMNITSCAPGHEGILQILPLGKHYVHCIEGGHYVSGSNKPPYGWMEVNGSKFYLMCGNDNKEINSFFAFSTKSIEAEEWEISVAFPSATQMYFDYYWTKKGGAQPSNEVPDR
-63 DYNSA
+63 DFHDA
-68 VYSNYASEYLIF
+68 LGKLMEGV
-80 TGGYLGSTPFKV
+80 GSTSSYNGKSYAYPGSWNDVIRSERYKV
-92 YDDSGR
+92 FD
-98 QTEGYCMQAHIK
+98 
-110 APPAGRDNA
+110 
-119 VHYVEGTNN
+119 
-128 ATEADKA
+128 AD
-135 AATAL
+135 
-140 AEFAFGGYAT
+140 
-150 DPNVECWFND
+150 
-160 TTNVED
+160 
-166 GGTYGTYLVSD
+166 
-177 GAGGVRVARGLM
+177 
-189 IRGVVYEMSYEQAR
+189 
-203 SITQTAVHAT
+203 
-213 CTIYDSKITSVTA
+213 
-226 RDGNPNVAAAYNK
+226 
-239 LCTIANTA
+239 
-247 SAVVANNN
+247 
-255 ATHDFHELVVTMN
+255 
-268 GDGVET
+268 
-274 AYSSSQKFVL
+274 
-284 TIYNNK
+284 
-290 TGAWDTCKSTD
+290 TGA
-301 KLSEDY
+301 E
-307 KDASGNVKMKLVYDS
+307 
-322 FGICNNLTSSDSG
+322 
-335 TLHADD
+335 
-341 PHKTVSYNYNPYK
+341 
-354 VGNSTAH
+354 
-361 FDYFKV
+361 
-367 YEATGN
+367 
-373 QVDFTVTYDKVT
+373 
-385 AGTVRKHVP
+385 
-394 YEGDAAHQV
+394 
-403 SENVNTFGQTAT
+403 
-415 ITCKYSDLRGKPL
+415 
-428 KIAYYTEDA
+428 
-437 MAHAKY
+437 
-443 YNGTNYA
+443 
-450 ARMYKNADYQDTFV
+450 
-464 LNSSQRLSKNGSVS
+464 LNSSSLLEMSVVDGQQITHKLRFETGTSYFGTTITVPQGTVFHYYQGANQYDVVGGQRVTVPNGTIGYFYAPLSTNGVIAAETVS
-478 LQAESLSHVTL
+478 AGWYVETTYRFECKGKPVQISTGKRLPVQQLLCPITKQPSLNFSIKAATTSHVAL

-505 DLAGTTYT
+505 DLAGTQYT
-513 LYTDVN
+513 VYNQDGTP
-519 AKNVAKTVS
+519 ATTIAGTP
-528 GSNAVLTC
+528 AILTC
-536 NSAGN
+536 KSDGT
-541 TNTLEMPIGTYYAKE
+541 TNMLEMSIGSYKVKE
-556 TAVGKGY
+556 TKVGKGY
-563 LKSDQVLGPFILT
+563 LLNKNEIPITLT
-576 AANTVGN
+576 ADNTVDN
-583 PYVINTTDTPVDDPI
+583 PLVINTTDQPVDDPI
-598 SVALTKTNNSNV
+598 SVILKKENDKNV
-610 PIKGAVYCIE
+610 AIKGAVYCIE

-631 EAQTKHTGS
+631 EVQTKHTGS

-654 IFLLSPTA
+654 SFDLSPTA
-662 SGYNSSPFFTDPMGD
+662 SGYISSPFYTNPLGG

-688 EKKAPANYTKSS
+688 EKKAPENYTKSS

-712 GGEAWLYGMDNGVE
+712 GGEAWLYGMEGGTE
-726 KQYKNG
+726 KRYDDG
-732 TTVSDTNAPKFSD
+732 TTVSDTNAPKFTD
-745 TPIPVNLTV
+745 TYIPVNLTV
-754 QKKNGNTAPQQGSTG
+754 QKKNGNPTPQQGSTG

-817 PTTGKQVVAK
+817 PTTGKQVIAK
-827 AGTAKAIRISVATG
+827 AGTAKAIRISTVTG
-841 KDGKIDFNGLFPAK
+841 KDGKISFNGLFPAK

-871 YRDKTEH
+871 YRDKAEH

-883 DNRTDAEKSN
+883 DNRTDAEKSD

-917 KYVPVKDGNTTK
+917 KYVPVKGGNTTK
-929 IKPLNGAGFSVY
+929 IEPLNGAGFSVY

-1050 IYATTSVSPTDMT
+1050 IYATTSVSPTDMQ

-1167 VRQDGIYLWANNQW
+1167 VRQDGIYLWARNQW
-1181 VKATTY
+1181 VKAETY

-1192 DTEYEYWEVDF
+1192 DTEYDFWEVNF

-1267 SAGIKKFDKVPS
+1267 SAGIKRFDKVPS
-1279 GWYVIRETKAP
+1279 GWYVIRETKTP
-1290 TEDGYATCADK
+1290 TQEGYATCPDR

-1310 IAPGGKMTISGDE
+1310 IAPNGKMTISGDE
-1323 TVYYSFSYDKDGVT
+1323 TVYFSFTYDDDGVT
-1337 IANVAEYEYNTK
+1337 IANVPEYEADTK

-1356 DKPITVELSK
+1356 DKPITVEISK
-1366 IDSAT
+1366 IDAAT

-1384 MDNDGD
+1384 VDEDED
-1390 TKIETWTSTSE
+1390 TVIETWTSTKT
-1401 SHVIKYL
+1401 SHVVKYL

-1422 GYYTTQ
+1422 GYYTTE

-1434 VYDSEEIQKCV
+1434 VSNTEEIQKCV
-1445 MINHPIEVTF
+1445 MVNHPIEVTF
-1455 DKQSVNLGGASMKG
+1455 DKQSVNLGGTSLPG
-1469 ATLALYRV
+1469 ATLALYRI
-1477 SDGPAFA
+1477 SEGPAFA

-1490 TSDAS
+1490 ASDAS
-1495 SSDATVSDATNSDA
+1495 NSDATVSDASNSDA
-1509 EGLRLVERWVSDGT
+1509 DGLQLVKRWVTDGK
-1523 PHTIK
+1523 PYTIK

-1541 TPYGYTTSNSIDF
+1541 TPEGYTTAASIDF

-1578 FKHGEMLTTT
+1578 FKHGEMLTKT

-1599 KFKWEDAPISQISF
+1599 KFKWEDAPMSQISF
-1613 DVYDEDDNLVDTIVT
+1613 DVYDENDNLVDTIVT
-1628 DENGTGISKELAFGS
+1628 NENGTGVSTDLAFGS
-1643 YKIKERVPDGWVD
+1643 YKIKERVPDGWID
-1656 NHVVYNVKFTWLQ
+1656 KHVVYNVKFTWLQ

-1678 SVTINNESCN
+1678 SVTVNNESCN
-1688 TQININKVGE
+1688 TQVNINKVGE
-1698 EAVLNNKGEYE
+1698 EAVLNSKGEYE
-1709 YVEKPLKGVLFGVY
+1709 YVEKPLKGVLFGIY

-1880 AFDTEIIA
+1880 TFDTEIIA

>member
-1 MICLLP
+1 MKSKKKKRLLILIGILMVCLLP

-33 PGEATVT
+33 PGDATVT
-40 DASLEEEIPE
+40 DAANDPAIDVGRTLLLGIQNGSVKYTDLSVEQAVQVVKAILCSKEDFAWFCSLDDSQAKKIFSVDKRRIQFEFETLMKDNTDMSFVKDMS
-50 VEDFGNSAYVYKR
+50 VEDYDKFFGTTEGKSVISTVMNGKTVDATAAADGGFNMNITSCAPGHEGILQILPLGKHYVHCIEGGHYVSGSNKPPYGWMEVNGSKFYLMCGNDNKEINSFFAFSTKSIEAEEWEISVAFPSATQMYFDYYWTKKGGAQPSNEVPDR
-63 DYNSA
+63 DFHDA
-68 VYSNYASEYLIF
+68 LGKLMEGV
-80 TGGYLGSTPFKV
+80 GSTSSYNGKSYAYPGSWNDVIRSERYKV
-92 YDDSGR
+92 FD
-98 QTEGYCMQAHIK
+98 
-110 APPAGRDNA
+110 
-119 VHYVEGTNN
+119 
-128 ATEADKA
+128 AD
-135 AATAL
+135 
-140 AEFAFGGYAT
+140 
-150 DPNVECWFND
+150 
-160 TTNVED
+160 
-166 GGTYGTYLVSD
+166 
-177 GAGGVRVARGLM
+177 
-189 IRGVVYEMSYEQAR
+189 
-203 SITQTAVHAT
+203 
-213 CTIYDSKITSVTA
+213 
-226 RDGNPNVAAAYNK
+226 
-239 LCTIANTA
+239 
-247 SAVVANNN
+247 
-255 ATHDFHELVVTMN
+255 
-268 GDGVET
+268 
-274 AYSSSQKFVL
+274 
-284 TIYNNK
+284 
-290 TGAWDTCKSTD
+290 TGA
-301 KLSEDY
+301 E
-307 KDASGNVKMKLVYDS
+307 
-322 FGICNNLTSSDSG
+322 
-335 TLHADD
+335 
-341 PHKTVSYNYNPYK
+341 
-354 VGNSTAH
+354 
-361 FDYFKV
+361 
-367 YEATGN
+367 
-373 QVDFTVTYDKVT
+373 
-385 AGTVRKHVP
+385 
-394 YEGDAAHQV
+394 
-403 SENVNTFGQTAT
+403 
-415 ITCKYSDLRGKPL
+415 
-428 KIAYYTEDA
+428 
-437 MAHAKY
+437 
-443 YNGTNYA
+443 
-450 ARMYKNADYQDTFV
+450 
-464 LNSSQRLSKNGSVS
+464 LNSSSLLEMSVVDGQQITHKLRFETGTSYFGTTITVPQGTVFHYYQGANQYDVVGGQRVTVPNGTIGYFYAPLSTNGVIAAETVS
-478 LQAESLSHVTL
+478 AGWYVETTYRFECKGKPVQISTGKRLPVQQLLCPITKQPSLNFSIKAATTSHVAL

-505 DLAGTTYT
+505 DLAGTQYT
-513 LYTDVN
+513 VYNQDGTP
-519 AKNVAKTVS
+519 ATTIAGTP
-528 GSNAVLTC
+528 AILTC
-536 NSAGN
+536 KSDGT
-541 TNTLEMPIGTYYAKE
+541 TNMLEMSIGSYKVKE
-556 TAVGKGY
+556 TKVGKGY
-563 LKSDQVLGPFILT
+563 LLNKNEIPITLT
-576 AANTVGN
+576 ADNTVDN
-583 PYVINTTDTPVDDPI
+583 PLVINTTDQPVDDPI
-598 SVALTKTNNSNV
+598 SVILKKENDKNV
-610 PIKGAVYCIE
+610 AIKGAVYCIE

-631 EAQTKHTGS
+631 EVQTKHTGS

-654 IFLLSPTA
+654 SFDLSPTA
-662 SGYNSSPFFTDPMGD
+662 SGYISSPFYTNPLGG

-688 EKKAPANYTKSS
+688 EKKAPENYTKSS

-712 GGEAWLYGMDNGVE
+712 GGEAWLYGMEGGTE
-726 KQYKNG
+726 KRYDDG
-732 TTVSDTNAPKFSD
+732 TTVSDTNAPKFTD
-745 TPIPVNLTV
+745 TYIPVNLTV
-754 QKKNGNTAPQQGSTG
+754 QKKNGNPTPQQGSTG

-817 PTTGKQVVAK
+817 PTTGKQVIAK
-827 AGTAKAIRISVATG
+827 AGTAKAIRISTVTG
-841 KDGKIDFNGLFPAK
+841 KDGKISFNGLFPAK

-871 YRDKTEH
+871 YRDKAEH

-883 DNRTDAEKSN
+883 DNRTDAEKSD

-917 KYVPVKDGNTTK
+917 KYVPVKGGNTTK
-929 IKPLNGAGFSVY
+929 IEPLNGAGFSVY

-1050 IYATTSVSPTDMT
+1050 IYATTSVSPTDMQ

-1167 VRQDGIYLWANNQW
+1167 VRQDGIYLWARNQW
-1181 VKATTY
+1181 VKAETY

-1192 DTEYEYWEVDF
+1192 DTEYDFWEVNF

-1267 SAGIKKFDKVPS
+1267 SAGIKRFDKVPS
-1279 GWYVIRETKAP
+1279 GWYVIRETKTP
-1290 TEDGYATCADK
+1290 TQEGYATCPDR

-1310 IAPGGKMTISGDE
+1310 IAPNGKMTISGDE
-1323 TVYYSFSYDKDGVT
+1323 TVYFSFTYDDDGVT
-1337 IANVAEYEYNTK
+1337 IANVPEYEADTK

-1356 DKPITVELSK
+1356 DKPITVEISK
-1366 IDSAT
+1366 IDAAT

-1384 MDNDGD
+1384 VDEDED
-1390 TKIETWTSTSE
+1390 TVIETWTSTKT
-1401 SHVIKYL
+1401 SHVVKYL

-1422 GYYTTQ
+1422 GYYTTE

-1434 VYDSEEIQKCV
+1434 VSNTEEIQKCV
-1445 MINHPIEVTF
+1445 MVNHPIEVTF
-1455 DKQSVNLGGASMKG
+1455 DKQSVNLGGTSLPG
-1469 ATLALYRV
+1469 ATLALYRI
-1477 SDGPAFA
+1477 SEGPAFA

-1490 TSDAS
+1490 ASDAS
-1495 SSDATVSDATNSDA
+1495 NSDATVSDASNSDA
-1509 EGLRLVERWVSDGT
+1509 DGLQLVKRWVTDGK
-1523 PHTIK
+1523 PYTIK

-1541 TPYGYTTSNSIDF
+1541 TPEGYTTAASIDF

-1578 FKHGEMLTTT
+1578 FKHGEMLTKT

-1599 KFKWEDAPISQISF
+1599 KFKWEDAPMSQISF
-1613 DVYDEDDNLVDTIVT
+1613 DVYDENDNLVDTIVT
-1628 DENGTGISKELAFGS
+1628 NENGTGVSTDLAFGS
-1643 YKIKERVPDGWVD
+1643 YKIKERVPDGWID
-1656 NHVVYNVKFTWLQ
+1656 KHVVYNVKFTWLQ

-1678 SVTINNESCN
+1678 SVTVNNESCN
-1688 TQININKVGE
+1688 TQVNINKVGE
-1698 EAVLNNKGEYE
+1698 EAVLNSKGEYE
-1709 YVEKPLKGVLFGVY
+1709 YVEKPLKGVLFGIY

-1841 IVDHLVTGADGT
+1841 IVDHLVTGTDGT

-1880 AFDTEIIA
+1880 TFDTEIIA

>member
-1 MICLLP
+1 MKSKKKKRLLILIGILMVCLLP

-33 PGEATVT
+33 PGEATAT
-40 DASLEEEIPE
+40 DASLEEEIPMLDLAIDYDHNNPFLVSAFGVHGITGGTGADGNADCADYVAKAIYGYYTE
-50 VEDFGNSAYVYKR
+50 QMHEEFPALGHFLTGSCTVVSKVTAALDANPYFSQVYANSTLYSDLGGSGYNQATANLYNTAYDEHTEAGDIVIFVYQFPNSNFTFVHIGICGGGKSLIYQSPSHGWGSYDAGWYIAHARYTLNGRDLDSPLVYQDRDGYRKALTGMFVYRHMAPADSALRVCKMPYYGGANVESLVANNPE
-63 DYNSA
+63 YNTVKGA
-68 VYSNYASEYLIF
+68 VYAIYSDAALRNVV
-80 TGGYLGSTPFKV
+80 GYCIQD
-92 YDDSGR
+92 DDS
-98 QTEGYCMQAHIK
+98 
-110 APPAGRDNA
+110 DN
-119 VHYVEGTNN
+119 VSTNMKKTPDVN
-128 ATEADKA
+128 GE
-135 AATAL
+135 
-140 AEFAFGGYAT
+140 E
-150 DPNVECWFND
+150 V
-160 TTNVED
+160 
-166 GGTYGTYLVSD
+166 
-177 GAGGVRVARGLM
+177 
-189 IRGVVYEMSYEQAR
+189 
-203 SITQTAVHAT
+203 
-213 CTIYDSKITSVTA
+213 KITSSGTYYLKETKAPDNGVMALSSNVYSFYVDVTKGRHTIGVPYSFA
-226 RDGNPNVAAAYNK
+226 TRSK
-239 LCTIANTA
+239 LN
-247 SAVVANNN
+247 
-255 ATHDFHELVVTMN
+255 LV
-268 GDGVET
+268 
-274 AYSSSQKFVL
+274 SSQPGV
-284 TIYNNK
+284 YNENP
-290 TGAWDTCKSTD
+290 T
-301 KLSEDY
+301 
-307 KDASGNVKMKLVYDS
+307 LV
-322 FGICNNLTSSDSG
+322 SG
-335 TLHADD
+335 TNHNQPGIIDD
-341 PHKTVSYNYNPYK
+341 ANY
-354 VGNSTAH
+354 G
-361 FDYFKV
+361 
-367 YEATGN
+367 
-373 QVDFTVTYDKVT
+373 
-385 AGTVRKHVP
+385 HV
-394 YEGDAAHQV
+394 A
-403 SENVNTFGQTAT
+403 
-415 ITCKYSDLRGKPL
+415 
-428 KIAYYTEDA
+428 
-437 MAHAKY
+437 
-443 YNGTNYA
+443 
-450 ARMYKNADYQDTFV
+450 
-464 LNSSQRLSKNGSVS
+464 
-478 LQAESLSHVTL
+478 L
-489 KKSSSNPNCS
+489 KKTSSNPNCS

-505 DLAGTTYT
+505 DLAGTTYIVYDAAT
-513 LYTDVN
+513 RT
-519 AKNVAKTVS
+519 VAKTVT
-528 GSNAVLTC
+528 GSDAILVCDSN
-536 NSAGN
+536 GN
-541 TNTLEMPIGTYYAKE
+541 TATLEMPLGTYYVKE
-556 TAVGKGY
+556 TKAGKGY
-563 LKSDQVLGPFILT
+563 LKNEMALPTFELT
-576 AANTVGN
+576 AANTVDN

-631 EAQTKHTGS
+631 EAQKKHTGS
-640 VSKWYFETDANGKV
+640 VSKWYFETDASGKV

-662 SGYNSSPFFTDPMGD
+662 SGYNSSPFFTDPMGN

-688 EKKAPANYTKSS
+688 EEKAPENYTKSS

-754 QKKNGNTAPQQGSTG
+754 QKKNGNPTPQQGSTG

-817 PTTGKQVVAK
+817 PTTGKQVIAK
-827 AGTAKAIRISVATG
+827 AGTAKTIRISVATG
-841 KDGKIDFNGLFPAK
+841 KDGKISFNDLFPAK

-871 YRDKTEH
+871 YRDKAEH
-878 PVDLR
+878 SVDLR

-929 IKPLNGAGFSVY
+929 IEPLNGAGFSVY

-956 NADGSVS
+956 NADGSIS

-1004 MPGTYVIVETKT
+1004 MPGTYVVVETQT

-1030 PRYRKDSAGNFVLD
+1030 PRYRKD
-1044 ANGDPK
+1044 ANGNIVKDNNDDPR
-1050 IYATTSVSPTDMT
+1050 IYATTSVSPTDGP

-1076 TNEFVLQNKAK
+1076 TSEFVFQNRAK
-1087 FSIWDIS
+1087 FSIWNIS
-1094 GADSSEYSKDPKTY
+1094 GTNTSEYSKDPKTY

-1113 QQRQTENGYTD
+1113 QQRQTETGYTD
-1124 VSIFE
+1124 VSTFE
-1129 TNDEGFLLLFEAF
+1129 TNDEGYLMLFEPF
-1142 KYGEYTIVEEEAP
+1142 KYGEYAIVEEEAP
-1155 TGYDK
+1155 VGFDK
-1160 DDNITFS
+1160 AEPIIFS
-1167 VRQDGIYLWANNQW
+1167 VRQDGVYLWVNNSW
-1181 VKATTY
+1181 EKAAVYTNAT
-1187 SNKVG
+1187 G
-1192 DTEYEYWEVDF
+1192 ETEYEYWEVDF
-1203 YDAPFSLEIAKA
+1203 YDAPFSLEVAKA

-1220 DWVPNAELTIYKA
+1220 KWVPNAELTIYKA
-1233 MDKAGHIA
+1233 LDKAGHVA
-1241 IGEDGKPVVLVARD
+1241 LDESGNPVILEARD
-1255 ESGKDV
+1255 ESGKIV
-1261 EAVWVT
+1261 KAVWVT
-1267 SAGIKKFDKVPS
+1267 AGGIKKFDKVPS

-1290 TEDGYATCADK
+1290 TEDGYATCVDK

-1337 IANVAEYEYNTK
+1337 IANVAKYEYNTK

-1455 DKQSVNLGGASMKG
+1455 DKQSVNLGGASVKG

-1490 TSDAS
+1490 ASDAS
-1495 SSDATVSDATNSDA
+1495 NSDATVRDATNSDA
-1509 EGLRLVERWVSDGT
+1509 EGLQLVERWVSDGT

-1554 SISDQKAAE
+1554 NISDQKAAE

-1599 KFKWEDAPISQISF
+1599 KFKWEDAPMSQISF
-1613 DVYDEDDNLVDTIVT
+1613 DVYDEDGNLVDTIVT

-1643 YKIKERVPDGWVD
+1643 YKIKERVPDGWVA

-1688 TQININKVGE
+1688 TQVNINKVGE
-1698 EAVLNNKGEYE
+1698 EAVLNSKGEYE
-1709 YVEKPLKGVLFGVY
+1709 YVEKPLKGVLFGIY

-1827 LAGAEFDVFNADGK
+1827 LAGAEFDVFNANGK

-1880 AFDTEIIA
+1880 TFDTEIIA

-1906 SKGIFIVVGL
+1906 STDIFVIVGL
-1916 AVIFAGLVT
+1916 AIVFAGLLT

>member
-1 MICLLP
+1 MKSKKKKRLLILIGILMVCLLP

-33 PGEATVT
+33 PGDATVT
-40 DASLEEEIPE
+40 DAANDTVIDAGRTLLSGIQNGSIKYTDLSVEQAVQVVKAILCSKEDFAWFCSLDDSQAKKIFSVDKRRIQFEFETLMKDNTDMSFVKDMS
-50 VEDFGNSAYVYKR
+50 VEDYDKFFGTTEGKSVISTVMNGKTVDATAAADGGFNMNITSCAPGHEGILQILPLGKHYVHCIEGGHYVSGSNKPPYGWMEVNGSKFYLMCGNDNKEINSFFAFSTKSIEAEEWEISVAFPSATQMYFDYYWTKKGGAQPSNEVPDR
-63 DYNSA
+63 DFHDA
-68 VYSNYASEYLIF
+68 LGKLMEGV
-80 TGGYLGSTPFKV
+80 GSTSSYNGKSYAYPGSWNDVIRSERYKV
-92 YDDSGR
+92 FD
-98 QTEGYCMQAHIK
+98 
-110 APPAGRDNA
+110 
-119 VHYVEGTNN
+119 
-128 ATEADKA
+128 AD
-135 AATAL
+135 
-140 AEFAFGGYAT
+140 
-150 DPNVECWFND
+150 
-160 TTNVED
+160 
-166 GGTYGTYLVSD
+166 
-177 GAGGVRVARGLM
+177 
-189 IRGVVYEMSYEQAR
+189 
-203 SITQTAVHAT
+203 
-213 CTIYDSKITSVTA
+213 
-226 RDGNPNVAAAYNK
+226 
-239 LCTIANTA
+239 
-247 SAVVANNN
+247 
-255 ATHDFHELVVTMN
+255 
-268 GDGVET
+268 
-274 AYSSSQKFVL
+274 
-284 TIYNNK
+284 
-290 TGAWDTCKSTD
+290 TGA
-301 KLSEDY
+301 E
-307 KDASGNVKMKLVYDS
+307 
-322 FGICNNLTSSDSG
+322 
-335 TLHADD
+335 
-341 PHKTVSYNYNPYK
+341 
-354 VGNSTAH
+354 
-361 FDYFKV
+361 
-367 YEATGN
+367 
-373 QVDFTVTYDKVT
+373 
-385 AGTVRKHVP
+385 
-394 YEGDAAHQV
+394 
-403 SENVNTFGQTAT
+403 
-415 ITCKYSDLRGKPL
+415 
-428 KIAYYTEDA
+428 
-437 MAHAKY
+437 
-443 YNGTNYA
+443 
-450 ARMYKNADYQDTFV
+450 
-464 LNSSQRLSKNGSVS
+464 LNSSSLLEMSVVDGQQITHKLRFETGTSYFGTTITVPQGTVFHYYQGANQYDVVGGQRVTVPNGTIGYFYAPLSTNGVIAAETVS
-478 LQAESLSHVTL
+478 AGWYVETTYRFECKGKPVQISTGKRLPVQQLLCPITKQPSLNFSIKAATTSHVAL

-505 DLAGTTYT
+505 DLAGTQYT
-513 LYTDVN
+513 VYNQDGVT
-519 AKNVAKTVS
+519 VAKTIS
-528 GSNAVLTC
+528 GNNAVLTC

-541 TNTLEMPIGTYYAKE
+541 TNTLEMPIGKYVVKE
-556 TAVGKGY
+556 TKAGKGY
-563 LKSDQVLGPFILT
+563 LLDKSTIAIELT
-576 AANTVGN
+576 ASNTTDN
-583 PYVINTTDTPVDDPI
+583 PYVINTTDKPVDDPI
-598 SVALTKTNNSNV
+598 SVALTKENNNKV

-640 VSKWYFETDANGKV
+640 VSKWYFETDANGEV
-654 IFLLSPTA
+654 VFLSSLTA
-662 SGYNSSPFFTDPMGD
+662 AGYSSSPFFTGALGG

-688 EKKAPANYTKSS
+688 EEKAPDNYTKSDK
-700 THWVFQVRQEGS
+700 HWVFQVRQAS
-712 GGEAWLYGMDNGVE
+712 DDLAYMYGMDNGVE
-726 KQYKNG
+726 KCYDGVN
-732 TTVSDTNAPKFSD
+732 VSDTNAPKFID

-754 QKKNGNTAPQQGSTG
+754 QKKNGNPSPAQDSTG

-817 PTTGKQVVAK
+817 PTTGKQVIAK

-841 KDGKIDFNGLFPAK
+841 KDGKISFNDLFPAK

-871 YRDKTEH
+871 YRDKAAH
-878 PVDLR
+878 SVDLR
-883 DNRTDAEKSN
+883 DNRTDAEKSD

-905 TNQPIMQPIHVK
+905 TNQPIMQPIHIK

-929 IKPLNGAGFSVY
+929 IEPLNDAEFSVY

-956 NADGSVS
+956 NADGSIS

-990 SGDNDDGEVTSIDL
+990 SGDNDDGEITSIDL

-1030 PRYRKDSAGNFVLD
+1030 PKYRKDSAGNFVLD

-1050 IYATTSVSPTDMT
+1050 IYATTSVSPTDMQ

-1113 QQRQTENGYTD
+1113 QQRQTESGYTD
-1124 VSIFE
+1124 VSVFE

-1167 VRQDGIYLWANNQW
+1167 VRQDGIYLWARNQW
-1181 VKATTY
+1181 VKAETY

-1192 DTEYEYWEVDF
+1192 DTEYDFWEVNF

-1267 SAGIKKFDKVPS
+1267 SAGIKRFDKVPS
-1279 GWYVIRETKAP
+1279 GWYVIRETKTP
-1290 TEDGYATCADK
+1290 TQEGYATCPDR

-1310 IAPGGKMTISGDE
+1310 IAPNGKMTISGDE
-1323 TVYYSFSYDKDGVT
+1323 TVYFSFTYDADGVT
-1337 IANVAEYEYNTK
+1337 IANVPEYEADTK

-1356 DKPITVELSK
+1356 DKPISVEISK
-1366 IDSAT
+1366 IDAAT

-1384 MDNDGD
+1384 VDEDED
-1390 TKIETWTSTSE
+1390 TVIETWTSTKT
-1401 SHVIKYL
+1401 SHVVKYL

-1422 GYYTTQ
+1422 GYYTTE

-1434 VYDSEEIQKCV
+1434 VSNTEEIQKCV
-1445 MINHPIEVTF
+1445 MVNHPIEVTF
-1455 DKQSVNLGGASMKG
+1455 DKQSINLGGTSLPG
-1469 ATLALYRV
+1469 ATLALYRI

-1490 TSDAS
+1490 ASDAS
-1495 SSDATVSDATNSDA
+1495 SSDATASDASSSDA
-1509 EGLRLVERWVSDGT
+1509 DGLQLVKRWVTDGK
-1523 PHTIK
+1523 PYTIK

-1541 TPYGYTTSNSIDF
+1541 TPEGYTTAASIDF

-1563 AVVMYDEPIKCYVQI
+1563 AVIMYDEPIKCYVQI
-1578 FKHGEMLTTT
+1578 FKHGEMLTKT

-1599 KFKWEDAPISQISF
+1599 KFKWEDAPMSQISF
-1613 DVYDEDDNLVDTIVT
+1613 DVYDENDNLVDTIVT
-1628 DENGTGISKELAFGS
+1628 NENGTGVSTDLAFGS

-1656 NHVVYNVKFTWLQ
+1656 KHVVYNVKFTWLQ

-1688 TQININKVGE
+1688 TQVNINKVGE
-1698 EAVLNNKGEYE
+1698 EAVLNSKGEYE
-1709 YVEKPLKGVLFGVY
+1709 YIEKPLKGVLFGIY

>member
-1 MICLLP
+1 MKSKKKKRLLILIGILMICLLP

-33 PGEATVT
+33 PGDATVT
-40 DASLEEEIPE
+40 DAANDTVIDVGRTLLSGIQNGSVKYTDLSVEQAVQVVKALLADKQSFDWFCSLDDEQAKKIFSVDKRRIQFEFETLMKDNTDMSFVKDMS
-50 VEDFGNSAYVYKR
+50 VEDYDKFFGTTEGKSVISTVMNGKTVDATAAADGGFNMNITSCAPGHEGILQILPLGKHYVHCIEGGHYVSGSNKPPYGWMEVNGSKFYLMCGNDNKEINSFFAFSTKSIEAEEWEISVAFPSATQMYFDYYWTKKGGAQPSNEVPDR
-63 DYNSA
+63 DFHDA
-68 VYSNYASEYLIF
+68 LGKLME
-80 TGGYLGSTPFKV
+80 GEGSTSSYNGKSYAYPGSWNDVIRSERYKV
-92 YDDSGR
+92 FD
-98 QTEGYCMQAHIK
+98 
-110 APPAGRDNA
+110 
-119 VHYVEGTNN
+119 
-128 ATEADKA
+128 AD
-135 AATAL
+135 
-140 AEFAFGGYAT
+140 
-150 DPNVECWFND
+150 
-160 TTNVED
+160 
-166 GGTYGTYLVSD
+166 
-177 GAGGVRVARGLM
+177 
-189 IRGVVYEMSYEQAR
+189 
-203 SITQTAVHAT
+203 
-213 CTIYDSKITSVTA
+213 
-226 RDGNPNVAAAYNK
+226 
-239 LCTIANTA
+239 
-247 SAVVANNN
+247 
-255 ATHDFHELVVTMN
+255 
-268 GDGVET
+268 
-274 AYSSSQKFVL
+274 
-284 TIYNNK
+284 
-290 TGAWDTCKSTD
+290 TGA
-301 KLSEDY
+301 E
-307 KDASGNVKMKLVYDS
+307 
-322 FGICNNLTSSDSG
+322 
-335 TLHADD
+335 
-341 PHKTVSYNYNPYK
+341 
-354 VGNSTAH
+354 
-361 FDYFKV
+361 
-367 YEATGN
+367 
-373 QVDFTVTYDKVT
+373 
-385 AGTVRKHVP
+385 
-394 YEGDAAHQV
+394 
-403 SENVNTFGQTAT
+403 
-415 ITCKYSDLRGKPL
+415 
-428 KIAYYTEDA
+428 
-437 MAHAKY
+437 
-443 YNGTNYA
+443 
-450 ARMYKNADYQDTFV
+450 
-464 LNSSQRLSKNGSVS
+464 LNSSSLLEMSVVDGQQITHKLRFETGTSYFGTTITVPQGTVFHYYQGANQYDVVGGQRVTVPNGTIGYFYAPLSTNGVIAAETVS
-478 LQAESLSHVTL
+478 AGWYVETTYRFECKGKPVQISTGKRLPVQQLLCPITKQPSLNFSIKAATTSHVAL

-505 DLAGTTYT
+505 DLAGTQYT
-513 LYTDVN
+513 IYNQDGVT
-519 AKNVAKTVS
+519 VAKTIS
-528 GSNAVLTC
+528 GNNAVLTC

-541 TNTLEMPIGTYYAKE
+541 TNTLELPIGKYVVKE
-556 TAVGKGY
+556 TKAGKGY
-563 LKSDQVLGPFILT
+563 LLDKSTIAIELT
-576 AANTVGN
+576 ASNTTDN
-583 PYVINTTDTPVDDPI
+583 PYVINTTDKPVDDPI
-598 SVALTKTNNSNV
+598 SVALTKENNNKV

-640 VSKWYFETDANGKV
+640 VSKWYFETDANGEV
-654 IFLLSPTA
+654 VFLSSLTA
-662 SGYNSSPFFTDPMGD
+662 AGYSSSPFFTGALGG

-688 EKKAPANYTKSS
+688 EEKAPDNYTKSDK
-700 THWVFQVRQEGS
+700 HWVFQVRQAS
-712 GGEAWLYGMDNGVE
+712 DDLAYMYGMDNGVE
-726 KQYKNG
+726 KCYDGVN
-732 TTVSDTNAPKFSD
+732 VSDTNAPKFSD

-754 QKKNGNTAPQQGSTG
+754 QKKNGNPTPQQGSTG

-800 YSVDTPLTH
+800 YSVGTPLTH

-827 AGTAKAIRISVATG
+827 AGTAKAIRISTATG
-841 KDGKIDFNGLFPAK
+841 KDGKISFNDLFPAK

-871 YRDKTEH
+871 YRDKAEH
-878 PVDLR
+878 SVDLR
-883 DNRTDAEKSN
+883 DNRTDAEKSD

-929 IKPLNGAGFSVY
+929 IEPLNGAGFSVY

-1050 IYATTSVSPTDMT
+1050 IYVTTSVSPTDMQ

-1094 GADSSEYSKDPKTY
+1094 GADSSEYSKDPKIY

-1113 QQRQTENGYTD
+1113 QQRQTETGYTD
-1124 VSIFE
+1124 VSTFE
-1129 TNDEGFLLLFEAF
+1129 TNDEGYLMLFEPF
-1142 KYGEYTIVEEEAP
+1142 KYGEYAIVEEEAP

-1167 VRQDGIYLWANNQW
+1167 VRQDGVYLWVNNSW
-1181 VKATTY
+1181 EKAAVYTNAT
-1187 SNKVG
+1187 G
-1192 DTEYEYWEVDF
+1192 ETEYEYWEVDF

-1241 IGEDGKPVVLVARD
+1241 LDESGNPVILEARD
-1255 ESGKDV
+1255 ESGKTV
-1261 EAVWVT
+1261 KAVWVT
-1267 SAGIKKFDKVPS
+1267 AGGIKKFDKVPS

-1310 IAPGGKMTISGDE
+1310 IAPNGKMTISGDE
-1323 TVYYSFSYDKDGVT
+1323 TVYFSFTYDNDGVT
-1337 IANVAEYEYNTK
+1337 IANVPEYEADTK

-1356 DKPITVELSK
+1356 DKPITVEISK
-1366 IDSAT
+1366 IDAAT

-1384 MDNDGD
+1384 VDEDED
-1390 TKIETWTSTSE
+1390 TVIETWTSTKT
-1401 SHVIKYL
+1401 SHVVKYL

-1422 GYYTTQ
+1422 GYYTTE

-1434 VYDSEEIQKCV
+1434 VSNTEEIQKCV
-1445 MINHPIEVTF
+1445 MVNHPIEVTF
-1455 DKQSVNLGGASMKG
+1455 DKQSINLGGTSLPG
-1469 ATLALYRV
+1469 ATLALYRI
-1477 SDGPAFA
+1477 SEGPAFA

-1490 TSDAS
+1490 ASDAS
-1495 SSDATVSDATNSDA
+1495 SSDATVSDASNSDA
-1509 EGLRLVERWVSDGT
+1509 DGLQLVKRWVTDGK
-1523 PHTIK
+1523 PYTIK

-1541 TPYGYTTSNSIDF
+1541 TPEGYTTAASIDF

-1578 FKHGEMLTTT
+1578 FKHGEMLTKT
-1588 EIVECEYGKYT
+1588 EIVECKYGKYT
-1599 KFKWEDAPISQISF
+1599 KFKWEDAPMSQISF
-1613 DVYDEDDNLVDTIVT
+1613 DVYDEDGNLVDTIVT
-1628 DENGTGISKELAFGS
+1628 NENGTGVSTDLAFGS

-1656 NHVVYNVKFTWLQ
+1656 KHVVYNVTFTWLQ

-1678 SVTINNESCN
+1678 SVTVNNESCN
-1688 TQININKVGE
+1688 TQVNINKVGE
-1698 EAVLNNKGEYE
+1698 EAVLNSKGEYE
-1709 YVEKPLKGVLFGVY
+1709 YVEKPLKGVLFGIY

-1841 IVDHLVTGADGT
+1841 IVDHLVTGTDGT

-1880 AFDTEIIA
+1880 TFDTEIIA

-1906 SKGIFIVVGL
+1906 SKRIFIVVGL

>member
-1 MICLLP
+1 MKSKKKKRLLILIGILMVCLLP

-33 PGEATVT
+33 PGDATVT
-40 DASLEEEIPE
+40 DAANDTVIDAGRTLLSGIQNGSIKYTDLSVEQAVQVVKAILCSKEDFAWFCSLDDSQAKKIFSVDKRRIQFEFETLMKDNTDMSFVKDMS
-50 VEDFGNSAYVYKR
+50 VEDYDKFFGTTEGKSVISTVMNGKTVDATAAADGGFNMNITSCAPGHEGILQILPLGKHYVHCIEGGHYVSGSNKPPYGWMEVNGSKFYLMCGNDNKEINSFFAFSTKSIEAEEWEISVAFPSATQMYFDYYWTKKGGAQPSNEVPDR
-63 DYNSA
+63 DFHDA
-68 VYSNYASEYLIF
+68 LGKLMEGV
-80 TGGYLGSTPFKV
+80 GSTSSYNGKSYAYPGSWNDVIRSERYKV
-92 YDDSGR
+92 FD
-98 QTEGYCMQAHIK
+98 
-110 APPAGRDNA
+110 
-119 VHYVEGTNN
+119 
-128 ATEADKA
+128 AD
-135 AATAL
+135 
-140 AEFAFGGYAT
+140 
-150 DPNVECWFND
+150 
-160 TTNVED
+160 
-166 GGTYGTYLVSD
+166 
-177 GAGGVRVARGLM
+177 
-189 IRGVVYEMSYEQAR
+189 
-203 SITQTAVHAT
+203 
-213 CTIYDSKITSVTA
+213 
-226 RDGNPNVAAAYNK
+226 
-239 LCTIANTA
+239 
-247 SAVVANNN
+247 
-255 ATHDFHELVVTMN
+255 
-268 GDGVET
+268 
-274 AYSSSQKFVL
+274 
-284 TIYNNK
+284 
-290 TGAWDTCKSTD
+290 TGA
-301 KLSEDY
+301 E
-307 KDASGNVKMKLVYDS
+307 
-322 FGICNNLTSSDSG
+322 
-335 TLHADD
+335 
-341 PHKTVSYNYNPYK
+341 
-354 VGNSTAH
+354 
-361 FDYFKV
+361 
-367 YEATGN
+367 
-373 QVDFTVTYDKVT
+373 
-385 AGTVRKHVP
+385 
-394 YEGDAAHQV
+394 
-403 SENVNTFGQTAT
+403 
-415 ITCKYSDLRGKPL
+415 
-428 KIAYYTEDA
+428 
-437 MAHAKY
+437 
-443 YNGTNYA
+443 
-450 ARMYKNADYQDTFV
+450 
-464 LNSSQRLSKNGSVS
+464 LNSSSLLEMSVVDGQQITHKLRFETGTSYFGTTITVPQGTVFHYYQGANQYDVVGGQRVTVPNGTIGYFYAPLSTNGVIAAETVS
-478 LQAESLSHVTL
+478 AGWYVETTYRFECKGKPVQISTGKRLPVQQLLCPITKQPSLNFSIKAATTSHVAL

-505 DLAGTTYT
+505 DLAGTQYT
-513 LYTDVN
+513 VYNQDGVT
-519 AKNVAKTVS
+519 VAKTIS
-528 GSNAVLTC
+528 GNNAVLTC

-541 TNTLEMPIGTYYAKE
+541 TNTLEMPIGKYVVKE
-556 TAVGKGY
+556 TKAGKGY
-563 LKSDQVLGPFILT
+563 LLDKSTIAIELT
-576 AANTVGN
+576 ASNTTDN
-583 PYVINTTDTPVDDPI
+583 PYVINTTDKPVDDPI
-598 SVALTKTNNSNV
+598 SVALTKENNNKV

-640 VSKWYFETDANGKV
+640 VSKWYFETDANGEV
-654 IFLLSPTA
+654 VFLSSLTA
-662 SGYNSSPFFTDPMGD
+662 AGYSSSPFFTGALGG

-688 EKKAPANYTKSS
+688 EEKAPDNYTKSDK
-700 THWVFQVRQEGS
+700 HWVFQVRQAS
-712 GGEAWLYGMDNGVE
+712 DDLAYMYGMDNGVE
-726 KQYKNG
+726 KCYDGVN
-732 TTVSDTNAPKFSD
+732 VSDTNAPKFSD

-754 QKKNGNTAPQQGSTG
+754 QKKNGNPTPQQGSTG

-800 YSVDTPLTH
+800 YGADTPLTH

-817 PTTGKQVVAK
+817 PTTGKQVIAK

-841 KDGKIDFNGLFPAK
+841 KDGKISFNELFPAK

-871 YRDKTEH
+871 YRDKAEH
-878 PVDLR
+878 SVDLR
-883 DNRTDAEKSN
+883 DNRTDAEKSD

-929 IKPLNGAGFSVY
+929 IEPLNGAGFSVY

-1050 IYATTSVSPTDMT
+1050 IYVTTSVSPTDMQ

-1094 GADSSEYSKDPKTY
+1094 GADSSEYSKDPKIY

-1124 VSIFE
+1124 VSVFE

-1167 VRQDGIYLWANNQW
+1167 VRQDGIYLWAHNQW
-1181 VKATTY
+1181 VKAETY

-1192 DTEYEYWEVDF
+1192 DTEYDFWEVNF

-1267 SAGIKKFDKVPS
+1267 SAGIKRFDKVPS
-1279 GWYVIRETKAP
+1279 GWYVIRETKTP
-1290 TEDGYATCADK
+1290 TQEGYATCPDR

-1310 IAPGGKMTISGDE
+1310 IAPNGKMTISGDE
-1323 TVYYSFSYDKDGVT
+1323 TVYFSFTYDDDGVT
-1337 IANVAEYEYNTK
+1337 IANVPEYEADTK

-1356 DKPITVELSK
+1356 DKPITVKISK
-1366 IDSAT
+1366 IDAAT

-1384 MDNDGD
+1384 VDEDED
-1390 TKIETWTSTSE
+1390 TVIETWTSTE
-1401 SHVIKYL
+1401 TSHVVKYL

-1422 GYYTTQ
+1422 GYYTTE

-1434 VYDSEEIQKCV
+1434 VSNTEEIQKCV
-1445 MINHPIEVTF
+1445 MVNHPIEVTF
-1455 DKQSVNLGGASMKG
+1455 DKQSVNLGGTSLPG
-1469 ATLALYRV
+1469 ATLVLYRI

-1490 TSDAS
+1490 ATDATASDAS
-1495 SSDATVSDATNSDA
+1495 SSDATVSDASNSDA
-1509 EGLRLVERWVSDGT
+1509 DGLQLVKRWVTDGK
-1523 PHTIK
+1523 PYTIK

-1541 TPYGYTTSNSIDF
+1541 TPEGYTTAASIDF

-1578 FKHGEMLTTT
+1578 FKHGEMLTKT
-1588 EIVECEYGKYT
+1588 EIVDCEYGKYT
-1599 KFKWEDAPISQISF
+1599 KFKWEDAPMSQISF
-1613 DVYDEDDNLVDTIVT
+1613 DVYDEDGNLVDTIVT
-1628 DENGTGISKELAFGS
+1628 NENGTGVSKDLAFGS

-1656 NHVVYNVKFTWLQ
+1656 KHVVYNVTFTWLQ

-1678 SVTINNESCN
+1678 SVTVNNESCN
-1688 TQININKVGE
+1688 TQVNINKVGE
-1698 EAVLNNKGEYE
+1698 EAVLNSKGEYE
-1709 YVEKPLKGVLFGVY
+1709 YVEKPLKGVLFGIY

>member
-1 MICLLP
+1 MKSKKKKRLLILIGILMVCLLP

-19 EELGEVTTEAGAAP
+19 EELGGATTEAGAAP
-33 PGEATVT
+33 PGDATVT
-40 DASLEEEIPE
+40 DAVTDEKEGQLVNISDPILTWEEVQLLYAPQPHQETQFPHIHDFYYGRFYKTSSSYVQATLYCIAINASDKAYATHGYCYQHGVSTDNYGTVLSAVDGHSQFTSQDSYTNIAKTLAYAKHWSPMPGVVWNGFTSDGGDNEHTKNDNAVVALACSYFSGASEETSKASTIYGYGTGYYGNSPRAYIDALNAISYKDLPFLVDGVNGVSKGKRCGVTGRTKADKSEDGLLMSDVLTVDASSDLVWNYAIPANYKFRVYTNAELTQYTDYNAGSTVSLRGGSKFRVYANPI
-50 VEDFGNSAYVYKR
+50 VGNKTVTFDFGNNTKYIM
-63 DYNSA
+63 
-68 VYSNYASEYLIF
+68 YL
-80 TGGYLGSTPFKV
+80 TCWLSPGGYQNVVTGDLSFSPF
-92 YDDSGR
+92 SF
-98 QTEGYCMQAHIK
+98 QLEW
-110 APPAGRDNA
+110 
-119 VHYVEGTNN
+119 EGT
-128 ATEADKA
+128 
-135 AATAL
+135 
-140 AEFAFGGYAT
+140 
-150 DPNVECWFND
+150 
-160 TTNVED
+160 
-166 GGTYGTYLVSD
+166 
-177 GAGGVRVARGLM
+177 
-189 IRGVVYEMSYEQAR
+189 
-203 SITQTAVHAT
+203 
-213 CTIYDSKITSVTA
+213 
-226 RDGNPNVAAAYNK
+226 
-239 LCTIANTA
+239 
-247 SAVVANNN
+247 
-255 ATHDFHELVVTMN
+255 
-268 GDGVET
+268 
-274 AYSSSQKFVL
+274 
-284 TIYNNK
+284 
-290 TGAWDTCKSTD
+290 
-301 KLSEDY
+301 
-307 KDASGNVKMKLVYDS
+307 
-322 FGICNNLTSSDSG
+322 
-335 TLHADD
+335 
-341 PHKTVSYNYNPYK
+341 
-354 VGNSTAH
+354 
-361 FDYFKV
+361 
-367 YEATGN
+367 
-373 QVDFTVTYDKVT
+373 
-385 AGTVRKHVP
+385 
-394 YEGDAAHQV
+394 
-403 SENVNTFGQTAT
+403 
-415 ITCKYSDLRGKPL
+415 
-428 KIAYYTEDA
+428 
-437 MAHAKY
+437 
-443 YNGTNYA
+443 
-450 ARMYKNADYQDTFV
+450 
-464 LNSSQRLSKNGSVS
+464 
-478 LQAESLSHVTL
+478 SHVTL
-489 KKSSSNPNCS
+489 KKTSANPTCT
-499 NNNPLY
+499 NNNSLY
-505 DLAGTTYT
+505 DLAGTQYT
-513 LYTDVN
+513 VYNEDGVT
-519 AKNVAKTVS
+519 VAKTIS
-528 GSNAVLTC
+528 GNNAVLTC

-541 TNTLEMPIGTYYAKE
+541 TNTLEMPIGKYVVKE
-556 TAVGKGY
+556 TKAGKGY
-563 LKSDQVLGPFILT
+563 QLNKSTIAIELAASNT
-576 AANTVGN
+576 ADN
-583 PYVINTTDTPVDDPI
+583 PYVINTTDKPVDDPI
-598 SVALTKTNNSNV
+598 SVALTKENNNKI

-640 VSKWYFETDANGKV
+640 VSKWYFETDANGEA
-654 IFLLSPTA
+654 IFSSSTTA
-662 SGYNSSPFFTDPMGD
+662 SGYSSSPFFTSSIGK

-688 EKKAPANYTKSS
+688 EEKAPDNYTKSS
-700 THWVFQVRQEGS
+700 KHWVFQIRQAGDGS
-712 GGEAWLYGMDNGVE
+712 GYAYLYGLNASGAEVKYE
-726 KQYKNG
+726 NG
-732 TTVSDTNAPKFSD
+732 TTVSDTNVPKFSD

-754 QKKNGNTAPQQGSTG
+754 QKKNGNPTPQQGSTG
-769 DVTLEGAVFGLYVKR
+769 DVTLEGAVFALYAQR
-784 DIVDES
+784 DVVDTA
-790 TGETKVKAEN
+790 TGEIKARDEK
-800 YSVDTPLTH
+800 YPVDTPFTH
-809 SDGTPVID
+809 KDGTPVID

-827 AGTAKAIRISVATG
+827 AGESKPLQISEATG
-841 KDGKIDFNGLFPAK
+841 VDGKITFKDIFAAK

-861 VVELCAPKDF
+861 VIELCAPKDF
-871 YRDKTEH
+871 YRDHQKH
-878 PVDLR
+878 YVDLR
-883 DNRTDAEKSN
+883 DSRTDAEKSN

-898 LSKHLDV
+898 LTKSLDV
-905 TNQPIMQPIHVK
+905 TDQPIMQPIHVK

-929 IKPLNGAGFSVY
+929 IKPLNGAEFSVY

-956 NADGSVS
+956 NADGSIS

-974 TGEVVTD
+974 IGEVVTD
-981 DGERVLVTG
+981 DGERVLITG
-990 SGDNDDGEVTSIDL
+990 SGDNDDGEVSSTDL
-1004 MPGTYVIVETKT
+1004 MPGTYVIVETQT

-1050 IYATTSVSPTDMT
+1050 IYATTSVSPTDMQ

-1087 FSIWDIS
+1087 FSIWNIS

-1113 QQRQTENGYTD
+1113 QQRQTESGYTD
-1124 VSIFE
+1124 VSVFE

-1167 VRQDGIYLWANNQW
+1167 VRQDGIYLWARNQW
-1181 VKATTY
+1181 VKAETY

-1192 DTEYEYWEVDF
+1192 DTEYDFWEVNF

-1267 SAGIKKFDKVPS
+1267 SAGIKRFDKVPS
-1279 GWYVIRETKAP
+1279 GWYVIRETKTP
-1290 TEDGYATCADK
+1290 TQKGYATCPDR

-1310 IAPGGKMTISGDE
+1310 IAPNGKMTISGDE
-1323 TVYYSFSYDKDGVT
+1323 TVYFSFTYDDDGVT
-1337 IANVAEYEYNTK
+1337 IANVPEYEADTK

-1356 DKPITVELSK
+1356 DKPITVEISK
-1366 IDSAT
+1366 IDAAT
-1371 EKELPGAVLTLYR
+1371 EKELAGAVLTLYR
-1384 MDNDGD
+1384 VDEDED
-1390 TKIETWTSTSE
+1390 TVIETWTSTKT
-1401 SHVIKYL
+1401 SHVVKYL

-1422 GYYTTQ
+1422 GYYTTN

-1434 VYDSEEIQKCV
+1434 VSNTEEIQKCV
-1445 MINHPIEVTF
+1445 MVNHPIEVTF
-1455 DKQSVNLGGASMKG
+1455 DKQSVNLGGTSLPG
-1469 ATLALYRV
+1469 ATLALYRI
-1477 SDGPAFA
+1477 SEGPAFA

-1490 TSDAS
+1490 ASDAS
-1495 SSDATVSDATNSDA
+1495 SSGATVSDASNSDA
-1509 EGLRLVERWVSDGT
+1509 DGLQLVKRWVTDGK
-1523 PHTIK
+1523 PYTIK

-1541 TPYGYTTSNSIDF
+1541 TPEGYTTAASIDF

-1563 AVVMYDEPIKCYVQI
+1563 AIVMYDEPIKCYVQI
-1578 FKHGEMLTTT
+1578 FKHGEMLTKT
-1588 EIVECEYGKYT
+1588 EIVDCEYGKYT
-1599 KFKWEDAPISQISF
+1599 KFKWEDAPMSQISF

-1628 DENGTGISKELAFGS
+1628 NENGTGVSTDLAFGS

-1656 NHVVYNVKFTWLQ
+1656 KHVVYNVKFTWLQ

-1678 SVTINNESCN
+1678 SVTVNNESCN

-1698 EAVLNNKGEYE
+1698 EAVLNSKGEYE
-1709 YVEKPLKGVLFGVY
+1709 YVEKPLKGVLFGIY

-1841 IVDHLVTGADGT
+1841 IVDHLVTGTDGT

-1880 AFDTEIIA
+1880 TFDTEIIA
-1888 NGDVPL
+1888 NGDIPL
-1894 LEITNSTITKLG
+1894 LEITNSTTIKLG

>member
-1 MICLLP
+1 MKSKKKKRLLILIGVMLICLLP
-7 ISFLS
+7 ITLLS

-33 PGEATVT
+33 PGDATATDAVTDEKEGQLVNISDPILSWKEVQLLYAPQPHQETQFPHIHDFYYGRFYKTSSDYVQATLYCIAINASDKAYATHGYCYQHGVSTDNYGTVLSAVDGHSQFISQDSYTNIAKALAYAKHWTPMPGVVWNGFTSDGGDNEHTKNDNAVVALACSYFSGASEETSKASTIYGYGTGYYGNSPRAYIDALNAISYKDLPFLVDGVNGVSKGKRCGVTGRTKADKSEDGLLMSDVLTVDASSDLVWNYAIPANYKFRVYTNAELTQYTDYNAGSTVSLRGGNQFRVYANPIVGNKTVT
-40 DASLEEEIPE
+40 F
-50 VEDFGNSAYVYKR
+50 DFGNNTKYIM
-63 DYNSA
+63 
-68 VYSNYASEYLIF
+68 YLTCWVSPGGLQNVV
-80 TGGYLGSTPFKV
+80 TGDLSFSPF
-92 YDDSGR
+92 SF
-98 QTEGYCMQAHIK
+98 QLEW
-110 APPAGRDNA
+110 
-119 VHYVEGTNN
+119 EGT
-128 ATEADKA
+128 
-135 AATAL
+135 
-140 AEFAFGGYAT
+140 
-150 DPNVECWFND
+150 
-160 TTNVED
+160 
-166 GGTYGTYLVSD
+166 
-177 GAGGVRVARGLM
+177 
-189 IRGVVYEMSYEQAR
+189 
-203 SITQTAVHAT
+203 
-213 CTIYDSKITSVTA
+213 
-226 RDGNPNVAAAYNK
+226 
-239 LCTIANTA
+239 
-247 SAVVANNN
+247 
-255 ATHDFHELVVTMN
+255 
-268 GDGVET
+268 
-274 AYSSSQKFVL
+274 
-284 TIYNNK
+284 
-290 TGAWDTCKSTD
+290 
-301 KLSEDY
+301 
-307 KDASGNVKMKLVYDS
+307 
-322 FGICNNLTSSDSG
+322 
-335 TLHADD
+335 
-341 PHKTVSYNYNPYK
+341 
-354 VGNSTAH
+354 
-361 FDYFKV
+361 
-367 YEATGN
+367 
-373 QVDFTVTYDKVT
+373 
-385 AGTVRKHVP
+385 
-394 YEGDAAHQV
+394 
-403 SENVNTFGQTAT
+403 
-415 ITCKYSDLRGKPL
+415 
-428 KIAYYTEDA
+428 
-437 MAHAKY
+437 
-443 YNGTNYA
+443 
-450 ARMYKNADYQDTFV
+450 
-464 LNSSQRLSKNGSVS
+464 
-478 LQAESLSHVTL
+478 SHVVL
-489 KKSSSNPNCS
+489 KKTSSNPTCT

-513 LYTDVN
+513 IYNQDGTP
-519 AKNVAKTVS
+519 ATTIAGTP
-528 GSNAVLTC
+528 AVLTC
-536 NSAGN
+536 KGDGT
-541 TNTLEMPIGTYYAKE
+541 TNILEMPIGSYKVKE
-556 TAVGKGY
+556 TKVGKGY
-563 LKSDQVLGPFILT
+563 LKNDDEIPITLT
-576 AANTVGN
+576 AANTADN
-583 PYVINTTDTPVDDPI
+583 PYVINTTDTPTDDPI
-598 SVALTKTNNSNV
+598 TVALTKSTNSNK
-610 PIKGAVYCIE
+610 PIRGAVYCIE

-631 EAQTKHTGS
+631 EARTKHTGS
-640 VSKWYFETDANGKV
+640 VSKWYFETDANGEARFSSSAV
-654 IFLLSPTA
+654 A
-662 SGYNSSPFFTDPMGD
+662 VGYNSSPFFTNVFGK
-677 RTIPLGTVIMY
+677 RTIPLGTVVMY
-688 EKKAPANYTKSS
+688 EEKAPANYTKSA
-700 THWVFQVRQEGS
+700 TRWVFQVRQSADGQS
-712 GGEAWLYGMDNGVE
+712 AWLYGMKDGTEVRYE
-726 KQYKNG
+726 NG
-732 TTVSDTNAPKFSD
+732 TTVSDTNAPKFTES
-745 TPIPVNLTV
+745 PIHVRLPLVKAYTD
-754 QKKNGNTAPQQGSTG
+754 KNPQQG
-769 DVTLEGAVFGLYVKR
+769 
-784 DIVDES
+784 
-790 TGETKVKAEN
+790 
-800 YSVDTPLTH
+800 
-809 SDGTPVID
+809 
-817 PTTGKQVVAK
+817 
-827 AGTAKAIRISVATG
+827 
-841 KDGKIDFNGLFPAK
+841 
-855 NADDYY
+855 DY
-861 VVELCAPKDF
+861 
-871 YRDKTEH
+871 
-878 PVDLR
+878 
-883 DNRTDAEKSN
+883 
-893 VNYTA
+893 
-898 LSKHLDV
+898 
-905 TNQPIMQPIHVK
+905 
-917 KYVPVKDGNTTK
+917 
-929 IKPLNGAGFSVY
+929 
-941 LISSLKGD
+941 
-949 ISACKVT
+949 
-956 NADGSVS
+956 
-963 YNFKSYDFSNE
+963 
-974 TGEVVTD
+974 
-981 DGERVLVTG
+981 
-990 SGDNDDGEVTSIDL
+990 
-1004 MPGTYVIVETKT
+1004 
-1016 PEGYETVDPMVVTL
+1016 
-1030 PRYRKDSAGNFVLD
+1030 
-1044 ANGDPK
+1044 
-1050 IYATTSVSPTDMT
+1050 
-1063 IEKYLKINKKDKS
+1063 
-1076 TNEFVLQNKAK
+1076 
-1087 FSIWDIS
+1087 
-1094 GADSSEYSKDPKTY
+1094 
-1108 GKQVT
+1108 
-1113 QQRQTENGYTD
+1113 
-1124 VSIFE
+1124 
-1129 TNDEGFLLLFEAF
+1129 
-1142 KYGEYTIVEEEAP
+1142 
-1155 TGYDK
+1155 
-1160 DDNITFS
+1160 
-1167 VRQDGIYLWANNQW
+1167 
-1181 VKATTY
+1181 
-1187 SNKVG
+1187 G
-1192 DTEYEYWEVDF
+1192 DT
-1203 YDAPFSLEIAKA
+1203 
-1215 DWETG
+1215 
-1220 DWVPNAELTIYKA
+1220 WVPNAELTIYKA

-1241 IGEDGKPVVLVARD
+1241 IGEDGKPVVLEARD
-1255 ESGKDV
+1255 ESGKTV
-1261 EAVWVT
+1261 KAVWVT
-1267 SAGIKKFDKVPS
+1267 AGGIKKFDKVPA

-1455 DKQSVNLGGASMKG
+1455 DKQSVNLGGASVKG

-1509 EGLRLVERWVSDGT
+1509 EGLQLVERWVSDGT

-1563 AVVMYDEPIKCYVQI
+1563 AAVMYDEPIKCYVQI

-1599 KFKWEDAPISQISF
+1599 KFKWEDAPMSQISF
-1613 DVYDEDDNLVDTIVT
+1613 DVYDEDGNLVDTIVT

-1709 YVEKPLKGVLFGVY
+1709 YVEKPLKGVLFGIY

-1773 GPQYVM
+1773 GPQFVM

-1880 AFDTEIIA
+1880 TFDTEIIA

>member
-1 MICLLP
+1 MKSKKKKRLLILIGILMICLLP

-12 KVLVPWA
+12 KALVPWA

-40 DASLEEEIPE
+40 DAANDTVIDAGRTLLSGIQNGSIKYTDLSVEQAVQVVKAILCSKEDFAWFCSLDDSQAKKIFSVDKRRIQFEFETLMKDNTDMSFVKDMS
-50 VEDFGNSAYVYKR
+50 VEDYDKFFGTTEGKSVISTVMNGKTVDATAAADGGFNMNITSCAPGHEGILQILPLGKHYVHCIEGGHYVSGSNKPPYGWMEVNGSKFYLMCGNDNREINSFFAFSTKSIEAEEWEISVAFPSATQMYFDYYWTKKGGAQPSNEVPDR
-63 DYNSA
+63 DFHDA
-68 VYSNYASEYLIF
+68 LGKLMEGV
-80 TGGYLGSTPFKV
+80 GSTSSYNGKSYAYPGSWNDVIRSERYKV
-92 YDDSGR
+92 FD
-98 QTEGYCMQAHIK
+98 
-110 APPAGRDNA
+110 
-119 VHYVEGTNN
+119 
-128 ATEADKA
+128 AD
-135 AATAL
+135 
-140 AEFAFGGYAT
+140 
-150 DPNVECWFND
+150 
-160 TTNVED
+160 
-166 GGTYGTYLVSD
+166 
-177 GAGGVRVARGLM
+177 
-189 IRGVVYEMSYEQAR
+189 
-203 SITQTAVHAT
+203 
-213 CTIYDSKITSVTA
+213 
-226 RDGNPNVAAAYNK
+226 
-239 LCTIANTA
+239 
-247 SAVVANNN
+247 
-255 ATHDFHELVVTMN
+255 
-268 GDGVET
+268 
-274 AYSSSQKFVL
+274 
-284 TIYNNK
+284 
-290 TGAWDTCKSTD
+290 TGA
-301 KLSEDY
+301 E
-307 KDASGNVKMKLVYDS
+307 
-322 FGICNNLTSSDSG
+322 
-335 TLHADD
+335 
-341 PHKTVSYNYNPYK
+341 
-354 VGNSTAH
+354 
-361 FDYFKV
+361 
-367 YEATGN
+367 
-373 QVDFTVTYDKVT
+373 
-385 AGTVRKHVP
+385 
-394 YEGDAAHQV
+394 
-403 SENVNTFGQTAT
+403 
-415 ITCKYSDLRGKPL
+415 
-428 KIAYYTEDA
+428 
-437 MAHAKY
+437 
-443 YNGTNYA
+443 
-450 ARMYKNADYQDTFV
+450 
-464 LNSSQRLSKNGSVS
+464 LNSSSLLEMSVVDGQQITHKLRFETGTSYFGTTITVPQGTVFHYYQGANQYDVVGGQRVTVPNGTIGYFYAPLSTNGVIAAETVS
-478 LQAESLSHVTL
+478 AGWYVETTYRFECKGKPVQISTGNRLPVQQLLCPITKQPSLNFSIKAATTSHVAL
-489 KKSSSNPNCS
+489 KKTSSNPNCS
-499 NNNPLY
+499 SNNPLY
-505 DLAGTTYT
+505 DLAGTQYT
-513 LYTDVN
+513 VYNQDGTP
-519 AKNVAKTVS
+519 ATTIAGTP
-528 GSNAVLTC
+528 AVLTC
-536 NSAGN
+536 KSDGT
-541 TNTLEMPIGTYYAKE
+541 TNILEMPIGSYKVKE
-556 TAVGKGY
+556 TKVGKGY
-563 LKSDQVLGPFILT
+563 LKNDDEIPITLT
-576 AANTVGN
+576 AENTADN
-583 PYVINTTDTPVDDPI
+583 PYVINTTDIPTDDPI
-598 SVALTKTNNSNV
+598 NVALTKSTDTNK
-610 PIKGAVYCIE
+610 PIRGAVYCIE

-654 IFLLSPTA
+654 RFKTSPTA
-662 SGYNSSPFFTDPMGD
+662 SGYISSPFYTDPLGM
-677 RTIPLGTVIMY
+677 RTMPLGTVIMY
-688 EKKAPANYTKSS
+688 EEKAPANYTKSE
-700 THWVFQVRQEGS
+700 THWVFQVRQTSDGQK
-712 GGEAWLYGMDNGVE
+712 AWLYSLGKNGTE
-726 KQYKNG
+726 IAYENG
-732 TTVSDTNAPKFSD
+732 TTVSDTNAPNFTESPIHVRLPLIKAYTDKNPKQGDYGD
-745 TPIPVNLTV
+745 TLV
-754 QKKNGNTAPQQGSTG
+754 A
-769 DVTLEGAVFGLYVKR
+769 GAVFALYAER
-784 DIVDES
+784 DIVDVS
-790 TGETKVKAEN
+790 TGETVVKAET
-800 YSVDTPLTH
+800 YTVDTPLKFD
-809 SDGTPVID
+809 DGTPVTD
-817 PTTGKQVVAK
+817 PTTGKQVIAK
-827 AGTAKAIRISVATG
+827 AGTPKVIKISAPTD
-841 KDGKIDFNGLFPAK
+841 KDGKTEMNNIFPAK

-861 VVELCAPKDF
+861 VMEICAPKDF
-871 YRDKTEH
+871 YKDTTKH
-878 PVDLR
+878 PQDLR
-883 DNRTDAEKSN
+883 DGRTDQQKLTVNYDEYTAKTFTISNRT
-893 VNYTA
+893 
-898 LSKHLDV
+898 
-905 TNQPIMQPIHVK
+905 IMQPIHVK

-1050 IYATTSVSPTDMT
+1050 IYATTSVSPTDMQ

-1241 IGEDGKPVVLVARD
+1241 IGEDGKPVVLEARD
-1255 ESGKDV
+1255 ESGKTV
-1261 EAVWVT
+1261 KAVWVT
-1267 SAGIKKFDKVPS
+1267 AGGIKKFDKVPA

-1384 MDNDGD
+1384 MDSNGD

-1455 DKQSVNLGGASMKG
+1455 DKQSVNLGGASVKG

-1509 EGLRLVERWVSDGT
+1509 EGLQLVERWVSDGT

-1578 FKHGEMLTTT
+1578 FKHGEMLTTI

-1599 KFKWEDAPISQISF
+1599 KFKWEDAPMSQISF
-1613 DVYDEDDNLVDTIVT
+1613 DVYDEDGNLVDTIVT
-1628 DENGTGISKELAFGS
+1628 DENGTGVSKELAFGT
-1643 YKIKERVPDGWVD
+1643 YKIKEHVPDGWVD
-1656 NHVVYNVKFTWLQ
+1656 SHVVYNVKFTWLQ

-1688 TQININKVGE
+1688 TQVNINKVGE

-1709 YVEKPLKGVLFGVY
+1709 YVEKPLKGVLFGIY

-1841 IVDHLVTGADGT
+1841 IVDHLVTGTDGT

-1880 AFDTEIIA
+1880 TFDTEIIA

-1906 SKGIFIVVGL
+1906 STDIFVIVGL
-1916 AVIFAGLVT
+1916 AIVFAGLLT

>member
-1 MICLLP
+1 MKSKKKKRLLILIGILMICLLP

-33 PGEATVT
+33 PGDATVT
-40 DASLEEEIPE
+40 DAANDTVIDAGRTLLSGIQNGSIKYTDLSVEQAVQVVKAILCSKEDFAWFCSLDDSQAKKIFSVDKRRIQFEFETLMKDNTDMSFVKDMS
-50 VEDFGNSAYVYKR
+50 VEDYDKFFGTTEGKSVISTVMNGKTVDATAAADGGFNMNITSCAPGHEGILQILPLGKHYVHCIEGGHYVSGSNKPPYGWMEVNGSKFYLMCGNDNKEINSFFAFSTKSIEAEEWEISVAFPSATQMYFDYYWTKKGGAQPSNEVPDR
-63 DYNSA
+63 DFHDA
-68 VYSNYASEYLIF
+68 LGKLME
-80 TGGYLGSTPFKV
+80 GEGSTSSYNGKSYAYPGSWNDVIRSERYKV
-92 YDDSGR
+92 FD
-98 QTEGYCMQAHIK
+98 
-110 APPAGRDNA
+110 
-119 VHYVEGTNN
+119 
-128 ATEADKA
+128 AD
-135 AATAL
+135 
-140 AEFAFGGYAT
+140 
-150 DPNVECWFND
+150 
-160 TTNVED
+160 
-166 GGTYGTYLVSD
+166 
-177 GAGGVRVARGLM
+177 
-189 IRGVVYEMSYEQAR
+189 
-203 SITQTAVHAT
+203 
-213 CTIYDSKITSVTA
+213 
-226 RDGNPNVAAAYNK
+226 
-239 LCTIANTA
+239 
-247 SAVVANNN
+247 
-255 ATHDFHELVVTMN
+255 
-268 GDGVET
+268 
-274 AYSSSQKFVL
+274 
-284 TIYNNK
+284 
-290 TGAWDTCKSTD
+290 TGA
-301 KLSEDY
+301 E
-307 KDASGNVKMKLVYDS
+307 
-322 FGICNNLTSSDSG
+322 
-335 TLHADD
+335 
-341 PHKTVSYNYNPYK
+341 
-354 VGNSTAH
+354 
-361 FDYFKV
+361 
-367 YEATGN
+367 
-373 QVDFTVTYDKVT
+373 
-385 AGTVRKHVP
+385 
-394 YEGDAAHQV
+394 
-403 SENVNTFGQTAT
+403 
-415 ITCKYSDLRGKPL
+415 
-428 KIAYYTEDA
+428 
-437 MAHAKY
+437 
-443 YNGTNYA
+443 
-450 ARMYKNADYQDTFV
+450 
-464 LNSSQRLSKNGSVS
+464 LNSSSLLEMSVVDGQQITHKLRFETGTSYFGTTITVPQGTVFHYYQGANQYDVVGGQRVTVPNGTIGYFYAPLSTNGVIAAETVS
-478 LQAESLSHVTL
+478 AGWYVETTYRFECKGKPVQISTGKRLPVQQLLCPITKQPSLNFSIKAATTSHVAL

-505 DLAGTTYT
+505 DLAGTQYT
-513 LYTDVN
+513 IYNQDGVT
-519 AKNVAKTVS
+519 VAKTIS
-528 GSNAVLTC
+528 GNNAVLTC

-541 TNTLEMPIGTYYAKE
+541 TNTLELPIGKYVVKE
-556 TAVGKGY
+556 TKAGKGY
-563 LKSDQVLGPFILT
+563 LLDKSTIAIELT
-576 AANTVGN
+576 ASNTTDN
-583 PYVINTTDTPVDDPI
+583 PYVINTTDKPVDDPI
-598 SVALTKTNNSNV
+598 SVALTKENNNKV

-640 VSKWYFETDANGKV
+640 VSKWYFETDANGEV
-654 IFLLSPTA
+654 VFLSSLTA
-662 SGYNSSPFFTDPMGD
+662 AGYSSSPFFTGALGG

-688 EKKAPANYTKSS
+688 EEKAPDNYTKSDK
-700 THWVFQVRQEGS
+700 HWVFQVRQAS
-712 GGEAWLYGMDNGVE
+712 DDLAYMYGMDNGVE
-726 KQYKNG
+726 KCYDGVN
-732 TTVSDTNAPKFSD
+732 VSDTNAPKFSD

-754 QKKNGNTAPQQGSTG
+754 QKKNGNPTPQQGSTG

-800 YSVDTPLTH
+800 YSVGTPLTH

-827 AGTAKAIRISVATG
+827 AGTAKAIRISTATG
-841 KDGKIDFNGLFPAK
+841 KDGKISFNDLFPAK

-871 YRDKTEH
+871 YRDKAEH
-878 PVDLR
+878 SVDLR
-883 DNRTDAEKSN
+883 DNRTDAEKSD

-929 IKPLNGAGFSVY
+929 IEPLNGAGFSVY

-1050 IYATTSVSPTDMT
+1050 IYVTTSVSPTDMQ

-1094 GADSSEYSKDPKTY
+1094 GADSSEYSKDPKIY

-1113 QQRQTENGYTD
+1113 QQRQTETGYTD
-1124 VSIFE
+1124 VSTFE
-1129 TNDEGFLLLFEAF
+1129 TNDEGYLMLFEPF
-1142 KYGEYTIVEEEAP
+1142 KYGEYAIVEEEAP

-1167 VRQDGIYLWANNQW
+1167 VRQDGVYLWVNNSW
-1181 VKATTY
+1181 EKAAVYTNAT
-1187 SNKVG
+1187 G
-1192 DTEYEYWEVDF
+1192 ETEYEYWEVDF

-1241 IGEDGKPVVLVARD
+1241 LDESGNPVILEARD
-1255 ESGKDV
+1255 ESGKTV
-1261 EAVWVT
+1261 KAVWVT
-1267 SAGIKKFDKVPS
+1267 AGGIKKFDKVPS

-1310 IAPGGKMTISGDE
+1310 IAPNGKMTISGDE
-1323 TVYYSFSYDKDGVT
+1323 TVYFSFTYDNDGVT
-1337 IANVAEYEYNTK
+1337 IANVPEYEADTK

-1356 DKPITVELSK
+1356 DKPITVEISK
-1366 IDSAT
+1366 IDAAT

-1384 MDNDGD
+1384 VDENED
-1390 TKIETWTSTSE
+1390 TVIETWTSTKT
-1401 SHVIKYL
+1401 SHVVKYL

-1422 GYYTTQ
+1422 GYYTTE

-1434 VYDSEEIQKCV
+1434 VSNTEEIQKCV
-1445 MINHPIEVTF
+1445 MVNHPIEVTF
-1455 DKQSVNLGGASMKG
+1455 DKQSINLGGTSLPG
-1469 ATLALYRV
+1469 ATLALYRI
-1477 SDGPAFA
+1477 SEGPAFA

-1490 TSDAS
+1490 ASDAS
-1495 SSDATVSDATNSDA
+1495 SSDATVSDASNSDA
-1509 EGLRLVERWVSDGT
+1509 DGLQLVKRWVTDGK
-1523 PHTIK
+1523 PYTIK

-1541 TPYGYTTSNSIDF
+1541 TPEGYTTAASIDF

-1578 FKHGEMLTTT
+1578 FKHGEMLTKT
-1588 EIVECEYGKYT
+1588 EIVECKYGKYT
-1599 KFKWEDAPISQISF
+1599 KFKWEDAPMSQISF
-1613 DVYDEDDNLVDTIVT
+1613 DVYDEDGNLVDTIVT
-1628 DENGTGISKELAFGS
+1628 NENGTGVSTDLAFGS

-1656 NHVVYNVKFTWLQ
+1656 KHVVYNVTFTWLQ

-1678 SVTINNESCN
+1678 SVTVNNESCN
-1688 TQININKVGE
+1688 TQVNINKVGE
-1698 EAVLNNKGEYE
+1698 EAVLNSKGEYE
-1709 YVEKPLKGVLFGVY
+1709 YVEKPLKGVLFGIY

-1853 AMTKVLPYGKYSLRE
+1853 AMTKILPYGKYSLRE

-1880 AFDTEIIA
+1880 TFDTEIIA

>member
-1 MICLLP
+1 MVCLLP

-33 PGEATVT
+33 PGDATVT
-40 DASLEEEIPE
+40 DASLEEEIPMLDLAIDYDHNNPFLVSAFGVHGITGGTGADGNADCADYVAKAIYGYYTE
-50 VEDFGNSAYVYKR
+50 QMHEEFPALGHFLTGSCTVVSKVTAALDGNPYFSQVYANSTLYSDLGGSGYNEATANLYNTAYDNNTEAGDIVVFVYQFPNSNFTFVHIGICGGGKSLIYQSPSHGWGSYDAGWYIAHARYTLNGRDLSSPLVYQDKDGYRKALTGMFVYRHMAPADSALRVCKMPYYGGANVESLVANNPEYNTVKGAVY
-63 DYNSA
+63 A
-68 VYSNYASEYLIF
+68 VYSDAALHNVV
-80 TGGYLGSTPFKV
+80 GYCIQD
-92 YDDSGR
+92 DDS
-98 QTEGYCMQAHIK
+98 
-110 APPAGRDNA
+110 DN
-119 VHYVEGTNN
+119 VSTNMKKTPDVN
-128 ATEADKA
+128 GE
-135 AATAL
+135 
-140 AEFAFGGYAT
+140 E
-150 DPNVECWFND
+150 V
-160 TTNVED
+160 
-166 GGTYGTYLVSD
+166 
-177 GAGGVRVARGLM
+177 
-189 IRGVVYEMSYEQAR
+189 
-203 SITQTAVHAT
+203 
-213 CTIYDSKITSVTA
+213 KITSSGTYYLKETKAPDNDVMALSSNVYSFYVDVTKGRHTIGVPYSFA
-226 RDGNPNVAAAYNK
+226 TRSK
-239 LCTIANTA
+239 LN
-247 SAVVANNN
+247 
-255 ATHDFHELVVTMN
+255 LV
-268 GDGVET
+268 
-274 AYSSSQKFVL
+274 SSQPGV
-284 TIYNNK
+284 YNENP
-290 TGAWDTCKSTD
+290 T
-301 KLSEDY
+301 
-307 KDASGNVKMKLVYDS
+307 LV
-322 FGICNNLTSSDSG
+322 SG
-335 TLHADD
+335 TNHNQPGIIDD
-341 PHKTVSYNYNPYK
+341 ANY
-354 VGNSTAH
+354 G
-361 FDYFKV
+361 
-367 YEATGN
+367 
-373 QVDFTVTYDKVT
+373 
-385 AGTVRKHVP
+385 HV
-394 YEGDAAHQV
+394 A
-403 SENVNTFGQTAT
+403 
-415 ITCKYSDLRGKPL
+415 
-428 KIAYYTEDA
+428 
-437 MAHAKY
+437 
-443 YNGTNYA
+443 
-450 ARMYKNADYQDTFV
+450 
-464 LNSSQRLSKNGSVS
+464 
-478 LQAESLSHVTL
+478 L
-489 KKSSSNPNCS
+489 KKTSSNPTCT

-513 LYTDVN
+513 VYDAMTRT
-519 AKNVAKTVS
+519 VAKTVT
-528 GSNAVLTC
+528 GSDAILVCDSN
-536 NSAGN
+536 GN
-541 TNTLEMPIGTYYAKE
+541 TATLEMPLGSYYVKE
-556 TAVGKGY
+556 TKAGKGY
-563 LKSDQVLGPFILT
+563 LKNEIAIPTFELT
-576 AANTVGN
+576 AAHTTDN
-583 PYVINTTDTPVDDPI
+583 PYVINTTDEPVDDPI
-598 SVALTKTNNSNV
+598 SVALTKASNSNV

-620 YYPGIQTYSES
+620 YYPGIQTYNEL
-631 EAQTKHTGS
+631 EAQIKHTGS
-640 VSKWYFETDANGKV
+640 VSKWYFETDASGKV
-654 IFLLSPTA
+654 RFASSSTA
-662 SGYNSSPFFTDPMGD
+662 SGYNSSPFFTGVLGE

-688 EKKAPANYTKSS
+688 EEKAPENYTKSS
-700 THWVFQVRQEGS
+700 THWVFQVRQAGD
-712 GGEAWLYGMDNGVE
+712 GQRAYLYGMENGVE

-732 TTVSDTNAPKFSD
+732 ATVSDTNAPKFTD
-745 TPIPVNLTV
+745 TYIPVNLTV
-754 QKKNGNTAPQQGSTG
+754 QKKNGNPTPQQGSTG
-769 DVTLEGAVFGLYVKR
+769 DTTLEGAVFGLYVKR

-800 YSVDTPLTH
+800 YSVDTQLTH

-817 PTTGKQVVAK
+817 PTTGKQVIAK
-827 AGTAKAIRISVATG
+827 AGTAKAIRISTVTG
-841 KDGKIDFNGLFPAK
+841 KDGKISFNGLFPAK

-871 YRDKTEH
+871 YRDKAEH

-883 DNRTDAEKSN
+883 DNRTDAEKSD

-929 IKPLNGAGFSVY
+929 IEPLNGAGFSVY

-981 DGERVLVTG
+981 DGERVLITG

-1050 IYATTSVSPTDMT
+1050 IYATTSVSPTDMQ

-1160 DDNITFS
+1160 DNNITFS

-1181 VKATTY
+1181 IKATTY

-1192 DTEYEYWEVDF
+1192 DTEYDFWEVNF

-1267 SAGIKKFDKVPS
+1267 SAGIKRFDKVPS
-1279 GWYVIRETKAP
+1279 GWYVIRETKTP
-1290 TEDGYATCADK
+1290 TQEGYATCPDR

-1310 IAPGGKMTISGDE
+1310 IAPNGKMTISGDE
-1323 TVYYSFSYDKDGVT
+1323 TVYFSFTYDDDGVT
-1337 IANVAEYEYNTK
+1337 IANVPEYEADTK

-1356 DKPITVELSK
+1356 DKPITVEISK
-1366 IDSAT
+1366 IDAAT

-1384 MDNDGD
+1384 VDEDED
-1390 TKIETWTSTSE
+1390 TVIETWTSTKT
-1401 SHVIKYL
+1401 SHVVKYL

-1422 GYYTTQ
+1422 GYYTTE

-1434 VYDSEEIQKCV
+1434 VSNTEEIQKCV
-1445 MINHPIEVTF
+1445 MVNHPIEVTF
-1455 DKQSVNLGGASMKG
+1455 DKQSINLGGTSLPG
-1469 ATLALYRV
+1469 ATLALYRI
-1477 SDGPAFA
+1477 SEGPAFA
-1484 TATDAT
+1484 TVTDAT
-1490 TSDAS
+1490 ASDAS
-1495 SSDATVSDATNSDA
+1495 NSDATVSDASNSDA
-1509 EGLRLVERWVSDGT
+1509 DGLQLVKRWVTDGK
-1523 PHTIK
+1523 PYTIK

-1541 TPYGYTTSNSIDF
+1541 TPEGYTTAASIDF

-1563 AVVMYDEPIKCYVQI
+1563 AIVMYDEPIKCYVQI
-1578 FKHGEMLTTT
+1578 FKHGEMLTKT
-1588 EIVECEYGKYT
+1588 EIVDCEYGKYT
-1599 KFKWEDAPISQISF
+1599 KFKWEDAPMSQISF
-1613 DVYDEDDNLVDTIVT
+1613 DVYDEDGNLVDTIVT
-1628 DENGTGISKELAFGS
+1628 NENGTGVSTDLAFGS

-1656 NHVVYNVKFTWLQ
+1656 KHVVYNVKFTWLQ

-1678 SVTINNESCN
+1678 SVTVNNESCN
-1688 TQININKVGE
+1688 TQVNINKVGE
-1698 EAVLNNKGEYE
+1698 EAVLNSKGEYE
-1709 YVEKPLKGVLFGVY
+1709 YIEKPLKGVLFGIY

-1841 IVDHLVTGADGT
+1841 IVDHLVTGTDGT

-1880 AFDTEIIA
+1880 TFDTEIIA

>member
-1 MICLLP
+1 MKSKKKKRLLILIGILMVCLLP

-33 PGEATVT
+33 PGDATVT
-40 DASLEEEIPE
+40 DAANDTVIDAGRTLLSGIQNGSIKYTDLSVEQAVQVVKAILCSKEDFAWFCSLDDSQAKKIFSVDKRRIQFEFETLMKDNTDMSFVKDMS
-50 VEDFGNSAYVYKR
+50 VEDYDKFFGTTEGKSVISTVMNGKTVDATAAADGGFNMNITSCAPGHEGILQILPLGKHYVHCIEGGHYVSGSNKPPYGWMEVNGSKFYLMCGNDNKEINSFFAFSTKSIEAEEWEISVAFPSATQMYFDYYWTKKGGAQPSNEVPDR
-63 DYNSA
+63 DFHDA
-68 VYSNYASEYLIF
+68 LGKLMEGV
-80 TGGYLGSTPFKV
+80 GSTSSYNGKSYAYPGSWNDVIRSERYKV
-92 YDDSGR
+92 FD
-98 QTEGYCMQAHIK
+98 
-110 APPAGRDNA
+110 
-119 VHYVEGTNN
+119 
-128 ATEADKA
+128 AD
-135 AATAL
+135 
-140 AEFAFGGYAT
+140 
-150 DPNVECWFND
+150 
-160 TTNVED
+160 
-166 GGTYGTYLVSD
+166 
-177 GAGGVRVARGLM
+177 
-189 IRGVVYEMSYEQAR
+189 
-203 SITQTAVHAT
+203 
-213 CTIYDSKITSVTA
+213 
-226 RDGNPNVAAAYNK
+226 
-239 LCTIANTA
+239 
-247 SAVVANNN
+247 
-255 ATHDFHELVVTMN
+255 
-268 GDGVET
+268 
-274 AYSSSQKFVL
+274 
-284 TIYNNK
+284 
-290 TGAWDTCKSTD
+290 TGA
-301 KLSEDY
+301 E
-307 KDASGNVKMKLVYDS
+307 
-322 FGICNNLTSSDSG
+322 
-335 TLHADD
+335 
-341 PHKTVSYNYNPYK
+341 
-354 VGNSTAH
+354 
-361 FDYFKV
+361 
-367 YEATGN
+367 
-373 QVDFTVTYDKVT
+373 
-385 AGTVRKHVP
+385 
-394 YEGDAAHQV
+394 
-403 SENVNTFGQTAT
+403 
-415 ITCKYSDLRGKPL
+415 
-428 KIAYYTEDA
+428 
-437 MAHAKY
+437 
-443 YNGTNYA
+443 
-450 ARMYKNADYQDTFV
+450 
-464 LNSSQRLSKNGSVS
+464 LNSSSLLEMSVVDGQQITHKLRFETGTSYFGTTITVPQGTVFHYYQGANQYDVVGGQRVTVPNGTIGYFYAPLSTNGVIAAETVS
-478 LQAESLSHVTL
+478 AGWYVETTYRFECKGKPVQISTGKRLPVQQLLCPITKQPSLNFSIKAATTSHVAL

-505 DLAGTTYT
+505 DLAGTQYT
-513 LYTDVN
+513 VYNQDGVT
-519 AKNVAKTVS
+519 VAKTIS
-528 GSNAVLTC
+528 GNNAVLTC

-541 TNTLEMPIGTYYAKE
+541 TNTLEMPIGKYVVKE
-556 TAVGKGY
+556 TKAGKGY
-563 LKSDQVLGPFILT
+563 LLDKSTIAIELT
-576 AANTVGN
+576 ASNTTDN
-583 PYVINTTDTPVDDPI
+583 PYVINTTDKPVDDPI
-598 SVALTKTNNSNV
+598 SVALTKENNNKV

-640 VSKWYFETDANGKV
+640 VSKWYFETDANGEV
-654 IFLLSPTA
+654 VFLSSLTA
-662 SGYNSSPFFTDPMGD
+662 AGYSSSPFFTGALGG

-688 EKKAPANYTKSS
+688 EEKAPDNYTKSDK
-700 THWVFQVRQEGS
+700 HWVFQVRQAS
-712 GGEAWLYGMDNGVE
+712 DDLAYMYGMDNGVE
-726 KQYKNG
+726 KCYDGVN
-732 TTVSDTNAPKFSD
+732 VSDTNAPKFSD

-754 QKKNGNTAPQQGSTG
+754 QKKNGNPTPQQGSTG

-800 YSVDTPLTH
+800 YSADTPLTH

-817 PTTGKQVVAK
+817 PTTGKQVIAK

-841 KDGKIDFNGLFPAK
+841 KDGKISFNELFPAK

-871 YRDKTEH
+871 YRDKAEH
-878 PVDLR
+878 SVDLR
-883 DNRTDAEKSN
+883 DNRTDAEKSD

-929 IKPLNGAGFSVY
+929 IEPLNGAGFSVY

-1050 IYATTSVSPTDMT
+1050 IYATTSVSPTDMQ

-1113 QQRQTENGYTD
+1113 QQRQTESGYTD
-1124 VSIFE
+1124 VSVFE

-1167 VRQDGIYLWANNQW
+1167 VRQDGIYLWARNQW
-1181 VKATTY
+1181 VKAETY

-1192 DTEYEYWEVDF
+1192 DTEYDFWEVNF

-1267 SAGIKKFDKVPS
+1267 SAGIKRFDKVPS
-1279 GWYVIRETKAP
+1279 GWYVIRETKTP
-1290 TEDGYATCADK
+1290 TQEGYATCPDR

-1310 IAPGGKMTISGDE
+1310 IAPNGKMTISGDE
-1323 TVYYSFSYDKDGVT
+1323 TVYFSFTYDDDGVT
-1337 IANVAEYEYNTK
+1337 IANVPEYEADTK

-1356 DKPITVELSK
+1356 DKPITVEISK
-1366 IDSAT
+1366 IDAAT

-1384 MDNDGD
+1384 VDEDED
-1390 TKIETWTSTSE
+1390 TVIETWTSTKT
-1401 SHVIKYL
+1401 SHVVKYL

-1422 GYYTTQ
+1422 GYYTTE

-1434 VYDSEEIQKCV
+1434 VSNTEEIQKCV
-1445 MINHPIEVTF
+1445 MVNHPIEVTF
-1455 DKQSVNLGGASMKG
+1455 DKQSINLGGTSLPG
-1469 ATLALYRV
+1469 ATLALYRI
-1477 SDGPAFA
+1477 SEGPAFA

-1490 TSDAS
+1490 ASDAS
-1495 SSDATVSDATNSDA
+1495 SSDATVSDASNSDA
-1509 EGLRLVERWVSDGT
+1509 DGLQLVKRWVTDGK
-1523 PHTIK
+1523 PYTIK

-1541 TPYGYTTSNSIDF
+1541 TPEGYTTAASIDF

-1578 FKHGEMLTTT
+1578 FKHGEMLTKT

-1599 KFKWEDAPISQISF
+1599 KFKWEDAPMSQISF
-1613 DVYDEDDNLVDTIVT
+1613 DVYDEDGNLVDTIVT
-1628 DENGTGISKELAFGS
+1628 NENGTGVSKDLAFGS

-1656 NHVVYNVKFTWLQ
+1656 KHVVYNVKFTWLQ

-1678 SVTINNESCN
+1678 SVTVNNESCN
-1688 TQININKVGE
+1688 TQVNINKVGE
-1698 EAVLNNKGEYE
+1698 EAVLNSNGEYE
-1709 YVEKPLKGVLFGVY
+1709 YVEKPLKGVLFGIY

-1841 IVDHLVTGADGT
+1841 IVDHLVTGTDGT

-1880 AFDTEIIA
+1880 TFDTEIIA

>member
-1 MICLLP
+1 MKSKKKKRLLILIGILMVCLLP

-33 PGEATVT
+33 PGDATVT
-40 DASLEEEIPE
+40 DAANDPAIDVGRTLLLGIQNGSVKYTDLSVEQAVQVVKAILCSKEDFAWFCSLDDSQAKKIFSVDKRRIQFEFETLMKDNTDMSFVKDMS
-50 VEDFGNSAYVYKR
+50 VEDYDKFFGTTEGKSVISTVMNGKTVDATAAADGGFNMNITSCAPGHEGILQILPLGKHYVHCIEGGHYVSGSNKPPYGWMEVNGSKFYLMCGNDNKEINSFFAFSAKSIEAEEWEISVAFPSATQMYFDYYWTKKGGAQPSNEVPDR
-63 DYNSA
+63 DFHDA
-68 VYSNYASEYLIF
+68 LGKLMEGV
-80 TGGYLGSTPFKV
+80 GSTSSYNGKSYAYPGSWNDVIRSERYKV
-92 YDDSGR
+92 FD
-98 QTEGYCMQAHIK
+98 
-110 APPAGRDNA
+110 
-119 VHYVEGTNN
+119 
-128 ATEADKA
+128 AD
-135 AATAL
+135 
-140 AEFAFGGYAT
+140 
-150 DPNVECWFND
+150 
-160 TTNVED
+160 
-166 GGTYGTYLVSD
+166 
-177 GAGGVRVARGLM
+177 
-189 IRGVVYEMSYEQAR
+189 
-203 SITQTAVHAT
+203 
-213 CTIYDSKITSVTA
+213 
-226 RDGNPNVAAAYNK
+226 
-239 LCTIANTA
+239 
-247 SAVVANNN
+247 
-255 ATHDFHELVVTMN
+255 
-268 GDGVET
+268 
-274 AYSSSQKFVL
+274 
-284 TIYNNK
+284 
-290 TGAWDTCKSTD
+290 TGA
-301 KLSEDY
+301 E
-307 KDASGNVKMKLVYDS
+307 
-322 FGICNNLTSSDSG
+322 
-335 TLHADD
+335 
-341 PHKTVSYNYNPYK
+341 
-354 VGNSTAH
+354 
-361 FDYFKV
+361 
-367 YEATGN
+367 
-373 QVDFTVTYDKVT
+373 
-385 AGTVRKHVP
+385 
-394 YEGDAAHQV
+394 
-403 SENVNTFGQTAT
+403 
-415 ITCKYSDLRGKPL
+415 
-428 KIAYYTEDA
+428 
-437 MAHAKY
+437 
-443 YNGTNYA
+443 
-450 ARMYKNADYQDTFV
+450 
-464 LNSSQRLSKNGSVS
+464 LNSSSLLEMSVVDGQQITHKLRFETGTSYFGTTITVPQGTVFHYYQGANQYDVVGGQRVTVPNGTIGYFYAPLSTNGVIAAETVS
-478 LQAESLSHVTL
+478 AGWYVETTYRFECKGKPVQISTGKRLPVQQLLCPITKQPSLNFSIKAATTSHVAL

-505 DLAGTTYT
+505 DLAGTQYT
-513 LYTDVN
+513 VYNQDGTP
-519 AKNVAKTVS
+519 ATTIAGTP
-528 GSNAVLTC
+528 AILTC
-536 NSAGN
+536 KSDGT
-541 TNTLEMPIGTYYAKE
+541 TNMLEMSIGSYKVKE
-556 TAVGKGY
+556 TKVGKGY
-563 LKSDQVLGPFILT
+563 LLNKNEIPITLT
-576 AANTVGN
+576 ADNTVDN
-583 PYVINTTDTPVDDPI
+583 PLVINTTDQPVDDPI
-598 SVALTKTNNSNV
+598 SVILKKENDKNV
-610 PIKGAVYCIE
+610 AIKGAVYCIE

-631 EAQTKHTGS
+631 EVQTKHTGS

-654 IFLLSPTA
+654 SFDLSPTA
-662 SGYNSSPFFTDPMGD
+662 SGYISSPFYTNPLGG

-688 EKKAPANYTKSS
+688 EKKAPENYTKSS

-712 GGEAWLYGMDNGVE
+712 GGEAWLYGMEGGTE
-726 KQYKNG
+726 KRYDDG
-732 TTVSDTNAPKFSD
+732 TTVSDTNAPKFTD
-745 TPIPVNLTV
+745 TYIPVNLTV
-754 QKKNGNTAPQQGSTG
+754 QKKNGNPTPQQGSTG

-817 PTTGKQVVAK
+817 PTTGKQVIAK
-827 AGTAKAIRISVATG
+827 AGTAKAIRISTVTG
-841 KDGKIDFNGLFPAK
+841 KDGKISFNGLFPAK

-871 YRDKTEH
+871 YRDKAEH

-883 DNRTDAEKSN
+883 DNRTDAEKSD

-917 KYVPVKDGNTTK
+917 KYVPVKGGNTTK
-929 IKPLNGAGFSVY
+929 IEPLNGAGFSVY

-1050 IYATTSVSPTDMT
+1050 IYATTSVSPTDMQ

-1167 VRQDGIYLWANNQW
+1167 VRQDGIYLWARNQW
-1181 VKATTY
+1181 VKAETY

-1192 DTEYEYWEVDF
+1192 DTEYDFWEVNF

-1267 SAGIKKFDKVPS
+1267 SAGIKRFDKVPS
-1279 GWYVIRETKAP
+1279 GWYVIRETKTP
-1290 TEDGYATCADK
+1290 TQEGYATCPDR

-1310 IAPGGKMTISGDE
+1310 IAPNGKMTISGDE
-1323 TVYYSFSYDKDGVT
+1323 TVYFSFTYDDDGVT
-1337 IANVAEYEYNTK
+1337 IANVPEYEADTK

-1356 DKPITVELSK
+1356 DKPITVEISK
-1366 IDSAT
+1366 IDAAT

-1384 MDNDGD
+1384 VDEDED
-1390 TKIETWTSTSE
+1390 TVIETWTSTKT
-1401 SHVIKYL
+1401 SHVVKYL

-1422 GYYTTQ
+1422 GYYTTE

-1434 VYDSEEIQKCV
+1434 VSNTEEIQKCV
-1445 MINHPIEVTF
+1445 MVNHPIEVTF
-1455 DKQSVNLGGASMKG
+1455 DKQSVNLGGTSLPG
-1469 ATLALYRV
+1469 ATLALYRI
-1477 SDGPAFA
+1477 SEGPAFA

-1490 TSDAS
+1490 ASDAS
-1495 SSDATVSDATNSDA
+1495 NSDATVSDASNSDA
-1509 EGLRLVERWVSDGT
+1509 DGLQLVKRWVTDGK
-1523 PHTIK
+1523 PYTIK

-1541 TPYGYTTSNSIDF
+1541 TPEGYTTAASIDF

-1578 FKHGEMLTTT
+1578 FKHGEMLTKT

-1599 KFKWEDAPISQISF
+1599 KFKWEDAPMSQISF
-1613 DVYDEDDNLVDTIVT
+1613 DVYDENDNLVDTIVT
-1628 DENGTGISKELAFGS
+1628 NENGTGVSTDLAFGS
-1643 YKIKERVPDGWVD
+1643 YKIKERVPDGWID
-1656 NHVVYNVKFTWLQ
+1656 KHVVYNVKFTWLQ

-1678 SVTINNESCN
+1678 SVTVNNESCN
-1688 TQININKVGE
+1688 TQVNINKVGE
-1698 EAVLNNKGEYE
+1698 EAVLNSKGEYE
-1709 YVEKPLKGVLFGVY
+1709 YVEKPLKGVLFGIY

-1880 AFDTEIIA
+1880 TFDTEIIA

>member
-1 MICLLP
+1 MKSKKKKRLLILIGILMICLLP

-33 PGEATVT
+33 PGDATVT
-40 DASLEEEIPE
+40 DAANDTVIDAGRTLLSGIQNGSIKYTDLSVEQAVQVVKAILCSKEDFAWFCSLDDSQAKKIFSVDKRRIQFEFETLMKDNTDMSFVKDMS
-50 VEDFGNSAYVYKR
+50 VEDYDKFFGTTEGKSVISTVMNGKTVDATAAADGGFNMNITSCAPGHEGILQILPLGKHYVHCIEGGHYVSGSNKPPYGWMEVNGSKFYLMCGNDNKEINSFFAFSTKSIEAEEWEISVAFPSATQMYFDYYWTKKGGAQPSNEVPDR
-63 DYNSA
+63 DFHDA
-68 VYSNYASEYLIF
+68 LGKLME
-80 TGGYLGSTPFKV
+80 GEGSTSSYNGKSYAYPGSWNDVIRSERYKV
-92 YDDSGR
+92 FDADTGAELNSGSLLEMSVVDGQQITHKLRFETGTSYFGTTITVPQGTVFHYYQGANQYDVVGGQR
-98 QTEGYCMQAHIK
+98 VTVPNGTIGYFYAPLSTNGVIAAETVSAGWYVETTYRFECKGKPVQISTGKRLPVQQLLCPITKQPSLNFSIK
-110 APPAGRDNA
+110 A
-119 VHYVEGTNN
+119 
-128 ATEADKA
+128 AT
-135 AATAL
+135 T
-140 AEFAFGGYAT
+140 
-150 DPNVECWFND
+150 
-160 TTNVED
+160 
-166 GGTYGTYLVSD
+166 
-177 GAGGVRVARGLM
+177 
-189 IRGVVYEMSYEQAR
+189 
-203 SITQTAVHAT
+203 
-213 CTIYDSKITSVTA
+213 
-226 RDGNPNVAAAYNK
+226 
-239 LCTIANTA
+239 
-247 SAVVANNN
+247 
-255 ATHDFHELVVTMN
+255 
-268 GDGVET
+268 
-274 AYSSSQKFVL
+274 
-284 TIYNNK
+284 
-290 TGAWDTCKSTD
+290 
-301 KLSEDY
+301 
-307 KDASGNVKMKLVYDS
+307 
-322 FGICNNLTSSDSG
+322 
-335 TLHADD
+335 
-341 PHKTVSYNYNPYK
+341 
-354 VGNSTAH
+354 
-361 FDYFKV
+361 
-367 YEATGN
+367 
-373 QVDFTVTYDKVT
+373 
-385 AGTVRKHVP
+385 
-394 YEGDAAHQV
+394 
-403 SENVNTFGQTAT
+403 
-415 ITCKYSDLRGKPL
+415 
-428 KIAYYTEDA
+428 
-437 MAHAKY
+437 
-443 YNGTNYA
+443 
-450 ARMYKNADYQDTFV
+450 
-464 LNSSQRLSKNGSVS
+464 
-478 LQAESLSHVTL
+478 SHVAL

-505 DLAGTTYT
+505 DLAGTQYT
-513 LYTDVN
+513 VYNQDGTP
-519 AKNVAKTVS
+519 ATTIAGTP
-528 GSNAVLTC
+528 AILTC
-536 NSAGN
+536 KSDGT
-541 TNTLEMPIGTYYAKE
+541 TNMLEMSIGSYKVKE
-556 TAVGKGY
+556 TKVGKGY
-563 LKSDQVLGPFILT
+563 LLNKNEIPITLT
-576 AANTVGN
+576 ADNTVDN
-583 PYVINTTDTPVDDPI
+583 PLVINTTDQPVDDPI
-598 SVALTKTNNSNV
+598 SVILKKENDKNV
-610 PIKGAVYCIE
+610 AIKGAVYCIE

-654 IFLLSPTA
+654 SFDLSPTA
-662 SGYNSSPFFTDPMGD
+662 SGYISSPFYTNPLGG

-688 EKKAPANYTKSS
+688 EKKAPENYTKSS

-712 GGEAWLYGMDNGVE
+712 GGEAWLYGMEGGTE
-726 KQYKNG
+726 KRYDDG
-732 TTVSDTNAPKFSD
+732 TTVSDTNAPKFTD
-745 TPIPVNLTV
+745 TYIPVNLTV
-754 QKKNGNTAPQQGSTG
+754 QKKNGNPTPQQGSAG
-769 DVTLEGAVFGLYVKR
+769 DATLEGAVFGLYVKR

-817 PTTGKQVVAK
+817 PTTGKQVIAK

-841 KDGKIDFNGLFPAK
+841 KDGKISFNELFPAK

-871 YRDKTEH
+871 YRDKAEH
-878 PVDLR
+878 SVDLR
-883 DNRTDAEKSN
+883 DNRTDAEKSD

-929 IKPLNGAGFSVY
+929 IEPLNGAGFSVY

-1050 IYATTSVSPTDMT
+1050 IYATTSVSPTDMQ

-1167 VRQDGIYLWANNQW
+1167 VRQDGIYLWARNQW
-1181 VKATTY
+1181 VKAETY

-1192 DTEYEYWEVDF
+1192 DTEYDFWEVNF

-1267 SAGIKKFDKVPS
+1267 SAGIKRFDKVPS
-1279 GWYVIRETKAP
+1279 GWYVIRETKTP
-1290 TEDGYATCADK
+1290 TQEGYATCPDR

-1310 IAPGGKMTISGDE
+1310 IAPNGKMTISGDE
-1323 TVYYSFSYDKDGVT
+1323 TVYFSFTYDDDGVT
-1337 IANVAEYEYNTK
+1337 IANVPEYEADTK

-1356 DKPITVELSK
+1356 DKPITVKISK
-1366 IDSAT
+1366 IDAAT

-1384 MDNDGD
+1384 VDEDED
-1390 TKIETWTSTSE
+1390 TVIETWTSTKT
-1401 SHVIKYL
+1401 SHVVKYL

-1422 GYYTTQ
+1422 GYYTTE

-1434 VYDSEEIQKCV
+1434 ISNTEEIQKCV
-1445 MINHPIEVTF
+1445 MVNHPIEVTF
-1455 DKQSVNLGGASMKG
+1455 DKQSINLGGTSLPG
-1469 ATLALYRV
+1469 ATLALYRI
-1477 SDGPAFA
+1477 SEGPAFA

-1490 TSDAS
+1490 ASDAS
-1495 SSDATVSDATNSDA
+1495 SSDATVSDASNSDA
-1509 EGLRLVERWVSDGT
+1509 DGLQLVKRWVTDGK
-1523 PHTIK
+1523 PYTIK

-1541 TPYGYTTSNSIDF
+1541 TPEGYTTAASIDF
-1554 SISDQKAAE
+1554 NISDQKAAE

-1578 FKHGEMLTTT
+1578 FKHGEMLTKT
-1588 EIVECEYGKYT
+1588 EIVDCEYGKYT
-1599 KFKWEDAPISQISF
+1599 KFKWEDAPMSQISF
-1613 DVYDEDDNLVDTIVT
+1613 DMYDENDNLVDTIVT
-1628 DENGTGISKELAFGS
+1628 NENGTGVSTDLAFGS

-1656 NHVVYNVKFTWLQ
+1656 KHVVYNVKFTWLQ

-1678 SVTINNESCN
+1678 SVTVNNESCN
-1688 TQININKVGE
+1688 TQVNINKVGE
-1698 EAVLNNKGEYE
+1698 EAVLNSTGEYE
-1709 YVEKPLKGVLFGVY
+1709 YVEKPLKGVLFGIY

-1880 AFDTEIIA
+1880 TFDTEIIA

>member
-1 MICLLP
+1 MKSKKKKRLLILIGILMVCLLP

-33 PGEATVT
+33 PGDATVT
-40 DASLEEEIPE
+40 DASLEEEIPMLDLAIDYDHNNPFLVSAFGVHGITGGTGADGNADCADYVAKAIYGYYTE
-50 VEDFGNSAYVYKR
+50 QMHEEFPALGHFLTGSCTVVSKVTAALDGNPYFSQVYANSTLYSDLGGSGYNEATANLYNTAYDNNTEAGDIVVFVYQFPNSNFTFVHIGICGGGKSLIYQSPSHGWGSYDAGWYIAHARYTLNGRDLSSPLVYQDKDGYRKALTGMFVYRHMAPADSALRVCKMPYYGGANVESLVANNPEYNTVKGAVY
-63 DYNSA
+63 A
-68 VYSNYASEYLIF
+68 VYSDAALHNVV
-80 TGGYLGSTPFKV
+80 GYCIQD
-92 YDDSGR
+92 DDS
-98 QTEGYCMQAHIK
+98 
-110 APPAGRDNA
+110 DN
-119 VHYVEGTNN
+119 VSTNMKKTPDVN
-128 ATEADKA
+128 GE
-135 AATAL
+135 
-140 AEFAFGGYAT
+140 E
-150 DPNVECWFND
+150 V
-160 TTNVED
+160 
-166 GGTYGTYLVSD
+166 
-177 GAGGVRVARGLM
+177 
-189 IRGVVYEMSYEQAR
+189 
-203 SITQTAVHAT
+203 
-213 CTIYDSKITSVTA
+213 KITSSGTYYLKETKAPDNDVMALSSNVYSFYVDVTKGRHTIGVPYSFA
-226 RDGNPNVAAAYNK
+226 TRSK
-239 LCTIANTA
+239 LN
-247 SAVVANNN
+247 
-255 ATHDFHELVVTMN
+255 LV
-268 GDGVET
+268 
-274 AYSSSQKFVL
+274 SSQPGV
-284 TIYNNK
+284 YNENP
-290 TGAWDTCKSTD
+290 T
-301 KLSEDY
+301 
-307 KDASGNVKMKLVYDS
+307 LV
-322 FGICNNLTSSDSG
+322 SG
-335 TLHADD
+335 TNHNQPGIIDD
-341 PHKTVSYNYNPYK
+341 ANY
-354 VGNSTAH
+354 G
-361 FDYFKV
+361 
-367 YEATGN
+367 
-373 QVDFTVTYDKVT
+373 
-385 AGTVRKHVP
+385 HV
-394 YEGDAAHQV
+394 A
-403 SENVNTFGQTAT
+403 
-415 ITCKYSDLRGKPL
+415 
-428 KIAYYTEDA
+428 
-437 MAHAKY
+437 
-443 YNGTNYA
+443 
-450 ARMYKNADYQDTFV
+450 
-464 LNSSQRLSKNGSVS
+464 
-478 LQAESLSHVTL
+478 L
-489 KKSSSNPNCS
+489 KKTSSNPTCT

-513 LYTDVN
+513 VYDATTRT
-519 AKNVAKTVS
+519 VAKTVT
-528 GSNAVLTC
+528 GSDAILVCDSN
-536 NSAGN
+536 GN
-541 TNTLEMPIGTYYAKE
+541 TATLEMPLGSYYVKE
-556 TAVGKGY
+556 TKAGKGY
-563 LKSDQVLGPFILT
+563 LKNEIAIPTFELT
-576 AANTVGN
+576 AAHTTDN
-583 PYVINTTDTPVDDPI
+583 PYVINTTDEPVDDPI
-598 SVALTKTNNSNV
+598 SVALTKASNSNV

-620 YYPGIQTYSES
+620 YYPGIQTYNEL
-631 EAQTKHTGS
+631 EAQIKHTGS
-640 VSKWYFETDANGKV
+640 VSKWYFETDASGKV
-654 IFLLSPTA
+654 RFASSSTA
-662 SGYNSSPFFTDPMGD
+662 SGYNSSPFFTGVLGE

-688 EKKAPANYTKSS
+688 EEKAPENYTKSS
-700 THWVFQVRQEGS
+700 THWVFQVRQAGD
-712 GGEAWLYGMDNGVE
+712 GQRAYLYGMENGVE

-732 TTVSDTNAPKFSD
+732 TTVSDTNAPKFTD

-754 QKKNGNTAPQQGSTG
+754 QKKNGNPTPQQGSTG

-800 YSVDTPLTH
+800 YSADTPLTH

-817 PTTGKQVVAK
+817 PTTGKQVIAK

-841 KDGKIDFNGLFPAK
+841 KDGKISFNDLFPAK

-871 YRDKTEH
+871 YRDKAEH

-883 DNRTDAEKSN
+883 DKRTDAEKSD

-929 IKPLNGAGFSVY
+929 IEPLNGAGFSVY

-956 NADGSVS
+956 NADGSIS

-1050 IYATTSVSPTDMT
+1050 IYATTSVSPTDMQ

-1167 VRQDGIYLWANNQW
+1167 VRQDGIYLWARNQW
-1181 VKATTY
+1181 VKAETY

-1192 DTEYEYWEVDF
+1192 DTEYDFWEVNF

-1267 SAGIKKFDKVPS
+1267 SAGIKRFDKVPS
-1279 GWYVIRETKAP
+1279 GWYVIRETKTP
-1290 TEDGYATCADK
+1290 TQEGYATCPDR

-1310 IAPGGKMTISGDE
+1310 IAPNGKMTISGDE
-1323 TVYYSFSYDKDGVT
+1323 TVYFSFTYDDDGVT
-1337 IANVAEYEYNTK
+1337 IANVPEYEADTK

-1356 DKPITVELSK
+1356 DKPITVEISK
-1366 IDSAT
+1366 IDAAT

-1384 MDNDGD
+1384 VDEDED
-1390 TKIETWTSTSE
+1390 TVIETWTSTKT
-1401 SHVIKYL
+1401 SHVVKYL

-1422 GYYTTQ
+1422 GYYTTE

-1434 VYDSEEIQKCV
+1434 VSNTEEIQKCV
-1445 MINHPIEVTF
+1445 MVNHPIEVTF
-1455 DKQSVNLGGASMKG
+1455 DKQSVNLGGTSLPG
-1469 ATLALYRV
+1469 ATLALYRI
-1477 SDGPAFA
+1477 SEGPAFA

-1490 TSDAS
+1490 ASDAS
-1495 SSDATVSDATNSDA
+1495 SSDATVSDASNSDA
-1509 EGLRLVERWVSDGT
+1509 DGLQLVKRWVTDGK
-1523 PHTIK
+1523 PYTIK

-1541 TPYGYTTSNSIDF
+1541 TPEGYTTAASIDF
-1554 SISDQKAAE
+1554 NISDQKAAE

-1578 FKHGEMLTTT
+1578 FKHGEMLTKT

-1599 KFKWEDAPISQISF
+1599 KFKWEDAPMSQVSF
-1613 DVYDEDDNLVDTIVT
+1613 DVYDENDNLVDTIVT
-1628 DENGTGISKELAFGS
+1628 NENGTGVSTDLAFGS
-1643 YKIKERVPDGWVD
+1643 YKIKERVPDGWID
-1656 NHVVYNVKFTWLQ
+1656 KHVVYNVKFTWLQ

-1678 SVTINNESCN
+1678 SVTVNNESCN
-1688 TQININKVGE
+1688 TQVNINKVGE
-1698 EAVLNNKGEYE
+1698 EAVLNSKGEYE
-1709 YVEKPLKGVLFGVY
+1709 YVEKPLKGVLFGIY

-1880 AFDTEIIA
+1880 TFDTEIIA